1 MKRGF
6 ARPTPEKA
14 PVIKP
19 ENIVLPTPLSIPPP
33 EGKPWWIVVVGVVVI
48 GLLGGMI
55 AMTFASGSHVFGG
68 VGAIFPI
75 FMIGGMAMMMFGGR
89 FGGQQQMSRPKLD
102 AMRAQFMLMLD
113 MLRETAHESADS
125 MDANYR
131 WFHPAPTML
140 ASAVG
145 SSRMWERKPDG
156 KDLNFGVVR
165 VGVGMT
171 RPEVTWGEPQNMPT
185 DIELEP
191 VTGKALQEFGRYQS
205 VVYNLPKMISLLVEP
220 WYSLIGG
227 REQVL
232 GLMRAIVCQ
241 LAFSHGPDHVQM
253 VVVSSDLEQW
263 DWVKWLP
270 HFGDPRRQDA
280 AGNARMVYSSVR
292 EFAAEQAELFAG
304 RGSFTPRHAS
314 SSAQTPT
321 PHTVII
327 ADVTDPQWEFVKSA
341 EGIDGVTFFDLTGA
355 SMWAAVPERT
365 LQFDDLGVIEA
376 LPRDRDTWMVI
387 DEKPW
392 FFALTDHISIAE
404 AEEFA
409 QKLARWRLAEAYEEI
424 GQRVAHIGARDIM
437 AYYGIDDPADIDFGS
452 LWGSRTDTMGRSRLR
467 APFGNRSDNGELL
480 FLDMKSLD
488 EGGDGPHGVMSG
500 TTGSGKS
507 TLVRTV
513 IESLM
518 LGHPPQELQFV
529 LADLKGGSAVKPF
542 AGVPHVSR
550 IITDLEED
558 QALMER
564 FLDALWGEIARRK
577 AICDSAGVDDAKEY
591 NSVRSRMRARGQD
604 MPPLPMLVVVIDEFY
619 EWFRI
624 MPTAVDVLDSIGRQ
638 GRAYWIHLMM
648 ASQTIES
655 RAEKLMENM
664 GYRLVLKA
672 RTAGAAQ
679 AAGVPNAV
687 NLPAQAG
694 LGYFR
699 RSLEDIVRF
708 QAEFLWRDYISRGIT
723 IDGEEAPALVHSIDY
738 VRPQLFTNLFTPLEV
753 SVGGPDLEPVHS
765 NGEVLEAADAEAEDE
780 EEGIRTPKVGTVI
793 IDQLRKID
801 FEPYRLWQPP
811 LSEPVAIDELVNRF
825 IGHQWQQD
833 YGTARDLVFPLGIID
848 RPFKHDQPPW
858 TVDTSGPGANVLIL
872 GAGGSGKTTAL
883 QTLICSAALTHTPEQ
898 VQFYCLAYSGTA
910 LTTVARLP
918 HVGEV
923 AGPTDPY
930 GVRRTVAELL
940 ALVRERKRSFLE
952 YRIASMDVFR
962 RRKFGGEAGPVPN
975 DGFGDVYLVIDNY
988 RALAEENE
996 VLIEQVNLIINQ
1008 GPSFGVH
1015 VVVSADRESELR
1027 PPVRSGF
1034 GSRVE
1039 LRLAA
1044 VEDAKLVRSRFAK
1057 EVPVKPGRGM
1067 VAVNYVRLDAD
1078 PQAGLHTLVARP
1090 ALGST
1095 PTNVF
1100 ASDSI
1105 VDAVSRLASGQAPP
1119 IRRLPARFGVEQVRE
1134 LAARDTRQG
1143 VGAGGIVW
1151 AISELDLAPVYLNF
1165 AENAH
1170 LVVTGRRECGRT
1182 TTLATIM
1189 SEIGRLYAPGTSS
1202 ALAATGRAAL
1212 CPGVAGRPAPSA
1224 ADRAGLRVR
1233 REVRLQPRRR
1243 AGDDERH
1250 VRPSGQPRTTA
1261 RLVGGGAAVAL
1272 LVERS
1277 GDLPD
1282 RRRHTADAGRFRF
1295 AAAQGRRLGD
1305 PGRRCRPARD
1315 CHPHVRRLVVRGQ
1328 RPDAA
1333 GTAPGE
1339 RATTGDGRRPRRGL
1353 HPRQDEGWPAA
1364 PWSRPADGRG
1374 HRCVRPGGGH
1384 RAPQVEAAPPR
1395 WGWLACQPQRSGN
1408 FLSANVFD
1416 GKLISGVQSGG
1427 SSKSGICLSHSAT
1440 TMVSSIRAR

>member
-6 ARPTPEKA
+6 ARPTPEKP

-19 ENIVLPTPLSIPPP
+19 ENIVLSTPLSIPPP
-33 EGKPWWIVVVGVVVI
+33 EGKPWWLIVVGVVVV
-48 GLLGGMI
+48 GLLGGMV
-55 AMTFASGSHVFGG
+55 AMVFASGSHVFGG
-68 VGAIFPI
+68 IGSIFPL
-75 FMIGGMAMMMFGGR
+75 FMMVGIMMMMFRGMG
-89 FGGQQQMSRPKLD
+89 GGQQQMSRPKLD

-113 MLRETAHESADS
+113 MLRETAQESADS

-131 WFHPAPTML
+131 WFHPAPNTL
-140 ASAVG
+140 AAAVG
-145 SSRMWERKPDG
+145 SPRMWERKPDG

-205 VVYNLPKMISLLVEP
+205 VVYNLPKMVSLLVEP
-220 WYSLIGG
+220 WYALVGE

-232 GLMRAIVCQ
+232 GLMRAIICQ

-253 VVVSSDLEQW
+253 IVVSSDLDQW

-270 HFGDPRRQDA
+270 HFGDSRRHDA
-280 AGNARMVYSSVR
+280 AGNARMVYTSVR

-314 SSAQTPT
+314 SSPQTPT

-327 ADVTDPQWEFVKSA
+327 ADVDDPQWEYVISA
-341 EGIDGVTFFDLTGA
+341 EGVDGVTFFDLTGS
-355 SMWAAVPERT
+355 SMWTDIPERK
-365 LQFDDLGVIEA
+365 LQFDKTGVIEA

-387 DEKPW
+387 DDKAW
-392 FFALTDHISIAE
+392 FFALTDQVSIAE

-409 QKLARWRLAEAYEEI
+409 QKLAQWRLAEAYEEI
-424 GQRVAHIGARDIM
+424 GQRVAHIGARDILS
-437 AYYGIDDPADIDFGS
+437 YYGIDDPGNIDFDS
-452 LWGSRTDTMGRSRLR
+452 LWASRTDTMGRSRLR

-518 LGHPPQELQFV
+518 LSHPPEELQFV

-591 NSVRSRMRARGQD
+591 NSVRARMRARGQD
-604 MPPLPMLVVVIDEFY
+604 MAPLPMLVVVIDEFY

-699 RSLEDIVRF
+699 KSLEDIIRF
-708 QAEFLWRDYISRGIT
+708 QAEFLWRDYFQPGVS

-738 VRPQLFTNLFTPLEV
+738 IRPQLFTNSFTPLEV
-753 SVGGPDLEPVHS
+753 SVGGPDIEPVVAQP
-765 NGEVLEAADAEAEDE
+765 NGEVLESDDIEGGEDEDE
-780 EEGIRTPKVGTVI
+780 EGVRTPKVGTVI
-793 IDQLRKID
+793 IDQLRKIK

-811 LSEPVAIDELVNRF
+811 LTQPVAIDDLVNRF
-825 IGHQWQQD
+825 LGRPWHKE
-833 YGTARDLVFPLGIID
+833 YGSACNLVFPIGIID
-848 RPFKHDQPPW
+848 RPYKHDQPPW

-883 QTLICSAALTHTPEQ
+883 QTLICSAALTHTPQQ
-898 VQFYCLAYSGTA
+898 VQFYCLAYSSTA
-910 LTTVARLP
+910 LTTVSRIP

-952 YRIASMDVFR
+952 CGIASMEMFR
-962 RRKFGGEAGPVPN
+962 RRKFGGEAGPVPD

-996 VLIEQVNLIINQ
+996 VLIEQVNVIINQ

-1015 VVVSADRESELR
+1015 VVVTADRESELR

-1034 GSRVE
+1034 GSRIE

-1057 EVPVKPGRGM
+1057 DVPVKPGRGM
-1067 VAVNYVRLDAD
+1067 VAVNYVRLDSD

-1095 PTNVF
+1095 PDNVF
-1100 ASDSI
+1100 ECDS
-1105 VDAVSRLASGQAPP
+1105 VVAAVSRLTSAQAPP
-1119 IRRLPARFGVEQVRE
+1119 VRRLPARFGVEQVRE
-1134 LAARDTRQG
+1134 LASRDTRQG
-1143 VGAGGIVW
+1143 VGAGGIAW

-1165 AENAH
+1165 AENSH
-1170 LVVTGRRECGRT
+1170 LMVTGRRECGRT

-1189 SEIGRLYAPGTSS
+1189 SEIGRLYAPGASS
-1202 ALAATGRAAL
+1202 APPPAPGRPSAQVWLVDPRRQLLTALGSDYVERFAYNLDGVVAMMGELAAALAGREPPPGLSAEELLSRSWWSGPEIFLIVDDIQQLPPGFDSPLHKAVPFVNRAADVGL
-1212 CPGVAGRPAPSA
+1212 HVIFTRTFGGWSSAGSDPMLRALHQANAPLLVMDADPDEGFIRGKMKGGPLPRGRGLLMAEDTGVFVQVA
-1224 ADRAGLRVR
+1224 ATEVR
-1233 REVRLQPRRR
+1233 R
-1243 AGDDERH
+1243 
-1250 VRPSGQPRTTA
+1250 
-1261 RLVGGGAAVAL
+1261 
-1272 LVERS
+1272 
-1277 GDLPD
+1277 
-1282 RRRHTADAGRFRF
+1282 
-1295 AAAQGRRLGD
+1295 
-1305 PGRRCRPARD
+1305 
-1315 CHPHVRRLVVRGQ
+1315 
-1328 RPDAA
+1328 
-1333 GTAPGE
+1333 
-1339 RATTGDGRRPRRGL
+1339 
-1353 HPRQDEGWPAA
+1353 
-1364 PWSRPADGRG
+1364 
-1374 HRCVRPGGGH
+1374 
-1384 RAPQVEAAPPR
+1384 
-1395 WGWLACQPQRSGN
+1395 
-1408 FLSANVFD
+1408 
-1416 GKLISGVQSGG
+1416 
-1427 SSKSGICLSHSAT
+1427 
-1440 TMVSSIRAR
+1440 

>member
-6 ARPTPEKA
+6 ARPTPEKP

-33 EGKPWWIVVVGVVVI
+33 EGKPWYMIVIGVVVI
-48 GLLGGMI
+48 GLLGGMV

-68 VGAIFPI
+68 VGSIFPI
-75 FMIGGMAMMMFGGR
+75 FMVGGMMMMMFGGR
-89 FGGQQQMSRPKLD
+89 MGGQQQMSRPKLD

-131 WFHPAPTML
+131 WFHPAPNTL
-140 ASAVG
+140 SAAVG

-220 WYSLIGG
+220 WYALNGN

-253 VVVSSDLEQW
+253 IVVSSDLDEW

-270 HFGDPRRQDA
+270 HFGDPRRHDA
-280 AGNARMVYSSVR
+280 AGNARMVYGSVR

-327 ADVTDPQWEFVKSA
+327 ADAADPQWEFVISA
-341 EGIDGVTFFDLTGA
+341 EGIDGVTFFDLTG
-355 SMWAAVPERT
+355 SPMWTSVPERM
-365 LQFDDLGVIEA
+365 LSFDETGIIEA

-392 FFALTDHISIAE
+392 FFALTDHFSLEE

-424 GQRVAHIGARDIM
+424 GQRVAHIGARDIL
-437 AYYGIDDPADIDFGS
+437 AYYGIDDPADIDFHA
-452 LWGSRTDTMGRSRLR
+452 LWGSRSDHMGRSRLR

-518 LGHPPQELQFV
+518 LSHPPEELQFV

-591 NSVRSRMRARGQD
+591 NSVRLRMRARGQD

-708 QAEFLWRDYISRGIT
+708 QAEFLWRDYISRGVT
-723 IDGEEAPALVHSIDY
+723 IDGDEAPALVHSIDY
-738 VRPQLFTNLFTPLEV
+738 VRPQLFTNSFTPLEV
-753 SVGGPDLEPVHS
+753 TVGGPDQIAIPTNGDAAEPP
-765 NGEVLEAADAEAEDE
+765 LPIEAEDE
-780 EEGIRTPKVGTVI
+780 DEEGIRVPKIGTVI
-793 IDQLRKID
+793 IDQLRKIP
-801 FEPYRLWQPP
+801 FEPYRLWQQP
-811 LSEPVAIDELVNRF
+811 LNQPVAIDDLVNRF
-825 IGHQWQQD
+825 LGHPWQQD
-833 YGTARDLVFPLGIID
+833 YGTARDLVFPIGIID

-898 VQFYCLAYSGTA
+898 VQFYCLAYSSTA
-910 LTTVARLP
+910 LTTVAQLP

-923 AGPTDPY
+923 VGPTDPY

-940 ALVRERKRSFLE
+940 ALVRDRKRTFLE
-952 YRIASMDVFR
+952 YGIASMEVFR
-962 RRKFGGEAGPVPN
+962 RRKFGGASGPVP
-975 DGFGDVYLVIDNY
+975 DVFGDVYLVIDNY

-1015 VVVSADRESELR
+1015 VIVTADRESELR

-1078 PQAGLHTLVARP
+1078 PQSGLHTLVARP

-1095 PTNVF
+1095 PDNTF
-1100 ASDSI
+1100 ESDSI
-1105 VDAVSRLASGQAPP
+1105 VEAVSRLTSGQAPP
-1119 IRRLPARFGVEQVRE
+1119 VRRLPATFGVQQVRE

-1143 VGAGGIVW
+1143 VGAGGIAW
-1151 AISELDLAPVYLNF
+1151 AISELDLNPVYLNF
-1165 AENAH
+1165 GENSH
-1170 LVVTGRRECGRT
+1170 LMVTGRRECGKT

-1189 SEIGRLYAPGTSS
+1189 AEIGRLYAPGATSAPATSQRSAQVWLVDPRRQLLTALGSEYVEKFAYNLDGVQAMMGELAAVLAGREPPPGLSAEELLSRSWWSGPEIFLIVDDIQQLPTGFDSPLHKAVPWVTRAADVGLHVIVTRSFGGWSS
-1202 ALAATGRAAL
+1202 AGSDPMLRALHQANAPLLVMDADPDEGFIRGKMKGGPLPRGRGLLMAEDTGVFVQVAAT
-1212 CPGVAGRPAPSA
+1212 
-1224 ADRAGLRVR
+1224 
-1233 REVRLQPRRR
+1233 EVR
-1243 AGDDERH
+1243 
-1250 VRPSGQPRTTA
+1250 
-1261 RLVGGGAAVAL
+1261 
-1272 LVERS
+1272 
-1277 GDLPD
+1277 
-1282 RRRHTADAGRFRF
+1282 
-1295 AAAQGRRLGD
+1295 
-1305 PGRRCRPARD
+1305 
-1315 CHPHVRRLVVRGQ
+1315 
-1328 RPDAA
+1328 
-1333 GTAPGE
+1333 
-1339 RATTGDGRRPRRGL
+1339 
-1353 HPRQDEGWPAA
+1353 
-1364 PWSRPADGRG
+1364 
-1374 HRCVRPGGGH
+1374 
-1384 RAPQVEAAPPR
+1384 
-1395 WGWLACQPQRSGN
+1395 
-1408 FLSANVFD
+1408 
-1416 GKLISGVQSGG
+1416 K
-1427 SSKSGICLSHSAT
+1427 
-1440 TMVSSIRAR
+1440 

>member
-6 ARPTPEKA
+6 ARPTPEKP

-19 ENIVLPTPLSIPPP
+19 ENIVLSTPLSIPPP
-33 EGKPWWIVVVGVVVI
+33 EGKPWWLIVVGVVVV
-48 GLLGGMI
+48 GLMGGMV
-55 AMTFASGSHVFGG
+55 AMVFASGSHVFGG
-68 VGAIFPI
+68 IGSIFPL
-75 FMIGGMAMMMFGGR
+75 FMMVGIMMMMFRGMG
-89 FGGQQQMSRPKLD
+89 GGQQQMSRPKLD

-113 MLRETAHESADS
+113 MLRETAQESADS

-131 WFHPAPTML
+131 WFHPAPNTL
-140 ASAVG
+140 AAAVG
-145 SSRMWERKPDG
+145 SPRMWERKPDG

-205 VVYNLPKMISLLVEP
+205 VVYNLPKMVSLLVEP
-220 WYSLIGG
+220 WYALVGE

-232 GLMRAIVCQ
+232 GLMRAIICQ

-253 VVVSSDLEQW
+253 IVVSSDLDQW

-270 HFGDPRRQDA
+270 HFGDSRRHDA
-280 AGNARMVYSSVR
+280 AGNARMVYTSVR

-327 ADVTDPQWEFVKSA
+327 ADVDDPQWEYVISA
-341 EGIDGVTFFDLTGA
+341 EGVDGVTFFDLTGS
-355 SMWAAVPERT
+355 SMWTDIPERK
-365 LQFDDLGVIEA
+365 LQFDKTGVIEA

-387 DEKPW
+387 DDKAW
-392 FFALTDHISIAE
+392 FFALTDQVSIAE

-409 QKLARWRLAEAYEEI
+409 QKLAQWRLAEAYEEI
-424 GQRVAHIGARDIM
+424 GQRVAHIGARDILS
-437 AYYGIDDPADIDFGS
+437 YYGIDDPGNIDFDS
-452 LWGSRTDTMGRSRLR
+452 LWASRTDTMGRSRLR

-518 LGHPPQELQFV
+518 LSHPPEELQFV

-591 NSVRSRMRARGQD
+591 NSVRARMRARGQD
-604 MPPLPMLVVVIDEFY
+604 MAPLPMLVVVIDEFY

-699 RSLEDIVRF
+699 KSLEDIIRF
-708 QAEFLWRDYISRGIT
+708 QAEFLWRDYFQPGVS

-738 VRPQLFTNLFTPLEV
+738 IRPQLFTNSFTPLEV
-753 SVGGPDLEPVHS
+753 SVGGPDIEPVVAQP
-765 NGEVLEAADAEAEDE
+765 NGEVLESDDIEGGEDEDE
-780 EEGIRTPKVGTVI
+780 EGVRTPKVGTVI
-793 IDQLRKID
+793 IDQLRKIK

-811 LSEPVAIDELVNRF
+811 LTQPVAIDDLVNRF
-825 IGHQWQQD
+825 LGRPWHKE
-833 YGTARDLVFPLGIID
+833 YGSACNLVFPIGIID
-848 RPFKHDQPPW
+848 RPYKHDQPPW

-883 QTLICSAALTHTPEQ
+883 QTLICSAALTHTPQQ
-898 VQFYCLAYSGTA
+898 VQFYCLAYSSTA
-910 LTTVARLP
+910 LTTVSRIP

-952 YRIASMDVFR
+952 CGIASMEMFR
-962 RRKFGGEAGPVPN
+962 RRKFGGEAGPVPD

-996 VLIEQVNLIINQ
+996 VLIEQVNVIINQ

-1015 VVVSADRESELR
+1015 VVVTADRESELR

-1034 GSRVE
+1034 GSRIE

-1057 EVPVKPGRGM
+1057 DVPVKPGRGM
-1067 VAVNYVRLDAD
+1067 VAVNYVRLDSD

-1095 PTNVF
+1095 PDNVF
-1100 ASDSI
+1100 ECDS
-1105 VDAVSRLASGQAPP
+1105 VVAAVSRLTSAQAPP
-1119 IRRLPARFGVEQVRE
+1119 VRRLPARFGVEQVRE
-1134 LAARDTRQG
+1134 LASRDTRQG
-1143 VGAGGIVW
+1143 VGAGGIAW

-1165 AENAH
+1165 AENSH
-1170 LVVTGRRECGRT
+1170 LMVTGRRECGRT

-1189 SEIGRLYAPGTSS
+1189 SEIGRLYAPGASS
-1202 ALAATGRAAL
+1202 APPPAPGRPSAQVWLVDPRRQLLTALGSDYVERFAYNLDGVVAMMGELAAALAGREPPPGLSAEELLSRSWWSGPEIFLIVDDIQQLPPGFDSPLHKAVPFVNRAADVGL
-1212 CPGVAGRPAPSA
+1212 HVIFTRTFGGWSSAGSDPMLRALHQANAPLLVMDADPDEGFIRGKMKGGPLPRGRGLLMAEDTGVFVQVA
-1224 ADRAGLRVR
+1224 ATEVR
-1233 REVRLQPRRR
+1233 R
-1243 AGDDERH
+1243 
-1250 VRPSGQPRTTA
+1250 
-1261 RLVGGGAAVAL
+1261 
-1272 LVERS
+1272 
-1277 GDLPD
+1277 
-1282 RRRHTADAGRFRF
+1282 
-1295 AAAQGRRLGD
+1295 
-1305 PGRRCRPARD
+1305 
-1315 CHPHVRRLVVRGQ
+1315 
-1328 RPDAA
+1328 
-1333 GTAPGE
+1333 
-1339 RATTGDGRRPRRGL
+1339 
-1353 HPRQDEGWPAA
+1353 
-1364 PWSRPADGRG
+1364 
-1374 HRCVRPGGGH
+1374 
-1384 RAPQVEAAPPR
+1384 
-1395 WGWLACQPQRSGN
+1395 
-1408 FLSANVFD
+1408 
-1416 GKLISGVQSGG
+1416 
-1427 SSKSGICLSHSAT
+1427 
-1440 TMVSSIRAR
+1440 

>member
-6 ARPTPEKA
+6 ARPTPEKP

-19 ENIVLPTPLSIPPP
+19 ENIVLSTPLSIPPP
-33 EGKPWWIVVVGVVVI
+33 EGKPWWLIVVGVVVV
-48 GLLGGMI
+48 GLLGGMV
-55 AMTFASGSHVFGG
+55 AMVFASGSHVFGG
-68 VGAIFPI
+68 IGSIFPL
-75 FMIGGMAMMMFGGR
+75 FMMVGIMMMMFRGMG
-89 FGGQQQMSRPKLD
+89 GGQQQMSRPKLD

-113 MLRETAHESADS
+113 MLRETAQESADS

-131 WFHPAPTML
+131 WFHPAPNTL
-140 ASAVG
+140 AAAVG
-145 SSRMWERKPDG
+145 SPRMWERKPDG

-205 VVYNLPKMISLLVEP
+205 VVYNLPKMVSLLVEP
-220 WYSLIGG
+220 WYALVGE

-232 GLMRAIVCQ
+232 GLMRAIICQ

-253 VVVSSDLEQW
+253 IVVSSDLDQW

-270 HFGDPRRQDA
+270 HFGDSRRHDA
-280 AGNARMVYSSVR
+280 AGNARMVYTSVR

-327 ADVTDPQWEFVKSA
+327 ADVDDPQWEYVISA
-341 EGIDGVTFFDLTGA
+341 EGVDGVTFFDLTGS
-355 SMWAAVPERT
+355 SMWTDIPERK
-365 LQFDDLGVIEA
+365 LQFDKTGVIEA

-387 DEKPW
+387 DDKAW
-392 FFALTDHISIAE
+392 FFALTDQVSIAE

-409 QKLARWRLAEAYEEI
+409 QKLAQWRLAEAYEEI
-424 GQRVAHIGARDIM
+424 GQRVAHIGARDILS
-437 AYYGIDDPADIDFGS
+437 YYGIDDPGNIDFDS
-452 LWGSRTDTMGRSRLR
+452 LWASRTDTMGRSRLR

-518 LGHPPQELQFV
+518 LSHPPEELQFV

-591 NSVRSRMRARGQD
+591 NSVRARMRARGQD
-604 MPPLPMLVVVIDEFY
+604 MAPLPMLVVVIDEFY

-699 RSLEDIVRF
+699 KSLEDIIRF
-708 QAEFLWRDYISRGIT
+708 QAEFLWRDYFQPGVS

-738 VRPQLFTNLFTPLEV
+738 IRPQLFTNSFTPLEV
-753 SVGGPDLEPVHS
+753 SVGGPDIEPVVAQP
-765 NGEVLEAADAEAEDE
+765 NGEVLESDDIEGGEDEDE
-780 EEGIRTPKVGTVI
+780 EGVRTPKVGTVI
-793 IDQLRKID
+793 VDQLRKIK

-811 LSEPVAIDELVNRF
+811 LTQPVAIDDLVNRF
-825 IGHQWQQD
+825 LGRPWHKE
-833 YGTARDLVFPLGIID
+833 YGSACNLVFPIGIID
-848 RPFKHDQPPW
+848 RPYKHDQPPW

-883 QTLICSAALTHTPEQ
+883 QTLICSAALTHTPQQ
-898 VQFYCLAYSGTA
+898 VQFYCLAYSSTA
-910 LTTVARLP
+910 LTTVSRIP

-952 YRIASMDVFR
+952 CGIASMEMFR
-962 RRKFGGEAGPVPN
+962 RRKFGGEAGPVPD

-996 VLIEQVNLIINQ
+996 VLIEQVNVIINQ

-1015 VVVSADRESELR
+1015 VVVTADRESELR

-1034 GSRVE
+1034 GSRIE

-1057 EVPVKPGRGM
+1057 DVPVKPGRGM
-1067 VAVNYVRLDAD
+1067 VAVNYVRLDSD

-1095 PTNVF
+1095 PDNVF
-1100 ASDSI
+1100 ECDS
-1105 VDAVSRLASGQAPP
+1105 VVAAVSRLTSAQAPP
-1119 IRRLPARFGVEQVRE
+1119 VRRLPARFGVEQVRE
-1134 LAARDTRQG
+1134 LASRDTRQG
-1143 VGAGGIVW
+1143 VGAGGIAW

-1165 AENAH
+1165 AENSH
-1170 LVVTGRRECGRT
+1170 LMVTGRRECGRT

-1189 SEIGRLYAPGTSS
+1189 SEIGRLYAPGASS
-1202 ALAATGRAAL
+1202 APPPAPGRPSAQVWLVDPRRQLLTALGSDYVERFAYNLDGVVAMMGELAAALAGREPPPGLSAEELLSRSWWSGPEIFLIVDDIQQLPPGFDSPLHKAVPFVNRAADVGL
-1212 CPGVAGRPAPSA
+1212 HVIVTRTFGGWSSAGSDPMLRALHQANAPLLVMDADPDEGFIRGKMKGGPLPRGRGLLMAEDTGVFVQVA
-1224 ADRAGLRVR
+1224 ATEVR
-1233 REVRLQPRRR
+1233 R
-1243 AGDDERH
+1243 
-1250 VRPSGQPRTTA
+1250 
-1261 RLVGGGAAVAL
+1261 
-1272 LVERS
+1272 
-1277 GDLPD
+1277 
-1282 RRRHTADAGRFRF
+1282 
-1295 AAAQGRRLGD
+1295 
-1305 PGRRCRPARD
+1305 
-1315 CHPHVRRLVVRGQ
+1315 
-1328 RPDAA
+1328 
-1333 GTAPGE
+1333 
-1339 RATTGDGRRPRRGL
+1339 
-1353 HPRQDEGWPAA
+1353 
-1364 PWSRPADGRG
+1364 
-1374 HRCVRPGGGH
+1374 
-1384 RAPQVEAAPPR
+1384 
-1395 WGWLACQPQRSGN
+1395 
-1408 FLSANVFD
+1408 
-1416 GKLISGVQSGG
+1416 
-1427 SSKSGICLSHSAT
+1427 
-1440 TMVSSIRAR
+1440 

>member
-6 ARPTPEKA
+6 ARPTPEKP

-19 ENIVLPTPLSIPPP
+19 ENIVLSTPLSIPPP
-33 EGKPWWIVVVGVVVI
+33 EGKPWWLIVVGVVVV
-48 GLLGGMI
+48 GLLGGMV
-55 AMTFASGSHVFGG
+55 AMVFASGSHVFGG
-68 VGAIFPI
+68 IGSIFPL
-75 FMIGGMAMMMFGGR
+75 FMMVGIMMMMFRGMG
-89 FGGQQQMSRPKLD
+89 GGQQQMSRPKLD

-113 MLRETAHESADS
+113 MLRETAQESADS

-131 WFHPAPTML
+131 WFHPAPNTL
-140 ASAVG
+140 AAAVG
-145 SSRMWERKPDG
+145 SPRMWERKPDG

-205 VVYNLPKMISLLVEP
+205 VVYNLPKMVSLLVEP
-220 WYSLIGG
+220 WYALVGE

-232 GLMRAIVCQ
+232 GLMRAIICQ

-253 VVVSSDLEQW
+253 IVVSSDLDQW

-270 HFGDPRRQDA
+270 HFGDSRRHDA
-280 AGNARMVYSSVR
+280 AGNARMVYTSVR

-327 ADVTDPQWEFVKSA
+327 ADVDDPQWEYVISA
-341 EGIDGVTFFDLTGA
+341 EGVDGVTFFDLTGS
-355 SMWAAVPERT
+355 SMWTDIPERK
-365 LQFDDLGVIEA
+365 LQFDKTGVIEA

-387 DEKPW
+387 DDKAW
-392 FFALTDHISIAE
+392 FFALTDQVSIAE

-409 QKLARWRLAEAYEEI
+409 QKLAQWRLAEAYEEI
-424 GQRVAHIGARDIM
+424 GQRVARIGARDILS
-437 AYYGIDDPADIDFGS
+437 YYGIDDPGNIDFDS
-452 LWGSRTDTMGRSRLR
+452 LWASRTDTMGRSRLR

-518 LGHPPQELQFV
+518 LSHPPEELQFV

-591 NSVRSRMRARGQD
+591 NSVRARMRARGQD
-604 MPPLPMLVVVIDEFY
+604 MAPLPMLVVVIDEFY

-699 RSLEDIVRF
+699 KSLEDIIRF
-708 QAEFLWRDYISRGIT
+708 QAEFLWRDYFQPGVS

-738 VRPQLFTNLFTPLEV
+738 IRPQLFTNSFTPLEV
-753 SVGGPDLEPVHS
+753 SVGGPDIEPVVAQP
-765 NGEVLEAADAEAEDE
+765 NGEVLESDDIEGGEDEDE
-780 EEGIRTPKVGTVI
+780 EGVRTPKVGTVI
-793 IDQLRKID
+793 IDQLRKIK

-811 LSEPVAIDELVNRF
+811 LTQPVAIDDLVNRF
-825 IGHQWQQD
+825 LGRPWHKE
-833 YGTARDLVFPLGIID
+833 YGSACNLVFPIGIID
-848 RPFKHDQPPW
+848 RPYKHDQPPW

-883 QTLICSAALTHTPEQ
+883 QTLICSAALTHTPQQ
-898 VQFYCLAYSGTA
+898 VQFYCLAYSSTA
-910 LTTVARLP
+910 LTTVSRIP

-952 YRIASMDVFR
+952 CGIASMEMFR
-962 RRKFGGEAGPVPN
+962 RRKFGGEAGPVPD

-996 VLIEQVNLIINQ
+996 VLIEQVNVIINQ

-1015 VVVSADRESELR
+1015 VVVTADRESELR

-1034 GSRVE
+1034 GSRIE

-1057 EVPVKPGRGM
+1057 DVPVKPGRGM
-1067 VAVNYVRLDAD
+1067 VAVNYVRLDSD

-1095 PTNVF
+1095 PDNVF
-1100 ASDSI
+1100 ECDS
-1105 VDAVSRLASGQAPP
+1105 VVAAVSRLTSAQAPP
-1119 IRRLPARFGVEQVRE
+1119 VRRLPARFGVEQVRE
-1134 LAARDTRQG
+1134 LASRDTRQG
-1143 VGAGGIVW
+1143 VGAGGIAW

-1165 AENAH
+1165 AENSH
-1170 LVVTGRRECGRT
+1170 LMVTGRRECGRT

-1189 SEIGRLYAPGTSS
+1189 SEIGRLYAPGASS
-1202 ALAATGRAAL
+1202 APPPAPGRPSAQVWLVDPRRQLLTALGSDYVERFAYNLDGVVAMMGELAAALAGREPPPGLSAEELLSRSWWSGPEIFLIVDDIQQLPPGFDSPLHKAVPFVNRAADVGL
-1212 CPGVAGRPAPSA
+1212 HVIVTRTFGGWSSAGSDPMLRALHQANAPLLVMDADPDEGFIRGKMKGGPLPRGRGLLMAEDTGVFVQVA
-1224 ADRAGLRVR
+1224 ATEVR
-1233 REVRLQPRRR
+1233 R
-1243 AGDDERH
+1243 
-1250 VRPSGQPRTTA
+1250 
-1261 RLVGGGAAVAL
+1261 
-1272 LVERS
+1272 
-1277 GDLPD
+1277 
-1282 RRRHTADAGRFRF
+1282 
-1295 AAAQGRRLGD
+1295 
-1305 PGRRCRPARD
+1305 
-1315 CHPHVRRLVVRGQ
+1315 
-1328 RPDAA
+1328 
-1333 GTAPGE
+1333 
-1339 RATTGDGRRPRRGL
+1339 
-1353 HPRQDEGWPAA
+1353 
-1364 PWSRPADGRG
+1364 
-1374 HRCVRPGGGH
+1374 
-1384 RAPQVEAAPPR
+1384 
-1395 WGWLACQPQRSGN
+1395 
-1408 FLSANVFD
+1408 
-1416 GKLISGVQSGG
+1416 
-1427 SSKSGICLSHSAT
+1427 
-1440 TMVSSIRAR
+1440 

>member
-6 ARPTPEKA
+6 ARPTPEKP

-19 ENIVLPTPLSIPPP
+19 ENIVLSTPLSIPPP
-33 EGKPWWIVVVGVVVI
+33 EGKPWWLIVVGVVVV
-48 GLLGGMI
+48 GLLGGMV
-55 AMTFASGSHVFGG
+55 AMVFASGSHVFGG
-68 VGAIFPI
+68 IGSIFPL
-75 FMIGGMAMMMFGGR
+75 FMMVGIMMMMFRGMG
-89 FGGQQQMSRPKLD
+89 GGQQQMSRPKLD

-113 MLRETAHESADS
+113 MLRETAQESADS

-131 WFHPAPTML
+131 WFHPAPNTL
-140 ASAVG
+140 AAAVG
-145 SSRMWERKPDG
+145 SPRMWERKPDG

-205 VVYNLPKMISLLVEP
+205 VVYNLPKMVSLLVEP
-220 WYSLIGG
+220 WYALVGE

-232 GLMRAIVCQ
+232 GLMRAIICQ

-253 VVVSSDLEQW
+253 IVVSSDLDQW

-270 HFGDPRRQDA
+270 HFGDSRRHDA
-280 AGNARMVYSSVR
+280 AGNARMVYTSVR

-327 ADVTDPQWEFVKSA
+327 ADVDDPQWEYVISA
-341 EGIDGVTFFDLTGA
+341 EGVDGVTFFDLTGS
-355 SMWAAVPERT
+355 SMWTDIPERK
-365 LQFDDLGVIEA
+365 LQFDKTGVIEA

-387 DEKPW
+387 DDKAW
-392 FFALTDHISIAE
+392 FFALTDQVSIAE

-409 QKLARWRLAEAYEEI
+409 QKLAQWRLAEAYEEI
-424 GQRVAHIGARDIM
+424 GQRVAHIGARDILS
-437 AYYGIDDPADIDFGS
+437 YYGIDDPGNIDFDS
-452 LWGSRTDTMGRSRLR
+452 LWASRTDTMGRSRLR

-518 LGHPPQELQFV
+518 LSHPPEELQFV

-591 NSVRSRMRARGQD
+591 NSVRARMRARGQD
-604 MPPLPMLVVVIDEFY
+604 MAPLPMLVVVIDEFY

-699 RSLEDIVRF
+699 KSLEDIIRF
-708 QAEFLWRDYISRGIT
+708 QAEFLWRDYFQPGVS

-738 VRPQLFTNLFTPLEV
+738 IRPQLFTNSFTPLEV
-753 SVGGPDLEPVHS
+753 SVGGPDIEPVVAQP
-765 NGEVLEAADAEAEDE
+765 NGEVLESDDIEGGEDEDE
-780 EEGIRTPKVGTVI
+780 EGVRTPKVGTVI
-793 IDQLRKID
+793 IDQLRKIK

-811 LSEPVAIDELVNRF
+811 LTQPVAIDDLVNRF
-825 IGHQWQQD
+825 LGRQWHKE
-833 YGTARDLVFPLGIID
+833 YGSACNLVFPIGIID
-848 RPFKHDQPPW
+848 RPYKHDQPPW

-883 QTLICSAALTHTPEQ
+883 QTLICSAALTHTPQQ
-898 VQFYCLAYSGTA
+898 VQFYCLAYSSTA
-910 LTTVARLP
+910 LTTVSRIP

-952 YRIASMDVFR
+952 CGIASMEMFR
-962 RRKFGGEAGPVPN
+962 RRKFGGEAGPVPD

-996 VLIEQVNLIINQ
+996 VLIEQVNVIINQ

-1015 VVVSADRESELR
+1015 VVVTADRESELR

-1034 GSRVE
+1034 GSRIE

-1057 EVPVKPGRGM
+1057 DVPVKPGRGM
-1067 VAVNYVRLDAD
+1067 VAVNYVRLDSD

-1095 PTNVF
+1095 PDNVF
-1100 ASDSI
+1100 ECDS
-1105 VDAVSRLASGQAPP
+1105 VVAAVSRLTSAQAPP
-1119 IRRLPARFGVEQVRE
+1119 VRRLPARFGVEQVRE
-1134 LAARDTRQG
+1134 LASRDTRQG
-1143 VGAGGIVW
+1143 VGAGGIAW

-1165 AENAH
+1165 AENSH
-1170 LVVTGRRECGRT
+1170 LMVTGRRECGRT

-1189 SEIGRLYAPGTSS
+1189 SEIGRLYAPGASS
-1202 ALAATGRAAL
+1202 APPPAPGRPSAQVWLVDPRRQLLTALGSDYVERFAYNLDGVVAMMGELAAALAGREPPPGLSAEELLSRSWWSGPEIFLIVDDIQQLPPGFDSPLHKAVPFVNRAADVGL
-1212 CPGVAGRPAPSA
+1212 HVIVTRTFGGWSSAGSDPMLRALHQANAPLLVMDADPDEGFIRGKMKGGPLPRGRGLLMAEDTGVFVQVA
-1224 ADRAGLRVR
+1224 ATEVR
-1233 REVRLQPRRR
+1233 R
-1243 AGDDERH
+1243 
-1250 VRPSGQPRTTA
+1250 
-1261 RLVGGGAAVAL
+1261 
-1272 LVERS
+1272 
-1277 GDLPD
+1277 
-1282 RRRHTADAGRFRF
+1282 
-1295 AAAQGRRLGD
+1295 
-1305 PGRRCRPARD
+1305 
-1315 CHPHVRRLVVRGQ
+1315 
-1328 RPDAA
+1328 
-1333 GTAPGE
+1333 
-1339 RATTGDGRRPRRGL
+1339 
-1353 HPRQDEGWPAA
+1353 
-1364 PWSRPADGRG
+1364 
-1374 HRCVRPGGGH
+1374 
-1384 RAPQVEAAPPR
+1384 
-1395 WGWLACQPQRSGN
+1395 
-1408 FLSANVFD
+1408 
-1416 GKLISGVQSGG
+1416 
-1427 SSKSGICLSHSAT
+1427 
-1440 TMVSSIRAR
+1440 

>member
-6 ARPTPEKA
+6 ARPTPEKP

-19 ENIVLPTPLSIPPP
+19 ENIVLSTPLSIPPP
-33 EGKPWWIVVVGVVVI
+33 EGKPWWLIVVGVVVV
-48 GLLGGMI
+48 GLLGGMV
-55 AMTFASGSHVFGG
+55 AMVFASGSHVFGG
-68 VGAIFPI
+68 IGSIFPL
-75 FMIGGMAMMMFGGR
+75 FMMVGIMMMMFRGMG
-89 FGGQQQMSRPKLD
+89 GGQQQMSRPKLD

-113 MLRETAHESADS
+113 MLRETAQESADS

-131 WFHPAPTML
+131 WFHPAPNTL
-140 ASAVG
+140 AAAVG
-145 SSRMWERKPDG
+145 SPRMWERKPDG

-205 VVYNLPKMISLLVEP
+205 VVYNLPKMVSLLVEP
-220 WYSLIGG
+220 WYALVGE

-232 GLMRAIVCQ
+232 GLMRAIICQ

-253 VVVSSDLEQW
+253 IVVSSDLDQW

-270 HFGDPRRQDA
+270 HFGDSRRHDA
-280 AGNARMVYSSVR
+280 AGNARMVYTSVR

-327 ADVTDPQWEFVKSA
+327 ADVDDPQWEYVISA
-341 EGIDGVTFFDLTGA
+341 EGVDGVTFFDLTGS
-355 SMWAAVPERT
+355 SMWTDIPERK
-365 LQFDDLGVIEA
+365 LQFDKTGVIEA

-387 DEKPW
+387 DDKAW
-392 FFALTDHISIAE
+392 FFALTDQVSIAE

-409 QKLARWRLAEAYEEI
+409 QKLAQWRLAEAYEEI
-424 GQRVAHIGARDIM
+424 GQRVAHIGARDILS
-437 AYYGIDDPADIDFGS
+437 YYGIDDPGNIDFDS
-452 LWGSRTDTMGRSRLR
+452 LWASRTDTMGRSRLR

-518 LGHPPQELQFV
+518 LSHPPEELQFV

-591 NSVRSRMRARGQD
+591 NSVRARMRARGQD
-604 MPPLPMLVVVIDEFY
+604 MAPLPMLVVVIDEFY

-699 RSLEDIVRF
+699 KSLEDIIRF
-708 QAEFLWRDYISRGIT
+708 QAEFLWRDYFQPGVS

-738 VRPQLFTNLFTPLEV
+738 IRPQLFTNSFTPLEV
-753 SVGGPDLEPVHS
+753 SVGGPDIEPVVAQP
-765 NGEVLEAADAEAEDE
+765 NGEVLESDDIEGGEDEDE
-780 EEGIRTPKVGTVI
+780 EGVRTPKVGTVI
-793 IDQLRKID
+793 IDQLRKIK

-811 LSEPVAIDELVNRF
+811 LTQPVAIDDLVNRF
-825 IGHQWQQD
+825 LGRPWHKE
-833 YGTARDLVFPLGIID
+833 YGSACNLVFPIGIID
-848 RPFKHDQPPW
+848 RPYKHDQPPW

-883 QTLICSAALTHTPEQ
+883 QTLICSAALTHTPQQ
-898 VQFYCLAYSGTA
+898 VQFYCLAYSSTA
-910 LTTVARLP
+910 LTTVSRIP

-952 YRIASMDVFR
+952 CGIASMEMFR
-962 RRKFGGEAGPVPN
+962 RRKFGGEAGPVPD

-996 VLIEQVNLIINQ
+996 VLIEQVNVIINQ

-1015 VVVSADRESELR
+1015 VVVTADRESELR

-1034 GSRVE
+1034 GSRIE

-1057 EVPVKPGRGM
+1057 DVPVKPGRGM
-1067 VAVNYVRLDAD
+1067 VAVNYVRLDSD

-1095 PTNVF
+1095 PDNVF
-1100 ASDSI
+1100 ECDS
-1105 VDAVSRLASGQAPP
+1105 VVAAVSRHTSAQAPP
-1119 IRRLPARFGVEQVRE
+1119 VRRLPARFGVEQVRE
-1134 LAARDTRQG
+1134 LASRDTRQG
-1143 VGAGGIVW
+1143 VGAGGIAW

-1165 AENAH
+1165 AENSH
-1170 LVVTGRRECGRT
+1170 LMVTGRRECGRT

-1189 SEIGRLYAPGTSS
+1189 SEIGRLYAPGASS
-1202 ALAATGRAAL
+1202 APPPAPGRPSAQVWLVDPRRQLLTALGSDYVERFAYNLDGVVAMMGELAAALAGREPPPGLSAEELLSRSWWSGPEIFLIVDDIQQLPPGFDSPLHKAVPFVNRAADVGL
-1212 CPGVAGRPAPSA
+1212 HVIFTRTFGGWSSAGSDPMLRALHQANAPLLVMDADPDEGFIRGKMKGGPLPRGRGLLMAEDTGVFVQVA
-1224 ADRAGLRVR
+1224 ATEVR
-1233 REVRLQPRRR
+1233 R
-1243 AGDDERH
+1243 
-1250 VRPSGQPRTTA
+1250 
-1261 RLVGGGAAVAL
+1261 
-1272 LVERS
+1272 
-1277 GDLPD
+1277 
-1282 RRRHTADAGRFRF
+1282 
-1295 AAAQGRRLGD
+1295 
-1305 PGRRCRPARD
+1305 
-1315 CHPHVRRLVVRGQ
+1315 
-1328 RPDAA
+1328 
-1333 GTAPGE
+1333 
-1339 RATTGDGRRPRRGL
+1339 
-1353 HPRQDEGWPAA
+1353 
-1364 PWSRPADGRG
+1364 
-1374 HRCVRPGGGH
+1374 
-1384 RAPQVEAAPPR
+1384 
-1395 WGWLACQPQRSGN
+1395 
-1408 FLSANVFD
+1408 
-1416 GKLISGVQSGG
+1416 
-1427 SSKSGICLSHSAT
+1427 
-1440 TMVSSIRAR
+1440 

>member
-6 ARPTPEKA
+6 ARPTAEKP

-33 EGKPWWIVVVGVVVI
+33 EGKPWWMVVVGVLVV
-48 GLLGGMI
+48 GLLIGMV

-68 VGAIFPI
+68 AGSIFPI
-75 FMIGGMAMMMFGGR
+75 FMIGGVAMMMFGGR

-102 AMRAQFMLMLD
+102 SMRAQFMLMLD
-113 MLRETAHESADS
+113 MLRDTAHESADS

-131 WFHPAPTML
+131 WYHPAPDTL
-140 ASAVG
+140 SAAVG
-145 SSRMWERKPDG
+145 SPRMWERKPDG
-156 KDLNFGVVR
+156 KDLNFGIVR

-220 WYSLIGG
+220 WYALIGE

-232 GLMRAIVCQ
+232 GLMRAIITQ

-253 VVVSSDLEQW
+253 VVVSSDLDEW
-263 DWVKWLP
+263 EWVKWIP
-270 HFGDPRRQDA
+270 HFGDPRRHDA

-292 EFAAEQAELFAG
+292 EFAAEQSELFAG

-321 PHTVII
+321 PHHVII
-327 ADVTDPQWEFVKSA
+327 ADVSDPQWEYVISS
-341 EGIDGVTFFDLTGA
+341 EGVDGVTFFDLTG
-355 SMWAAVPERT
+355 SRMWTSVPERT
-365 LQFDDLGVIEA
+365 LRFDDKGVIEA

-387 DEKPW
+387 DDKPW
-392 FFALTDHISIAE
+392 FFALTDQVSRPE
-404 AEEFA
+404 AEEFG

-424 GQRVAHIGARDIM
+424 GQRVAHIGARDILT
-437 AYYGIDDPADIDFGS
+437 YYGVDDPSRIDFDS
-452 LWGSRTDTMGRSRLR
+452 LWGSRTDSMGRSRLR
-467 APFGNRSDNGELL
+467 VPFGNRSDNGELL

-518 LGHPPQELQFV
+518 LGHPPEELQFV

-577 AICDSAGVDDAKEY
+577 AVCDNAGVDDAKEY
-591 NSVRSRMRARGQD
+591 NSVRTRMRARGQD

-699 RSLEDIVRF
+699 KSLEDIIRF
-708 QAEFLWRDYISRGIT
+708 QAEFLWRDYYRGIT
-723 IDGEEAPALVHSIDY
+723 IDGEDAPVLVHSIDY
-738 VRPQLFTNLFTPLEV
+738 IRPQLFTNSFTPLEV
-753 SVGGPDLEPVHS
+753 TVGGPDVEPEVLLG
-765 NGEVLEAADAEAEDE
+765 NGELLETDESE
-780 EEGIRTPKVGTVI
+780 EEEDAIRTPKVGTVI
-793 IDQLRKID
+793 IDQLRRID

-811 LSEPVAIDELVNRF
+811 LTVPVAIDELVDRF
-825 IGHQWQQD
+825 LGRPWQEEYGH
-833 YGTARDLVFPLGIID
+833 AKDLVFPIGIID

-858 TVDTSGPGANVLIL
+858 TVDTTGPGANVLIL

-898 VQFYCLAYSGTA
+898 VQFYCIAYSGTA

-940 ALVRERKRSFLE
+940 ALVRDRKRSFLE
-952 YRIASMDVFR
+952 YGIASMEVFR
-962 RRKFGGEAGPVPN
+962 RRKFEGEAGPVPN

-1015 VVVSADRESELR
+1015 VIVTADRESELR

-1034 GSRVE
+1034 GSRIE

-1067 VAVNYVRLDAD
+1067 VAVNYVRLDSD
-1078 PQAGLHTLVARP
+1078 PQAGLHTLVGRP
-1090 ALGST
+1090 AMAST
-1095 PTNVF
+1095 PDKIF
-1100 ASDSI
+1100 ESDT
-1105 VDAVSRLASGQAPP
+1105 VVAAVSRLTSGQAPP
-1119 IRRLPARFGVEQVRE
+1119 VRRLPAKFGVEQVRE

-1143 VGAGGIVW
+1143 VGAGGIAW

-1170 LVVTGRRECGRT
+1170 LMVTGRRECGRT

-1189 SEIGRLYAPGTSS
+1189 SEIGRLYAPGSS
-1202 ALAATGRAAL
+1202 TAPT
-1212 CPGVAGRPAPSA
+1212 PPAGRPSAQVWLVDPRRQLLTTLGTEYVEKFAYNLDGVQALVGELAAVLAARQPPPGLSAEELLSRSWWSGPEIFLIVDDIQQLPPGFDSPLHQVAPWVTRA
-1224 ADRAGLRVR
+1224 ADVGLHVLVTRTFGGWSSAGSDPILRALA
-1233 REVRLQPRRR
+1233 QANSP
-1243 AGDDERH
+1243 
-1250 VRPSGQPRTTA
+1250 
-1261 RLVGGGAAVAL
+1261 L
-1272 LVERS
+1272 LVMDADPDEGFIR
-1277 GDLPD
+1277 GKMKGGPLP
-1282 RRRHTADAGRFRF
+1282 
-1295 AAAQGRRLGD
+1295 
-1305 PGRRCRPARD
+1305 
-1315 CHPHVRRLVVRGQ
+1315 RG
-1328 RPDAA
+1328 
-1333 GTAPGE
+1333 
-1339 RATTGDGRRPRRGL
+1339 RGL
-1353 HPRQDEGWPAA
+1353 LMAEDTGVFVQVAA
-1364 PWSRPADGRG
+1364 TELR
-1374 HRCVRPGGGH
+1374 
-1384 RAPQVEAAPPR
+1384 
-1395 WGWLACQPQRSGN
+1395 
-1408 FLSANVFD
+1408 
-1416 GKLISGVQSGG
+1416 K
-1427 SSKSGICLSHSAT
+1427 
-1440 TMVSSIRAR
+1440 

>member
-6 ARPTPEKA
+6 ARPTPEKP

-19 ENIVLPTPLSIPPP
+19 ENIVLSTPLSIPPP
-33 EGKPWWIVVVGVVVI
+33 EGKPWWLIVVGVVVV
-48 GLLGGMI
+48 GLLGGMV
-55 AMTFASGSHVFGG
+55 AMVFASGSHVFGG
-68 VGAIFPI
+68 IGSIFPL
-75 FMIGGMAMMMFGGR
+75 FMMVGIMMMMFRGMG
-89 FGGQQQMSRPKLD
+89 GGQQQMSRPKLD

-113 MLRETAHESADS
+113 MLRETAQESADS

-131 WFHPAPTML
+131 WFHPAPNTL
-140 ASAVG
+140 AAAVG
-145 SSRMWERKPDG
+145 SPRMWERKPDG

-205 VVYNLPKMISLLVEP
+205 VVYNLPKMVSLLVEP
-220 WYSLIGG
+220 WYALVGE

-232 GLMRAIVCQ
+232 GLMRAIICQ

-253 VVVSSDLEQW
+253 IVVSSDLDQW

-270 HFGDPRRQDA
+270 HFGDSRRHDA
-280 AGNARMVYSSVR
+280 AGNARMVYTSVR

-327 ADVTDPQWEFVKSA
+327 ADVDDPQWEYVISA
-341 EGIDGVTFFDLTGA
+341 EGVDGVTFFDLTGS
-355 SMWAAVPERT
+355 SMWTDIPERK
-365 LQFDDLGVIEA
+365 LQFDKTGVIEA

-387 DEKPW
+387 DDKAW
-392 FFALTDHISIAE
+392 FFALTDQVSIAE

-409 QKLARWRLAEAYEEI
+409 QKLAQWRLAEAYEEI
-424 GQRVAHIGARDIM
+424 GQRVAHIGARDILS
-437 AYYGIDDPADIDFGS
+437 YYGIDDPGNIDFDS
-452 LWGSRTDTMGRSRLR
+452 LWASRTDTMGRSRLR

-518 LGHPPQELQFV
+518 LSHPPEELQFV

-591 NSVRSRMRARGQD
+591 NSVRARMRARGQD
-604 MPPLPMLVVVIDEFY
+604 MAPLPMLVVVIDEFY

-699 RSLEDIVRF
+699 KSLEDIIRF
-708 QAEFLWRDYISRGIT
+708 QAEFLWRDYFQPGVS

-738 VRPQLFTNLFTPLEV
+738 IRPQLFTNSFTPLEV
-753 SVGGPDLEPVHS
+753 SVGGPDIEPVVAQP
-765 NGEVLEAADAEAEDE
+765 NGEVLESDDIEGGEDEDE
-780 EEGIRTPKVGTVI
+780 EGVRTPKVGTVI
-793 IDQLRKID
+793 IDQLRKIK

-811 LSEPVAIDELVNRF
+811 LTQPVAIDDLVNRF
-825 IGHQWQQD
+825 LGRPWHKE
-833 YGTARDLVFPLGIID
+833 YGSACNLVFPIGIID
-848 RPFKHDQPPW
+848 RPYKHDQPPW

-883 QTLICSAALTHTPEQ
+883 QTLICSAALTHTPQQ
-898 VQFYCLAYSGTA
+898 VQFYCLAYSSTA
-910 LTTVARLP
+910 LTTVSRIP

-940 ALVRERKRSFLE
+940 ALVRERRRSFLE
-952 YRIASMDVFR
+952 CGIASMEMFR
-962 RRKFGGEAGPVPN
+962 RRKFGGEAGPVPD

-996 VLIEQVNLIINQ
+996 VLIEQVNVIINQ

-1015 VVVSADRESELR
+1015 VVVTADRESELR

-1034 GSRVE
+1034 GSRIE

-1057 EVPVKPGRGM
+1057 DVPVKPGRGM
-1067 VAVNYVRLDAD
+1067 VAVNYVRLDSD

-1095 PTNVF
+1095 PDNVF
-1100 ASDSI
+1100 ECDS
-1105 VDAVSRLASGQAPP
+1105 VVAAVSRLTSAQAPP
-1119 IRRLPARFGVEQVRE
+1119 VRRLPARFGVEQVRE
-1134 LAARDTRQG
+1134 LASRDTRQG
-1143 VGAGGIVW
+1143 VGAGGIAW

-1165 AENAH
+1165 AENSH
-1170 LVVTGRRECGRT
+1170 LMVTGRRECGRT

-1189 SEIGRLYAPGTSS
+1189 SEIGRLYAPGASS
-1202 ALAATGRAAL
+1202 APPPAPGRPSAQVWLVDPRRQLLTALGSDYVERFAYNLDGVVAMMGELAAALAGREPPPGLSAEELLSRSWWSGPEIFLIVDDIQQLPPGFDSPLHKAVPFVNRAADVGL
-1212 CPGVAGRPAPSA
+1212 HVIVTRTFGGWSSAGSDPMLRALHQANAPLLVMDADPDEGFIRGKMKGGPLPRGRGLLMAEDTGVFVQVA
-1224 ADRAGLRVR
+1224 ATEVR
-1233 REVRLQPRRR
+1233 R
-1243 AGDDERH
+1243 
-1250 VRPSGQPRTTA
+1250 
-1261 RLVGGGAAVAL
+1261 
-1272 LVERS
+1272 
-1277 GDLPD
+1277 
-1282 RRRHTADAGRFRF
+1282 
-1295 AAAQGRRLGD
+1295 
-1305 PGRRCRPARD
+1305 
-1315 CHPHVRRLVVRGQ
+1315 
-1328 RPDAA
+1328 
-1333 GTAPGE
+1333 
-1339 RATTGDGRRPRRGL
+1339 
-1353 HPRQDEGWPAA
+1353 
-1364 PWSRPADGRG
+1364 
-1374 HRCVRPGGGH
+1374 
-1384 RAPQVEAAPPR
+1384 
-1395 WGWLACQPQRSGN
+1395 
-1408 FLSANVFD
+1408 
-1416 GKLISGVQSGG
+1416 
-1427 SSKSGICLSHSAT
+1427 
-1440 TMVSSIRAR
+1440 

>member
-6 ARPTPEKA
+6 ARPTPEKP
-14 PVIKP
+14 PVIRP
-19 ENIVLPTPLSIPPP
+19 ENIVLSTPLSIPPP
-33 EGKPWWIVVVGVVVI
+33 EGKPWWLIVVGVVVV
-48 GLLGGMI
+48 GLLGGMV
-55 AMTFASGSHVFGG
+55 AMVFASGSHVFGG
-68 VGAIFPI
+68 IGSIFPL
-75 FMIGGMAMMMFGGR
+75 FMMVGIMMMMFRGMG
-89 FGGQQQMSRPKLD
+89 GGQQQMSRPKLD

-113 MLRETAHESADS
+113 MLRETAQESADS

-131 WFHPAPTML
+131 WFHPAPNTL
-140 ASAVG
+140 AAAVG
-145 SSRMWERKPDG
+145 SPRMWERKPDG

-205 VVYNLPKMISLLVEP
+205 VVYNLPKMVSLLVEP
-220 WYSLIGG
+220 WYALVGE

-232 GLMRAIVCQ
+232 GLMRAIICQ

-253 VVVSSDLEQW
+253 IVVSSDLDQW

-270 HFGDPRRQDA
+270 HFGDSRRHDA
-280 AGNARMVYSSVR
+280 AGNARMVYTSVR

-327 ADVTDPQWEFVKSA
+327 ADVDDPQWEYVISA
-341 EGIDGVTFFDLTGA
+341 EGVDGVTFFDLTGS
-355 SMWAAVPERT
+355 SMWTDIPERK
-365 LQFDDLGVIEA
+365 LQFDKTGVIEA

-387 DEKPW
+387 DDKAW
-392 FFALTDHISIAE
+392 FFALTDQVSIAE

-409 QKLARWRLAEAYEEI
+409 QKLAQWRLAEAYEEI
-424 GQRVAHIGARDIM
+424 GQRVAHIGARDILS
-437 AYYGIDDPADIDFGS
+437 YYGIDDPGNIDFDS
-452 LWGSRTDTMGRSRLR
+452 LWASRTDTMGRSRLR

-518 LGHPPQELQFV
+518 LSHPPEELQFV

-591 NSVRSRMRARGQD
+591 NSVRARMRARGQD
-604 MPPLPMLVVVIDEFY
+604 MAPLPMLVVVIDEFY

-699 RSLEDIVRF
+699 KSLEDIIRF
-708 QAEFLWRDYISRGIT
+708 QAEFLWRDYFQPGVS

-738 VRPQLFTNLFTPLEV
+738 IRPQLFTNSFTPLEV
-753 SVGGPDLEPVHS
+753 SVGGPDIEPVVAQP
-765 NGEVLEAADAEAEDE
+765 NGEVLESDDIEGGEDEDE
-780 EEGIRTPKVGTVI
+780 EGVRTPKVGTVI
-793 IDQLRKID
+793 IDQLRKIK

-811 LSEPVAIDELVNRF
+811 LTQPVAIDDLVNRF
-825 IGHQWQQD
+825 LGRPWHKE
-833 YGTARDLVFPLGIID
+833 YGSACNLVFPIGIID
-848 RPFKHDQPPW
+848 RPYKHDQPPW

-883 QTLICSAALTHTPEQ
+883 QTLICSAALTHTPQQ
-898 VQFYCLAYSGTA
+898 VQFYCLAYSSTA
-910 LTTVARLP
+910 LTTVSRIP

-952 YRIASMDVFR
+952 CGIASMEMFR
-962 RRKFGGEAGPVPN
+962 RRKFGGEAGPVPD

-996 VLIEQVNLIINQ
+996 VLIEQVNVIINQ

-1015 VVVSADRESELR
+1015 VVVTADRESELR

-1034 GSRVE
+1034 GSRIE

-1057 EVPVKPGRGM
+1057 DVPVKPGRGM
-1067 VAVNYVRLDAD
+1067 VAVNYVRLDSD

-1095 PTNVF
+1095 PDNVF
-1100 ASDSI
+1100 ECDS
-1105 VDAVSRLASGQAPP
+1105 VVAAVSRLTSAQAPP
-1119 IRRLPARFGVEQVRE
+1119 VRRLPARFGVEQVRE
-1134 LAARDTRQG
+1134 LASRDTRQG
-1143 VGAGGIVW
+1143 VGAGGIAW

-1165 AENAH
+1165 AENSH
-1170 LVVTGRRECGRT
+1170 LMVTGRRECGRT

-1189 SEIGRLYAPGTSS
+1189 SEIGRLYAPGASS
-1202 ALAATGRAAL
+1202 APPPAPGRPSAQVWLVDPRRQLLTALGSDYVERFAYNLDGVVAMMGELAAALAGREPPPGLSAEELLSRSWWSGPEIFLIVDDIQQLPPGFDSPLHKAVPFVNRAADVGL
-1212 CPGVAGRPAPSA
+1212 HVIVTRTFGGWSSAGSDPMLRALHQANAPLLVMDADPDEGFIRGKMKGGPLPRGRGLLMAEDTGVFVQVA
-1224 ADRAGLRVR
+1224 ATEVR
-1233 REVRLQPRRR
+1233 R
-1243 AGDDERH
+1243 
-1250 VRPSGQPRTTA
+1250 
-1261 RLVGGGAAVAL
+1261 
-1272 LVERS
+1272 
-1277 GDLPD
+1277 
-1282 RRRHTADAGRFRF
+1282 
-1295 AAAQGRRLGD
+1295 
-1305 PGRRCRPARD
+1305 
-1315 CHPHVRRLVVRGQ
+1315 
-1328 RPDAA
+1328 
-1333 GTAPGE
+1333 
-1339 RATTGDGRRPRRGL
+1339 
-1353 HPRQDEGWPAA
+1353 
-1364 PWSRPADGRG
+1364 
-1374 HRCVRPGGGH
+1374 
-1384 RAPQVEAAPPR
+1384 
-1395 WGWLACQPQRSGN
+1395 
-1408 FLSANVFD
+1408 
-1416 GKLISGVQSGG
+1416 
-1427 SSKSGICLSHSAT
+1427 
-1440 TMVSSIRAR
+1440 

>member
-6 ARPTPEKA
+6 ARPTPEKP

-19 ENIVLPTPLSIPPP
+19 ENIVLSTPLSIPPP
-33 EGKPWWIVVVGVVVI
+33 EGKPWWLIVVGVVVV
-48 GLLGGMI
+48 GLLGGMV
-55 AMTFASGSHVFGG
+55 AMVFASGSHVFGG
-68 VGAIFPI
+68 IGSIFPL
-75 FMIGGMAMMMFGGR
+75 FMMVGIMMMMFRGMG
-89 FGGQQQMSRPKLD
+89 GGQQQMSRPKLD

-113 MLRETAHESADS
+113 MLRETAQESADS

-131 WFHPAPTML
+131 WFHPAPNTL
-140 ASAVG
+140 AAAVG
-145 SSRMWERKPDG
+145 SPRMWERKPDG

-205 VVYNLPKMISLLVEP
+205 VVYNLPKMVSLLVEP
-220 WYSLIGG
+220 WYALVGE

-232 GLMRAIVCQ
+232 GLMRAIICQ

-253 VVVSSDLEQW
+253 IVVSSDLDQW

-270 HFGDPRRQDA
+270 HFGDSRRHDA
-280 AGNARMVYSSVR
+280 AGNARMVYTSVR

-327 ADVTDPQWEFVKSA
+327 ADVDDPQWEYVISA
-341 EGIDGVTFFDLTGA
+341 EGVDGVTFFDLTGS
-355 SMWAAVPERT
+355 SMWTDIPERK
-365 LQFDDLGVIEA
+365 LQFDKTGVIEA

-387 DEKPW
+387 DDKAW
-392 FFALTDHISIAE
+392 FFALTDQVSIAE

-409 QKLARWRLAEAYEEI
+409 QKLAQWRLAEAYEEI
-424 GQRVAHIGARDIM
+424 GQRVAHIGARDILS
-437 AYYGIDDPADIDFGS
+437 YYGIDDPGNIDFDS
-452 LWGSRTDTMGRSRLR
+452 LWASRTDTMGRSRLR

-518 LGHPPQELQFV
+518 LSHPPEELQFV

-591 NSVRSRMRARGQD
+591 NSVRARMRARGQD
-604 MPPLPMLVVVIDEFY
+604 MAPLPMLVVVIDEFY

-699 RSLEDIVRF
+699 KSLEDIIRF
-708 QAEFLWRDYISRGIT
+708 QAEFLWRDYFQPGVS
-723 IDGEEAPALVHSIDY
+723 IDGEDAPALVHSIDY
-738 VRPQLFTNLFTPLEV
+738 IRPQLFTNSFTPLEV
-753 SVGGPDLEPVHS
+753 SVGGPDIEPVVAQP
-765 NGEVLEAADAEAEDE
+765 NGEVLESDDIEGGEDEDE
-780 EEGIRTPKVGTVI
+780 EGVRTPKVGTVI
-793 IDQLRKID
+793 IDQLRKIK

-811 LSEPVAIDELVNRF
+811 LTQPVAIDDLVNRF
-825 IGHQWQQD
+825 LGRPWHKE
-833 YGTARDLVFPLGIID
+833 YGSACNLVFPIGIID
-848 RPFKHDQPPW
+848 RPYKHDQPPW

-883 QTLICSAALTHTPEQ
+883 QTLICSAALTHTPQQ
-898 VQFYCLAYSGTA
+898 VQFYCLAYSSTA
-910 LTTVARLP
+910 LTTVSRIP

-952 YRIASMDVFR
+952 CGIASMEMFR
-962 RRKFGGEAGPVPN
+962 RRKFGGEAGPVPD

-996 VLIEQVNLIINQ
+996 VLIEQVNVIINQ

-1015 VVVSADRESELR
+1015 VVVTADRESELR

-1034 GSRVE
+1034 GSRIE

-1057 EVPVKPGRGM
+1057 DVPVKPGRGM
-1067 VAVNYVRLDAD
+1067 VAVNYVRLDSD

-1095 PTNVF
+1095 PDNVF
-1100 ASDSI
+1100 ECDS
-1105 VDAVSRLASGQAPP
+1105 VVAAVSRLTSAQAPP
-1119 IRRLPARFGVEQVRE
+1119 VRRLPARFGVEQVRE
-1134 LAARDTRQG
+1134 LASRDTRQG
-1143 VGAGGIVW
+1143 VGAGGIAW

-1165 AENAH
+1165 AENSH
-1170 LVVTGRRECGRT
+1170 LMVTGRRECGRT

-1189 SEIGRLYAPGTSS
+1189 SEIGRLYAPGASS
-1202 ALAATGRAAL
+1202 APPPAPGRPSAQVWLVDPRRQLLTALGSDYVERFAYNLDGVVAMMGELAAALAGREPPPGLSAEELLSRSWWSGPEIFLIVDDIQQLPPGFDSPLHKAVPFVNRAADVGL
-1212 CPGVAGRPAPSA
+1212 HVIVTRTFGGWSSAGSDPMLRALHQANAPLLVMDADPDEGFIRGKMKGGPLPRGRGLLMAEDTGVFVQVA
-1224 ADRAGLRVR
+1224 ATEVR
-1233 REVRLQPRRR
+1233 R
-1243 AGDDERH
+1243 
-1250 VRPSGQPRTTA
+1250 
-1261 RLVGGGAAVAL
+1261 
-1272 LVERS
+1272 
-1277 GDLPD
+1277 
-1282 RRRHTADAGRFRF
+1282 
-1295 AAAQGRRLGD
+1295 
-1305 PGRRCRPARD
+1305 
-1315 CHPHVRRLVVRGQ
+1315 
-1328 RPDAA
+1328 
-1333 GTAPGE
+1333 
-1339 RATTGDGRRPRRGL
+1339 
-1353 HPRQDEGWPAA
+1353 
-1364 PWSRPADGRG
+1364 
-1374 HRCVRPGGGH
+1374 
-1384 RAPQVEAAPPR
+1384 
-1395 WGWLACQPQRSGN
+1395 
-1408 FLSANVFD
+1408 
-1416 GKLISGVQSGG
+1416 
-1427 SSKSGICLSHSAT
+1427 
-1440 TMVSSIRAR
+1440 

>member
-6 ARPTPEKA
+6 ARPTPEKP

-19 ENIVLPTPLSIPPP
+19 ENIVLSTPLSIPPP
-33 EGKPWWIVVVGVVVI
+33 EGKPWWLIVVGVVVV
-48 GLLGGMI
+48 GLLGGMV
-55 AMTFASGSHVFGG
+55 AMVFASGSHVFGG
-68 VGAIFPI
+68 IGSIFPL
-75 FMIGGMAMMMFGGR
+75 FMMVGIMMMMFRGMG
-89 FGGQQQMSRPKLD
+89 GGQQQMSRPKLD

-113 MLRETAHESADS
+113 MLRETAQESADS

-131 WFHPAPTML
+131 WFHPAPNTL
-140 ASAVG
+140 AAAVG
-145 SSRMWERKPDG
+145 SPRMWERKPDG

-205 VVYNLPKMISLLVEP
+205 VVYNLPKMVSLLVEP
-220 WYSLIGG
+220 WYALVGE

-232 GLMRAIVCQ
+232 GLMRAIICQ

-253 VVVSSDLEQW
+253 IVVSSDLDQW

-270 HFGDPRRQDA
+270 HFGDSRRHDA
-280 AGNARMVYSSVR
+280 AGNARMVYTSVR

-327 ADVTDPQWEFVKSA
+327 ADVDDPQWEYVISA
-341 EGIDGVTFFDLTGA
+341 EGVDGVTFFDLTGS
-355 SMWAAVPERT
+355 SMWTDIPERK
-365 LQFDDLGVIEA
+365 LQFDKTGVIEA

-387 DEKPW
+387 DDKAW
-392 FFALTDHISIAE
+392 FFALTDQVSIAE

-409 QKLARWRLAEAYEEI
+409 QKLAQWRLAEAYEEI
-424 GQRVAHIGARDIM
+424 GQRVAHIGARDILS
-437 AYYGIDDPADIDFGS
+437 YYGIDDPGNIDFDS
-452 LWGSRTDTMGRSRLR
+452 LWASRTDTMGRSRLR

-518 LGHPPQELQFV
+518 LSHPPEELQFV

-591 NSVRSRMRARGQD
+591 NSVRARMRARGQD
-604 MPPLPMLVVVIDEFY
+604 MAPLPMLVVVIDEFY

-699 RSLEDIVRF
+699 KSLEDIIRF
-708 QAEFLWRDYISRGIT
+708 QAEFLWRDYFQPGVS

-738 VRPQLFTNLFTPLEV
+738 IRPQLFTNSFTPLEV
-753 SVGGPDLEPVHS
+753 SVGGPDIEPVVAQP
-765 NGEVLEAADAEAEDE
+765 NGEVLESDDIEGGEDEDE
-780 EEGIRTPKVGTVI
+780 EGVRTPKVGTVI
-793 IDQLRKID
+793 IDQLRKIK

-811 LSEPVAIDELVNRF
+811 LTQPVAIDDLVNRF
-825 IGHQWQQD
+825 LGRPWHKE
-833 YGTARDLVFPLGIID
+833 YGSACNLVFPIGIID
-848 RPFKHDQPPW
+848 RPYKHDQPPW

-883 QTLICSAALTHTPEQ
+883 QTLICSAALTHTPQQ
-898 VQFYCLAYSGTA
+898 VQFYCLAYSSTA
-910 LTTVARLP
+910 LTTVSRIP

-952 YRIASMDVFR
+952 CGIASMEMFR
-962 RRKFGGEAGPVPN
+962 RRKFGGEAGPVPD

-996 VLIEQVNLIINQ
+996 VLIEQVNVIINQ

-1015 VVVSADRESELR
+1015 VVVTADRESELR

-1034 GSRVE
+1034 GSRIE

-1057 EVPVKPGRGM
+1057 DVPVKPGRGM
-1067 VAVNYVRLDAD
+1067 VAVNYVRLDSD

-1095 PTNVF
+1095 PDNVF
-1100 ASDSI
+1100 ECDS
-1105 VDAVSRLASGQAPP
+1105 VVAAVSRLTSAQAPP
-1119 IRRLPARFGVEQVRE
+1119 VRRLPARFGVEQVRE
-1134 LAARDTRQG
+1134 LASRDTRQG
-1143 VGAGGIVW
+1143 VGAGGIAW

-1165 AENAH
+1165 AENSH
-1170 LVVTGRRECGRT
+1170 LMVTGRRECGRT

-1189 SEIGRLYAPGTSS
+1189 SEIGRLYAPGASS
-1202 ALAATGRAAL
+1202 APPPAPGRPSAQVWLVDPRRQLLTALGSDYVERFAYNLDGVVAMMGELAAALAGREPPPGLSAEELLSRSWWSGPEIFLIVDDIQQLPPGFDSPLHKAVPFVNRAADVGL
-1212 CPGVAGRPAPSA
+1212 HVIVTRTFGGWSSAGSDPMLRALHQANAPLLVMDADPDEGFIRGKMKGGPLPRGRGLLMAEDSGVFVQVA
-1224 ADRAGLRVR
+1224 ATEVR
-1233 REVRLQPRRR
+1233 R
-1243 AGDDERH
+1243 
-1250 VRPSGQPRTTA
+1250 
-1261 RLVGGGAAVAL
+1261 
-1272 LVERS
+1272 
-1277 GDLPD
+1277 
-1282 RRRHTADAGRFRF
+1282 
-1295 AAAQGRRLGD
+1295 
-1305 PGRRCRPARD
+1305 
-1315 CHPHVRRLVVRGQ
+1315 
-1328 RPDAA
+1328 
-1333 GTAPGE
+1333 
-1339 RATTGDGRRPRRGL
+1339 
-1353 HPRQDEGWPAA
+1353 
-1364 PWSRPADGRG
+1364 
-1374 HRCVRPGGGH
+1374 
-1384 RAPQVEAAPPR
+1384 
-1395 WGWLACQPQRSGN
+1395 
-1408 FLSANVFD
+1408 
-1416 GKLISGVQSGG
+1416 
-1427 SSKSGICLSHSAT
+1427 
-1440 TMVSSIRAR
+1440 

>member
-6 ARPTPEKA
+6 ARPTPEKP

-19 ENIVLPTPLSIPPP
+19 ENIVLSTPLSIPPP
-33 EGKPWWIVVVGVVVI
+33 EGKPWWLIVVGVVVV
-48 GLLGGMI
+48 GLLGGMV
-55 AMTFASGSHVFGG
+55 AMVFASGSHVFGG
-68 VGAIFPI
+68 IGSIFPL
-75 FMIGGMAMMMFGGR
+75 FMMVGIMMMMFRGMG
-89 FGGQQQMSRPKLD
+89 GGQQQMSRPKLD

-113 MLRETAHESADS
+113 MLRETAQESADS

-131 WFHPAPTML
+131 WFHPAPNTL
-140 ASAVG
+140 AAAVG
-145 SSRMWERKPDG
+145 SPRMWERKPDG

-205 VVYNLPKMISLLVEP
+205 VVYNLPKMVSLLVEP
-220 WYSLIGG
+220 WYALVGE

-232 GLMRAIVCQ
+232 GLMRAIICQ

-253 VVVSSDLEQW
+253 IVVSSDLDQW

-270 HFGDPRRQDA
+270 HFGDSRRHDA
-280 AGNARMVYSSVR
+280 AGNARMVYTSVR

-327 ADVTDPQWEFVKSA
+327 ADVDDPQWEYVISA
-341 EGIDGVTFFDLTGA
+341 EGVDGVTFFDLTGS
-355 SMWAAVPERT
+355 SMWTDIPERK
-365 LQFDDLGVIEA
+365 LQFDKTGVIEA

-387 DEKPW
+387 DDKAW
-392 FFALTDHISIAE
+392 FFALTDQVSIAE

-409 QKLARWRLAEAYEEI
+409 QKLAQWRLAEAYEEI
-424 GQRVAHIGARDIM
+424 GQRVAHIGARDILS
-437 AYYGIDDPADIDFGS
+437 YYGIDDPGNIDFDS
-452 LWGSRTDTMGRSRLR
+452 LWASRTDTMGRSRLR

-518 LGHPPQELQFV
+518 LSHPPEELQFV

-591 NSVRSRMRARGQD
+591 NSVRARMRARGQD
-604 MPPLPMLVVVIDEFY
+604 MAPLPMLVVVIDEFY

-699 RSLEDIVRF
+699 KSLEDIIRF
-708 QAEFLWRDYISRGIT
+708 QAEFLWRDYFQPGVS

-738 VRPQLFTNLFTPLEV
+738 IRPQLFTNSFTPLEV
-753 SVGGPDLEPVHS
+753 SVGGPDIEPVVAQP
-765 NGEVLEAADAEAEDE
+765 NGEVLESDDIEGGEDEDE
-780 EEGIRTPKVGTVI
+780 EGVRTPKVGTVI
-793 IDQLRKID
+793 IDQLRKIK

-811 LSEPVAIDELVNRF
+811 LTQPVAIDDLVNRF
-825 IGHQWQQD
+825 LGRPWHKE
-833 YGTARDLVFPLGIID
+833 YGSACNLVFPIGIID
-848 RPFKHDQPPW
+848 RPYKHDQPPW

-883 QTLICSAALTHTPEQ
+883 QTLICSAALTHTPQQ
-898 VQFYCLAYSGTA
+898 VQFYCLAYSSTA
-910 LTTVARLP
+910 LTTVSRIP

-952 YRIASMDVFR
+952 CGIASMEMFR
-962 RRKFGGEAGPVPN
+962 RRKFGGEAGPVPD

-996 VLIEQVNLIINQ
+996 VLIEQVNVIINQ

-1015 VVVSADRESELR
+1015 VVVTADRESELR

-1034 GSRVE
+1034 GSRIE

-1057 EVPVKPGRGM
+1057 DVPVKPGRGM
-1067 VAVNYVRLDAD
+1067 VAVNYVRLDSD

-1095 PTNVF
+1095 PDNVF
-1100 ASDSI
+1100 ECDS
-1105 VDAVSRLASGQAPP
+1105 VVAAVSRLTSAQAPP
-1119 IRRLPARFGVEQVRE
+1119 VRRLPARFGVEQVRE
-1134 LAARDTRQG
+1134 LASRDTRQG
-1143 VGAGGIVW
+1143 VGAGGIAW

-1165 AENAH
+1165 AENSH
-1170 LVVTGRRECGRT
+1170 LMVTGRRECGRT

-1189 SEIGRLYAPGTSS
+1189 SEIGRLYAPGASS
-1202 ALAATGRAAL
+1202 APPPAPGRPSAQVWLVDPRRQLLTALGSDYMERFAYNLDGVVAMMGELAAALAGREPPPGLSAEELLSRSWWSGPEIFLIVDDIQQLPPGFDSPLHKAVPFVNRAADVGL
-1212 CPGVAGRPAPSA
+1212 HVIFTRTFGGWSSAGSDPMLRALHQANAPLLVMDADPDEGFIRGKMKGGPLPRGRGLLMAEDTGVFVQVA
-1224 ADRAGLRVR
+1224 ATEVR
-1233 REVRLQPRRR
+1233 R
-1243 AGDDERH
+1243 
-1250 VRPSGQPRTTA
+1250 
-1261 RLVGGGAAVAL
+1261 
-1272 LVERS
+1272 
-1277 GDLPD
+1277 
-1282 RRRHTADAGRFRF
+1282 
-1295 AAAQGRRLGD
+1295 
-1305 PGRRCRPARD
+1305 
-1315 CHPHVRRLVVRGQ
+1315 
-1328 RPDAA
+1328 
-1333 GTAPGE
+1333 
-1339 RATTGDGRRPRRGL
+1339 
-1353 HPRQDEGWPAA
+1353 
-1364 PWSRPADGRG
+1364 
-1374 HRCVRPGGGH
+1374 
-1384 RAPQVEAAPPR
+1384 
-1395 WGWLACQPQRSGN
+1395 
-1408 FLSANVFD
+1408 
-1416 GKLISGVQSGG
+1416 
-1427 SSKSGICLSHSAT
+1427 
-1440 TMVSSIRAR
+1440 

>member
-6 ARPTPEKA
+6 ARPTPEKP

-19 ENIVLPTPLSIPPP
+19 ENIVLSTPLSIPPP
-33 EGKPWWIVVVGVVVI
+33 EGKPWWLIVVGVVVV
-48 GLLGGMI
+48 GLLGGMV
-55 AMTFASGSHVFGG
+55 AMVFASGSHVFGG
-68 VGAIFPI
+68 IGSIFPL
-75 FMIGGMAMMMFGGR
+75 FMMVGIMMMMFRGMG
-89 FGGQQQMSRPKLD
+89 GGQQQMSRPKLD

-113 MLRETAHESADS
+113 MLRETAQESADS

-131 WFHPAPTML
+131 WFHPAPNTL
-140 ASAVG
+140 AAAVG
-145 SSRMWERKPDG
+145 SPRMWERKPDG

-205 VVYNLPKMISLLVEP
+205 VVYNLPKMVSLLVEP
-220 WYSLIGG
+220 WYALVGE

-232 GLMRAIVCQ
+232 GLMRAIICQ

-253 VVVSSDLEQW
+253 IVVSSDLDQW

-270 HFGDPRRQDA
+270 HFGDSRRHDA
-280 AGNARMVYSSVR
+280 AGNARMVYTSVR

-327 ADVTDPQWEFVKSA
+327 ADVDDPQWEYVISA
-341 EGIDGVTFFDLTGA
+341 EGVDGVTFFDLTGS
-355 SMWAAVPERT
+355 SMWTDIPERK
-365 LQFDDLGVIEA
+365 LQFDKTGVIEA

-387 DEKPW
+387 DDKAW
-392 FFALTDHISIAE
+392 FFALTDQVSIAE

-409 QKLARWRLAEAYEEI
+409 QKLAQWRLAEAYEEI
-424 GQRVAHIGARDIM
+424 GQRVAHIGARDILS
-437 AYYGIDDPADIDFGS
+437 YYGIDDPGNIDFDS
-452 LWGSRTDTMGRSRLR
+452 LWASRTDTMGRSRLR

-518 LGHPPQELQFV
+518 LSHPPEELQFV

-591 NSVRSRMRARGQD
+591 NSVRARMRARGQD
-604 MPPLPMLVVVIDEFY
+604 MAPLPMLVVVIDEFY

-699 RSLEDIVRF
+699 KSLEDIIRF
-708 QAEFLWRDYISRGIT
+708 QAEFLWRDYFQPGVS

-738 VRPQLFTNLFTPLEV
+738 IRPQLFTNSFTPLEV
-753 SVGGPDLEPVHS
+753 SVGGPDIEPVVAQP
-765 NGEVLEAADAEAEDE
+765 NGEVLESDDIEGGEDEDE
-780 EEGIRTPKVGTVI
+780 EGVRTPKVGTVI
-793 IDQLRKID
+793 IDQLRKIK

-811 LSEPVAIDELVNRF
+811 LTQPVAIDDLVNRF
-825 IGHQWQQD
+825 LGRPWHKE
-833 YGTARDLVFPLGIID
+833 YGSACNLVFPIGIID
-848 RPFKHDQPPW
+848 RPYKHDQPPW
-858 TVDTSGPGANVLIL
+858 TVDTSGPGANVLVL

-883 QTLICSAALTHTPEQ
+883 QTLICSAALTHTPQQ
-898 VQFYCLAYSGTA
+898 VQFYCLAYSSTA
-910 LTTVARLP
+910 LTTVSRIP

-952 YRIASMDVFR
+952 CGIASMEMFR
-962 RRKFGGEAGPVPN
+962 RRKFGGEAGPVPD

-996 VLIEQVNLIINQ
+996 VLIEQVNVIINQ

-1015 VVVSADRESELR
+1015 VVVTADRESELR

-1034 GSRVE
+1034 GSRIE

-1057 EVPVKPGRGM
+1057 DVPVKPGRGM
-1067 VAVNYVRLDAD
+1067 VAVNYVRLDSD

-1095 PTNVF
+1095 PDNVF
-1100 ASDSI
+1100 ECDS
-1105 VDAVSRLASGQAPP
+1105 VVAAVSRLTSAQAPP
-1119 IRRLPARFGVEQVRE
+1119 VRRLPARFGVEQVRE
-1134 LAARDTRQG
+1134 LASRDTRQG
-1143 VGAGGIVW
+1143 VGAGGIAW

-1165 AENAH
+1165 AENSH
-1170 LVVTGRRECGRT
+1170 LMVTGRRECGRT

-1189 SEIGRLYAPGTSS
+1189 SEIGRLYAPGASS
-1202 ALAATGRAAL
+1202 APPPAPGRPSAQVWLVDPRRQLLTALGSDYVERFAYNLDGVVAMMGELAAALAGREPPPGLSAEELLSRSWWSGPEIFLIVDDIQQLPPGFDSPLHKAVPFVNRAADVGL
-1212 CPGVAGRPAPSA
+1212 HVIVTRTFGGWSSAGSDPMLRALHQANAPLLVMDADPDEGFIRGKMKGGPLPRGRGLLMAEDTGVFVQVA
-1224 ADRAGLRVR
+1224 ATEVR
-1233 REVRLQPRRR
+1233 R
-1243 AGDDERH
+1243 
-1250 VRPSGQPRTTA
+1250 
-1261 RLVGGGAAVAL
+1261 
-1272 LVERS
+1272 
-1277 GDLPD
+1277 
-1282 RRRHTADAGRFRF
+1282 
-1295 AAAQGRRLGD
+1295 
-1305 PGRRCRPARD
+1305 
-1315 CHPHVRRLVVRGQ
+1315 
-1328 RPDAA
+1328 
-1333 GTAPGE
+1333 
-1339 RATTGDGRRPRRGL
+1339 
-1353 HPRQDEGWPAA
+1353 
-1364 PWSRPADGRG
+1364 
-1374 HRCVRPGGGH
+1374 
-1384 RAPQVEAAPPR
+1384 
-1395 WGWLACQPQRSGN
+1395 
-1408 FLSANVFD
+1408 
-1416 GKLISGVQSGG
+1416 
-1427 SSKSGICLSHSAT
+1427 
-1440 TMVSSIRAR
+1440 

>member
-6 ARPTPEKA
+6 ARPTPEKP

-19 ENIVLPTPLSIPPP
+19 ENIVLSTPLSIPPP
-33 EGKPWWIVVVGVVVI
+33 EGKPWWLIVVGVVVV
-48 GLLGGMI
+48 GLLGGMV
-55 AMTFASGSHVFGG
+55 AMVFASGSHVFGG
-68 VGAIFPI
+68 IGSIFPL
-75 FMIGGMAMMMFGGR
+75 FMMVGIMMMMFRGMG
-89 FGGQQQMSRPKLD
+89 GGQQQMSRPKLD

-113 MLRETAHESADS
+113 MLRETAQESADS

-131 WFHPAPTML
+131 WFHPAPNTL
-140 ASAVG
+140 AAAVG
-145 SSRMWERKPDG
+145 SPRMWERKPDG

-205 VVYNLPKMISLLVEP
+205 VVYNLPKMVSLLVEP
-220 WYSLIGG
+220 WYALVGE

-232 GLMRAIVCQ
+232 GLMRAIICQ

-253 VVVSSDLEQW
+253 IVVSSDLDQW

-270 HFGDPRRQDA
+270 HFGDSRRHDA
-280 AGNARMVYSSVR
+280 AGNARMVYTSVR

-327 ADVTDPQWEFVKSA
+327 ADVDDPQWEYVISA
-341 EGIDGVTFFDLTGA
+341 EGVDGVTFFDLTGS
-355 SMWAAVPERT
+355 SMWTDIPERK
-365 LQFDDLGVIEA
+365 LQFDKTGVIEA

-387 DEKPW
+387 DDKAW
-392 FFALTDHISIAE
+392 FFALTDQVSIAE

-409 QKLARWRLAEAYEEI
+409 QKLAQWRLAEAYEEI
-424 GQRVAHIGARDIM
+424 GQRVAHIGARDILS
-437 AYYGIDDPADIDFGS
+437 YYGIDDPGNIDFDS
-452 LWGSRTDTMGRSRLR
+452 LWASRTDTMGRSRLR

-518 LGHPPQELQFV
+518 LSHPPEELQFV

-591 NSVRSRMRARGQD
+591 NSVRARMRARGQD
-604 MPPLPMLVVVIDEFY
+604 MAPLPMLVVVIDEFY

-699 RSLEDIVRF
+699 KSLEDIIRF
-708 QAEFLWRDYISRGIT
+708 QAEFLWRDYFQPGVS

-738 VRPQLFTNLFTPLEV
+738 IRPQLFTNSFTPLEA
-753 SVGGPDLEPVHS
+753 SVGGPDIEPVVAQP
-765 NGEVLEAADAEAEDE
+765 NGEVLESDDIEGGEDEDE
-780 EEGIRTPKVGTVI
+780 EGVRTPKVGTVI
-793 IDQLRKID
+793 IDQLRKIK

-811 LSEPVAIDELVNRF
+811 LTQPVAIDDLVNRF
-825 IGHQWQQD
+825 LGRPWHKE
-833 YGTARDLVFPLGIID
+833 YGSACNLVFPIGIID
-848 RPFKHDQPPW
+848 RPYKHDQPPW

-883 QTLICSAALTHTPEQ
+883 QTLICSAALTHTPQQ
-898 VQFYCLAYSGTA
+898 VQFYCLAYSSTA
-910 LTTVARLP
+910 LTTVSRIP

-952 YRIASMDVFR
+952 CGIASMEMFR
-962 RRKFGGEAGPVPN
+962 RRKFGGEAGPVPD

-996 VLIEQVNLIINQ
+996 VLIEQVNVIINQ

-1015 VVVSADRESELR
+1015 VVVTADRESELR

-1034 GSRVE
+1034 GSRIE

-1057 EVPVKPGRGM
+1057 DVPVKPGRGM
-1067 VAVNYVRLDAD
+1067 VAVNYVRLDSD

-1095 PTNVF
+1095 PDNVF
-1100 ASDSI
+1100 ECDS
-1105 VDAVSRLASGQAPP
+1105 VVAAVSRLTSAQAPP
-1119 IRRLPARFGVEQVRE
+1119 VRRLPARFGVEQVRE
-1134 LAARDTRQG
+1134 LASRDTRQG
-1143 VGAGGIVW
+1143 VGAGGIAW

-1165 AENAH
+1165 AENSH
-1170 LVVTGRRECGRT
+1170 LMVTGRRECGRT

-1189 SEIGRLYAPGTSS
+1189 SEIGRLYAPGASS
-1202 ALAATGRAAL
+1202 APPPAPGRPSAQVWLVDPRRQLLTALGSDYVERFAYNLDGVVAMMGELAAALAGREPPPGLSAEELLSRSWWSGPEIFLIVDDIQQLPPGFDSPLHKAVPFVNRAADVGL
-1212 CPGVAGRPAPSA
+1212 HVIVTRTFGGWSSAGSDPMLRALHQANAPLLVMDADPDEGFIRGKMKGGPLPRGRGLLMAEDTGVFVQVA
-1224 ADRAGLRVR
+1224 ATEVR
-1233 REVRLQPRRR
+1233 R
-1243 AGDDERH
+1243 
-1250 VRPSGQPRTTA
+1250 
-1261 RLVGGGAAVAL
+1261 
-1272 LVERS
+1272 
-1277 GDLPD
+1277 
-1282 RRRHTADAGRFRF
+1282 
-1295 AAAQGRRLGD
+1295 
-1305 PGRRCRPARD
+1305 
-1315 CHPHVRRLVVRGQ
+1315 
-1328 RPDAA
+1328 
-1333 GTAPGE
+1333 
-1339 RATTGDGRRPRRGL
+1339 
-1353 HPRQDEGWPAA
+1353 
-1364 PWSRPADGRG
+1364 
-1374 HRCVRPGGGH
+1374 
-1384 RAPQVEAAPPR
+1384 
-1395 WGWLACQPQRSGN
+1395 
-1408 FLSANVFD
+1408 
-1416 GKLISGVQSGG
+1416 
-1427 SSKSGICLSHSAT
+1427 
-1440 TMVSSIRAR
+1440 

>member
-6 ARPTPEKA
+6 ARPTPEKP

-19 ENIVLPTPLSIPPP
+19 ENIVLSTPLSIPPP
-33 EGKPWWIVVVGVVVI
+33 EGKPWWLIVVGVVVV
-48 GLLGGMI
+48 GLLGGMV
-55 AMTFASGSHVFGG
+55 AMVFASGSHVFGG
-68 VGAIFPI
+68 IGSIFPL
-75 FMIGGMAMMMFGGR
+75 FMMVGIMMMMFRGMG
-89 FGGQQQMSRPKLD
+89 GGQQQMSRPKLD

-113 MLRETAHESADS
+113 MLRETAQESADS

-131 WFHPAPTML
+131 WFHPAPNTL
-140 ASAVG
+140 AAAVG
-145 SSRMWERKPDG
+145 SPRMWERKPDG

-205 VVYNLPKMISLLVEP
+205 VVYNLPKMVSLLVEP
-220 WYSLIGG
+220 WYALVGE

-232 GLMRAIVCQ
+232 GLMRAIICQ

-253 VVVSSDLEQW
+253 IVVSSDLDQW

-270 HFGDPRRQDA
+270 HFGDSRRHDA
-280 AGNARMVYSSVR
+280 AGNARMVYTSVR

-327 ADVTDPQWEFVKSA
+327 ADVDDPQWEYVISA
-341 EGIDGVTFFDLTGA
+341 EGVDGVTFFDLTGS
-355 SMWAAVPERT
+355 SMWTDIPERK
-365 LQFDDLGVIEA
+365 LQFDKTGVIEA

-387 DEKPW
+387 DDKAW
-392 FFALTDHISIAE
+392 FFALTDQVSIAE

-409 QKLARWRLAEAYEEI
+409 QKLAQWRLAEAYEEI
-424 GQRVAHIGARDIM
+424 GQRVAHIGARDILS
-437 AYYGIDDPADIDFGS
+437 YYGIDDPGNIDFDS
-452 LWGSRTDTMGRSRLR
+452 LWASRTDTMGRSRLR

-518 LGHPPQELQFV
+518 LSHPPEELQFV

-591 NSVRSRMRARGQD
+591 NSVRARMRARGQD
-604 MPPLPMLVVVIDEFY
+604 MAPLPMLVVVIDEFY

-699 RSLEDIVRF
+699 KSLEDIIRF
-708 QAEFLWRDYISRGIT
+708 QAEFLWRDYFQPGVS

-738 VRPQLFTNLFTPLEV
+738 IRPQLFTNSFTPLEV
-753 SVGGPDLEPVHS
+753 SVGGPDIEPVVAQP
-765 NGEVLEAADAEAEDE
+765 NGEVLESDDIEGGEDEDE
-780 EEGIRTPKVGTVI
+780 EGVRTPKVGTVI
-793 IDQLRKID
+793 IDQLRKIK

-811 LSEPVAIDELVNRF
+811 LTQPVAIDDLVNRF
-825 IGHQWQQD
+825 LGRPWHKE
-833 YGTARDLVFPLGIID
+833 YGSACNLVFPIGIID
-848 RPFKHDQPPW
+848 RPYKHDQPPW

-883 QTLICSAALTHTPEQ
+883 QTLICSAALTHTPQQ
-898 VQFYCLAYSGTA
+898 VQFYCLAYSSTA
-910 LTTVARLP
+910 LTTVSRIP

-952 YRIASMDVFR
+952 CGIASMEMFR
-962 RRKFGGEAGPVPN
+962 RRKFGGEAGPVPD

-996 VLIEQVNLIINQ
+996 VLIEQVNVIINQ

-1015 VVVSADRESELR
+1015 VVVTADRESELR
-1027 PPVRSGF
+1027 PPMRSGF
-1034 GSRVE
+1034 GSRIE

-1057 EVPVKPGRGM
+1057 DVPVKPGRGM
-1067 VAVNYVRLDAD
+1067 VAVNYVRLDSD

-1095 PTNVF
+1095 PDNVF
-1100 ASDSI
+1100 ECDS
-1105 VDAVSRLASGQAPP
+1105 VVAAVSRLTSAQAPP
-1119 IRRLPARFGVEQVRE
+1119 VRRLPARFGVEQVRE
-1134 LAARDTRQG
+1134 LASRDTRQG
-1143 VGAGGIVW
+1143 VGAGGIAW

-1165 AENAH
+1165 AENSH
-1170 LVVTGRRECGRT
+1170 LMVTGRRECGRT

-1189 SEIGRLYAPGTSS
+1189 SEIGRLYAPGASS
-1202 ALAATGRAAL
+1202 APPPAPGRPSAQVWLVDPRRQLLTALGSDYVERFAYNLDGVVAMMGELAAALAGREPPPGLSAEELLSRSWWSGPEIFLIVDDIQQLPPGFDSPLHKAVPFVNRAADVGL
-1212 CPGVAGRPAPSA
+1212 HVIFTRTFGGWSSAGSDPMLRALHQANAPLLVMDADPDEGFIRGKMKGGPLPRGRGLLMAEDTGVFVQVA
-1224 ADRAGLRVR
+1224 ATEVR
-1233 REVRLQPRRR
+1233 R
-1243 AGDDERH
+1243 
-1250 VRPSGQPRTTA
+1250 
-1261 RLVGGGAAVAL
+1261 
-1272 LVERS
+1272 
-1277 GDLPD
+1277 
-1282 RRRHTADAGRFRF
+1282 
-1295 AAAQGRRLGD
+1295 
-1305 PGRRCRPARD
+1305 
-1315 CHPHVRRLVVRGQ
+1315 
-1328 RPDAA
+1328 
-1333 GTAPGE
+1333 
-1339 RATTGDGRRPRRGL
+1339 
-1353 HPRQDEGWPAA
+1353 
-1364 PWSRPADGRG
+1364 
-1374 HRCVRPGGGH
+1374 
-1384 RAPQVEAAPPR
+1384 
-1395 WGWLACQPQRSGN
+1395 
-1408 FLSANVFD
+1408 
-1416 GKLISGVQSGG
+1416 
-1427 SSKSGICLSHSAT
+1427 
-1440 TMVSSIRAR
+1440 

>member
-6 ARPTPEKA
+6 ARPTPEKP

-19 ENIVLPTPLSIPPP
+19 QNIVLSTPLSIPPP
-33 EGKPWWIVVVGVVVI
+33 EGKPWWLIVVGVVVV
-48 GLLGGMI
+48 GLLGGMV
-55 AMTFASGSHVFGG
+55 AMVFASGSHVFGG
-68 VGAIFPI
+68 IGSIFPL
-75 FMIGGMAMMMFGGR
+75 FMMVGIMMMMFRGMG
-89 FGGQQQMSRPKLD
+89 GGQQQMSRPKLD

-113 MLRETAHESADS
+113 MLRETAQESADS

-131 WFHPAPTML
+131 WFHPAPNTL
-140 ASAVG
+140 AAAVG
-145 SSRMWERKPDG
+145 SPRMWERKPDG

-205 VVYNLPKMISLLVEP
+205 VVYNLPKMVSLLVEP
-220 WYSLIGG
+220 WYALVGE

-232 GLMRAIVCQ
+232 GLMRAIICQ

-253 VVVSSDLEQW
+253 IVVSSDLDQW

-270 HFGDPRRQDA
+270 HFGDSRRHDA
-280 AGNARMVYSSVR
+280 AGNARMVYTSVR

-327 ADVTDPQWEFVKSA
+327 ADVDDPQWEYVISA
-341 EGIDGVTFFDLTGA
+341 EGVDGVTFFDLTGS
-355 SMWAAVPERT
+355 SMWTDIPERK
-365 LQFDDLGVIEA
+365 LQFDKTGVIEA

-387 DEKPW
+387 DDKAW
-392 FFALTDHISIAE
+392 FFALTDQVSIAE

-409 QKLARWRLAEAYEEI
+409 QKLAQWRLAEAYEEI
-424 GQRVAHIGARDIM
+424 GQRVAHIGARDILS
-437 AYYGIDDPADIDFGS
+437 YYGIDDPGNIDFDS
-452 LWGSRTDTMGRSRLR
+452 LWASRTDTMGRSRLR

-518 LGHPPQELQFV
+518 LSHPPEELQFV

-591 NSVRSRMRARGQD
+591 NSVRARMRARGQD
-604 MPPLPMLVVVIDEFY
+604 MAPLPMLVVVIDEFY

-699 RSLEDIVRF
+699 KSLEDIIRF
-708 QAEFLWRDYISRGIT
+708 QAEFLWRDYFQPGVS

-738 VRPQLFTNLFTPLEV
+738 IRPQLFTNSFTPLEV
-753 SVGGPDLEPVHS
+753 SVGGPDIEPVVAQP
-765 NGEVLEAADAEAEDE
+765 NGEVLESDDIEGGEDEDE
-780 EEGIRTPKVGTVI
+780 EGVRTPKVGTVI
-793 IDQLRKID
+793 IDQLRKIK

-811 LSEPVAIDELVNRF
+811 LTQPVAIDDLVNRF
-825 IGHQWQQD
+825 LGRPWHKE
-833 YGTARDLVFPLGIID
+833 YGSACNLVFPIGIID
-848 RPFKHDQPPW
+848 RPYKHDQPPW

-883 QTLICSAALTHTPEQ
+883 QTLICSAALTHTPQQ
-898 VQFYCLAYSGTA
+898 VQFYCLAYSSTA
-910 LTTVARLP
+910 LTTVSRIP

-952 YRIASMDVFR
+952 CGIASMEMFR
-962 RRKFGGEAGPVPN
+962 RRKFGGEAGPVPD

-996 VLIEQVNLIINQ
+996 VLIEQVNVIINQ

-1015 VVVSADRESELR
+1015 VVVTADRESELR

-1034 GSRVE
+1034 GSRIE

-1057 EVPVKPGRGM
+1057 DVPVKPGRGM
-1067 VAVNYVRLDAD
+1067 VAVNYVRLDSD

-1095 PTNVF
+1095 PDNVF
-1100 ASDSI
+1100 ECDS
-1105 VDAVSRLASGQAPP
+1105 VVAAVSRLTSAQAPP
-1119 IRRLPARFGVEQVRE
+1119 VRRLPARFGVEQVRE
-1134 LAARDTRQG
+1134 LASRDTRQG
-1143 VGAGGIVW
+1143 VGAGGIAW

-1165 AENAH
+1165 AENSH
-1170 LVVTGRRECGRT
+1170 LMVTGRRECGRT

-1189 SEIGRLYAPGTSS
+1189 SEIGRLYAPGASS
-1202 ALAATGRAAL
+1202 APPPAPGRPSAQVWLVDPRRQLLTALGSDYVERFAYNLDGVVAMMGELAAALAGREPPPGLSAEELLSRSWWSGPEIFLIVDDIQQLPPGFDSPLHKAVPFVNRAADVGL
-1212 CPGVAGRPAPSA
+1212 HVIVTRTFGGWSSAGSDPMLRALHQANAPLLVMDADPDEGFIRGKMKGGPLPRGRGLLMAEDTGVFVQVA
-1224 ADRAGLRVR
+1224 ATEVR
-1233 REVRLQPRRR
+1233 R
-1243 AGDDERH
+1243 
-1250 VRPSGQPRTTA
+1250 
-1261 RLVGGGAAVAL
+1261 
-1272 LVERS
+1272 
-1277 GDLPD
+1277 
-1282 RRRHTADAGRFRF
+1282 
-1295 AAAQGRRLGD
+1295 
-1305 PGRRCRPARD
+1305 
-1315 CHPHVRRLVVRGQ
+1315 
-1328 RPDAA
+1328 
-1333 GTAPGE
+1333 
-1339 RATTGDGRRPRRGL
+1339 
-1353 HPRQDEGWPAA
+1353 
-1364 PWSRPADGRG
+1364 
-1374 HRCVRPGGGH
+1374 
-1384 RAPQVEAAPPR
+1384 
-1395 WGWLACQPQRSGN
+1395 
-1408 FLSANVFD
+1408 
-1416 GKLISGVQSGG
+1416 
-1427 SSKSGICLSHSAT
+1427 
-1440 TMVSSIRAR
+1440 

>member
-6 ARPTPEKA
+6 ARPTPEKP

-19 ENIVLPTPLSIPPP
+19 ENIVLSTPLSIPPP
-33 EGKPWWIVVVGVVVI
+33 EGKPWWLIVVGVVVV
-48 GLLGGMI
+48 GLLGGMV
-55 AMTFASGSHVFGG
+55 AMVFASGSHVFGG
-68 VGAIFPI
+68 IGSIFPL
-75 FMIGGMAMMMFGGR
+75 FMMVGIMMMMFRGMG
-89 FGGQQQMSRPKLD
+89 GGQQQMSRPKLD

-113 MLRETAHESADS
+113 MLRETAQESADS

-131 WFHPAPTML
+131 WFHPAPNTL
-140 ASAVG
+140 AAAVG
-145 SSRMWERKPDG
+145 SPRMWERKPDG

-205 VVYNLPKMISLLVEP
+205 VVYNLPKMVSLLVEP
-220 WYSLIGG
+220 WYALVGE

-232 GLMRAIVCQ
+232 GLMRAIICQ

-253 VVVSSDLEQW
+253 IVVSSDLDQW

-270 HFGDPRRQDA
+270 HFGDSRRHDA
-280 AGNARMVYSSVR
+280 AGNARMVYTSVR

-327 ADVTDPQWEFVKSA
+327 ADVDDPQWEYVISA
-341 EGIDGVTFFDLTGA
+341 EGVDGVTFFDLTGS
-355 SMWAAVPERT
+355 SMWTDIPERK
-365 LQFDDLGVIEA
+365 LQFDKTGVIEA

-387 DEKPW
+387 DDKAW
-392 FFALTDHISIAE
+392 FFALTDQVSIAE

-409 QKLARWRLAEAYEEI
+409 QKLAQWRLAEAYEEI
-424 GQRVAHIGARDIM
+424 GQRVAHIGARDILS
-437 AYYGIDDPADIDFGS
+437 YYGIDDPGNIDFDS
-452 LWGSRTDTMGRSRLR
+452 LWASRTDTMGRSRLR

-518 LGHPPQELQFV
+518 LSHPPEELQFV

-591 NSVRSRMRARGQD
+591 NSVRARMRARGQD
-604 MPPLPMLVVVIDEFY
+604 MAPLPMLVVVIDEFY

-699 RSLEDIVRF
+699 KSLEDIIRF
-708 QAEFLWRDYISRGIT
+708 QAEFLWRDYFQPGVS

-738 VRPQLFTNLFTPLEV
+738 IRPQLFTNSFTPLEV
-753 SVGGPDLEPVHS
+753 SVGGPDIEPVVAQP
-765 NGEVLEAADAEAEDE
+765 NGEVLESDDIEGGEDEDE
-780 EEGIRTPKVGTVI
+780 EGVRTPKVGTVI
-793 IDQLRKID
+793 IDQLRKIK

-811 LSEPVAIDELVNRF
+811 LTQPVAIDDLVNRF
-825 IGHQWQQD
+825 LGRPWHKE
-833 YGTARDLVFPLGIID
+833 YGSACNLVFPIGIID
-848 RPFKHDQPPW
+848 RPYKHDQPPW

-883 QTLICSAALTHTPEQ
+883 QTLICSAALTHTPQQ
-898 VQFYCLAYSGTA
+898 VQFYCLAYSSTA
-910 LTTVARLP
+910 LTTVSRIP

-952 YRIASMDVFR
+952 CGIASMEMFR
-962 RRKFGGEAGPVPN
+962 RRKFGGEAGPVPD

-996 VLIEQVNLIINQ
+996 VLIEQVNVIINQ

-1015 VVVSADRESELR
+1015 VVVTADRESELR

-1034 GSRVE
+1034 GSRIE

-1057 EVPVKPGRGM
+1057 DVPVKPGRGM
-1067 VAVNYVRLDAD
+1067 VAVNYVRLDSD

-1095 PTNVF
+1095 PDNVF
-1100 ASDSI
+1100 ECDS
-1105 VDAVSRLASGQAPP
+1105 VVAAVSRLTSAQAPP
-1119 IRRLPARFGVEQVRE
+1119 VRRLPARFGVEQVRE
-1134 LAARDTRQG
+1134 LASRDTRQG
-1143 VGAGGIVW
+1143 VGAGGIAW

-1165 AENAH
+1165 AENSH
-1170 LVVTGRRECGRT
+1170 LMVTGRRECGRT

-1189 SEIGRLYAPGTSS
+1189 SEIGRLYAPGASS
-1202 ALAATGRAAL
+1202 APPPAPGRPSAQVWLVDPRRQLLTALGSDYVDRFAYNLDGVVAMMGELAAALAGREPPPGLSAEELLSRSWWSGPEIFLIVDDIQQLPPGFDSPLHKAVPFVNRAADVGL
-1212 CPGVAGRPAPSA
+1212 HVIVTRTFGGWSSAGSDPMLRALHQANAPLLVMDADPDEGFIRGKMKGGPLPRGRGLLMAEDTGVFVQVA
-1224 ADRAGLRVR
+1224 ATEVR
-1233 REVRLQPRRR
+1233 R
-1243 AGDDERH
+1243 
-1250 VRPSGQPRTTA
+1250 
-1261 RLVGGGAAVAL
+1261 
-1272 LVERS
+1272 
-1277 GDLPD
+1277 
-1282 RRRHTADAGRFRF
+1282 
-1295 AAAQGRRLGD
+1295 
-1305 PGRRCRPARD
+1305 
-1315 CHPHVRRLVVRGQ
+1315 
-1328 RPDAA
+1328 
-1333 GTAPGE
+1333 
-1339 RATTGDGRRPRRGL
+1339 
-1353 HPRQDEGWPAA
+1353 
-1364 PWSRPADGRG
+1364 
-1374 HRCVRPGGGH
+1374 
-1384 RAPQVEAAPPR
+1384 
-1395 WGWLACQPQRSGN
+1395 
-1408 FLSANVFD
+1408 
-1416 GKLISGVQSGG
+1416 
-1427 SSKSGICLSHSAT
+1427 
-1440 TMVSSIRAR
+1440 

>member
-6 ARPTPEKA
+6 ARPTPEKP

-19 ENIVLPTPLSIPPP
+19 ENIVLSTPLSIPPP
-33 EGKPWWIVVVGVVVI
+33 EGKPWWLIVVGVVVV
-48 GLLGGMI
+48 GLLGGMV
-55 AMTFASGSHVFGG
+55 AMVFASGSHVFGG
-68 VGAIFPI
+68 IGSIFPL
-75 FMIGGMAMMMFGGR
+75 FMMVGIMMMMFRGMG
-89 FGGQQQMSRPKLD
+89 GGQQQMSRPKLD

-113 MLRETAHESADS
+113 MLRETAQESADS

-131 WFHPAPTML
+131 WFHPAPNTL
-140 ASAVG
+140 AAAVG
-145 SSRMWERKPDG
+145 SPRMWERKPDG

-205 VVYNLPKMISLLVEP
+205 VVYNLPKMVSLLVEP
-220 WYSLIGG
+220 WYALVGE

-232 GLMRAIVCQ
+232 GLMRAIICQ

-253 VVVSSDLEQW
+253 IVVSSDLDQW

-270 HFGDPRRQDA
+270 HFGDSRRHDA
-280 AGNARMVYSSVR
+280 AGNARMVYTSVR

-327 ADVTDPQWEFVKSA
+327 ADVDDPQWEYVISA
-341 EGIDGVTFFDLTGA
+341 EGVDGVTFFDLTGS
-355 SMWAAVPERT
+355 SMWTDIPERK
-365 LQFDDLGVIEA
+365 LQFDKTGVIEA

-387 DEKPW
+387 DDKAW
-392 FFALTDHISIAE
+392 FFALTDQVSIAE

-409 QKLARWRLAEAYEEI
+409 QKLAQWRLAEAYEEI
-424 GQRVAHIGARDIM
+424 GQRVAHIGARDVLS
-437 AYYGIDDPADIDFGS
+437 YYGIDDPGNIDFDS
-452 LWGSRTDTMGRSRLR
+452 LWASRTDTMGRSRLR

-518 LGHPPQELQFV
+518 LSHPPEELQFV

-591 NSVRSRMRARGQD
+591 NSVRARMRARGQD
-604 MPPLPMLVVVIDEFY
+604 MAPLPMLVVVIDEFY

-699 RSLEDIVRF
+699 KSLEDIIRF
-708 QAEFLWRDYISRGIT
+708 QAEFLWRDYFQPGVS

-738 VRPQLFTNLFTPLEV
+738 IRPQLFTNSFTPLEV
-753 SVGGPDLEPVHS
+753 SVGGPDIEPVVAQP
-765 NGEVLEAADAEAEDE
+765 NGEVLESDDIEGGEDEDE
-780 EEGIRTPKVGTVI
+780 EGVRTPKVGTVI
-793 IDQLRKID
+793 IDQLRKIK

-811 LSEPVAIDELVNRF
+811 LTQPVAIDDLVNRF
-825 IGHQWQQD
+825 LGRPWHKE
-833 YGTARDLVFPLGIID
+833 YGSACNLVFPIGIID
-848 RPFKHDQPPW
+848 RPYKHDQPPW

-883 QTLICSAALTHTPEQ
+883 QTLICSAALTHTPQQ
-898 VQFYCLAYSGTA
+898 VQFYCLAYSSTA
-910 LTTVARLP
+910 LTTVSRIP

-952 YRIASMDVFR
+952 CGIASMEMFR
-962 RRKFGGEAGPVPN
+962 RRKFGGEAGPVPD

-996 VLIEQVNLIINQ
+996 VLIEQVNVIINQ

-1015 VVVSADRESELR
+1015 VVVTADRESELR

-1034 GSRVE
+1034 GSRIE

-1057 EVPVKPGRGM
+1057 DVPVKPGRGM
-1067 VAVNYVRLDAD
+1067 VAVNYVRLDSD

-1095 PTNVF
+1095 PDNVF
-1100 ASDSI
+1100 ECDS
-1105 VDAVSRLASGQAPP
+1105 VVAAVSRLTSAQAPP
-1119 IRRLPARFGVEQVRE
+1119 VRRLPARFGVEQVRE
-1134 LAARDTRQG
+1134 LASRDTRQG
-1143 VGAGGIVW
+1143 VGAGGIAW

-1165 AENAH
+1165 AENSH
-1170 LVVTGRRECGRT
+1170 LMVTGRRECGRT

-1189 SEIGRLYAPGTSS
+1189 SEIGRLYAPGASS
-1202 ALAATGRAAL
+1202 APPPAPGRPSAQVWLVDPRRQLLTALGSDYVERFAYNLDGVVAMMGELAAALAGREPPPGLSAEELLSRSWWSGPEIFLIVDDIQQLPPGFDSPLHKAVPFVNRAADVGL
-1212 CPGVAGRPAPSA
+1212 HVIVTRTFGGWSSAGSDPMLRALHQANAPLLVMDADPDEGFIRGKMKGGPLPRGRGLLMAEDTGVFVQVA
-1224 ADRAGLRVR
+1224 ATEVR
-1233 REVRLQPRRR
+1233 R
-1243 AGDDERH
+1243 
-1250 VRPSGQPRTTA
+1250 
-1261 RLVGGGAAVAL
+1261 
-1272 LVERS
+1272 
-1277 GDLPD
+1277 
-1282 RRRHTADAGRFRF
+1282 
-1295 AAAQGRRLGD
+1295 
-1305 PGRRCRPARD
+1305 
-1315 CHPHVRRLVVRGQ
+1315 
-1328 RPDAA
+1328 
-1333 GTAPGE
+1333 
-1339 RATTGDGRRPRRGL
+1339 
-1353 HPRQDEGWPAA
+1353 
-1364 PWSRPADGRG
+1364 
-1374 HRCVRPGGGH
+1374 
-1384 RAPQVEAAPPR
+1384 
-1395 WGWLACQPQRSGN
+1395 
-1408 FLSANVFD
+1408 
-1416 GKLISGVQSGG
+1416 
-1427 SSKSGICLSHSAT
+1427 
-1440 TMVSSIRAR
+1440 

>member
-6 ARPTPEKA
+6 ARPTPEKP

-19 ENIVLPTPLSIPPP
+19 ENIVLSTPLSIPPP
-33 EGKPWWIVVVGVVVI
+33 EGKPWWLIVVGVVVV
-48 GLLGGMI
+48 GLLGGMV
-55 AMTFASGSHVFGG
+55 AMVFASGSHVFGG
-68 VGAIFPI
+68 IGSIFPL
-75 FMIGGMAMMMFGGR
+75 FMMVGIMMMMFRGMG
-89 FGGQQQMSRPKLD
+89 GGQQQMSRPKLD

-113 MLRETAHESADS
+113 MLRETAQESADS

-131 WFHPAPTML
+131 WFHPAPNTL
-140 ASAVG
+140 AAAVG
-145 SSRMWERKPDG
+145 SPRMWERKPDG

-205 VVYNLPKMISLLVEP
+205 VVYNLPKMVSLLVEP
-220 WYSLIGG
+220 WYALVGK
-227 REQVL
+227 RERVL
-232 GLMRAIVCQ
+232 GLMRAIICQ

-253 VVVSSDLEQW
+253 IVVSSDLDQW

-270 HFGDPRRQDA
+270 HFGDSRRHDA
-280 AGNARMVYSSVR
+280 AGNARMVYTSVR

-327 ADVTDPQWEFVKSA
+327 ADVDDPQWEYVISA
-341 EGIDGVTFFDLTGA
+341 EGVDGVTFFDLTGS
-355 SMWAAVPERT
+355 SMWTDIPERK
-365 LQFDDLGVIEA
+365 LQFDKTGVIEA

-387 DEKPW
+387 DDKAW
-392 FFALTDHISIAE
+392 FFALTDQVSIAE

-409 QKLARWRLAEAYEEI
+409 QKLAQWRLAEAYEEI
-424 GQRVAHIGARDIM
+424 GQRVAHIGARDILS
-437 AYYGIDDPADIDFGS
+437 YYGIDDPGNIDFDS
-452 LWGSRTDTMGRSRLR
+452 LWASRTDTMGRSRLR

-518 LGHPPQELQFV
+518 LSHPPEELQFV

-591 NSVRSRMRARGQD
+591 NSVRARMRARGQD
-604 MPPLPMLVVVIDEFY
+604 MAPLPMLVVVIDEFY

-699 RSLEDIVRF
+699 KSLEDIIRF
-708 QAEFLWRDYISRGIT
+708 QAEFLWRDYFQPGVS

-738 VRPQLFTNLFTPLEV
+738 IRPQLFTNSFTPLEV
-753 SVGGPDLEPVHS
+753 SVGGPDIEPVVAQP
-765 NGEVLEAADAEAEDE
+765 NGEVLESDDIEGGEDEDE
-780 EEGIRTPKVGTVI
+780 EGVRTPKVGTVI
-793 IDQLRKID
+793 IDQLRKIK

-811 LSEPVAIDELVNRF
+811 LTQPVAIDDLVNRF
-825 IGHQWQQD
+825 LGRPWHKE
-833 YGTARDLVFPLGIID
+833 YGSACNLVFPIGIID
-848 RPFKHDQPPW
+848 RPYKHDQPPW

-883 QTLICSAALTHTPEQ
+883 QTLICSAALTHTPQQ
-898 VQFYCLAYSGTA
+898 VQFYCLAYSSTA
-910 LTTVARLP
+910 LTTVSRIP

-952 YRIASMDVFR
+952 CGIASMEMFR
-962 RRKFGGEAGPVPN
+962 RRKFGGEAGPVPD

-996 VLIEQVNLIINQ
+996 VLIEQVNVIINQ

-1015 VVVSADRESELR
+1015 VVVTADRESELR

-1034 GSRVE
+1034 GSRIE

-1057 EVPVKPGRGM
+1057 DVPVKPGRGM
-1067 VAVNYVRLDAD
+1067 VAVNYVRLDSD

-1095 PTNVF
+1095 PDNVF
-1100 ASDSI
+1100 ECDS
-1105 VDAVSRLASGQAPP
+1105 VVAAVSRLTSAQAPP
-1119 IRRLPARFGVEQVRE
+1119 VRRLPARFGVEQVRE
-1134 LAARDTRQG
+1134 LASRDTRQG
-1143 VGAGGIVW
+1143 VGAGGIAW

-1165 AENAH
+1165 AENSH
-1170 LVVTGRRECGRT
+1170 LMVTGRRECGRT

-1189 SEIGRLYAPGTSS
+1189 SEIGRLYAPGASS
-1202 ALAATGRAAL
+1202 APPPAPGRPSAQVWLVDPRRQLLTALGSDYVERFAYNLDGVVAMMGELAAALAGREPPPGLSAEELLSRSWWSGPEIFLIVDDIQQLPPGFDSPLHKAVPFVNRAADVGL
-1212 CPGVAGRPAPSA
+1212 HVIVTRTFGGWSSAGSDPMLRALHQANAPLLVMDADPDEGFIRGKMKGGPLPRGRGLLMAEDTGVFVQVA
-1224 ADRAGLRVR
+1224 ATEVR
-1233 REVRLQPRRR
+1233 R
-1243 AGDDERH
+1243 
-1250 VRPSGQPRTTA
+1250 
-1261 RLVGGGAAVAL
+1261 
-1272 LVERS
+1272 
-1277 GDLPD
+1277 
-1282 RRRHTADAGRFRF
+1282 
-1295 AAAQGRRLGD
+1295 
-1305 PGRRCRPARD
+1305 
-1315 CHPHVRRLVVRGQ
+1315 
-1328 RPDAA
+1328 
-1333 GTAPGE
+1333 
-1339 RATTGDGRRPRRGL
+1339 
-1353 HPRQDEGWPAA
+1353 
-1364 PWSRPADGRG
+1364 
-1374 HRCVRPGGGH
+1374 
-1384 RAPQVEAAPPR
+1384 
-1395 WGWLACQPQRSGN
+1395 
-1408 FLSANVFD
+1408 
-1416 GKLISGVQSGG
+1416 
-1427 SSKSGICLSHSAT
+1427 
-1440 TMVSSIRAR
+1440 

>member
-6 ARPTPEKA
+6 ARPTPEKP

-19 ENIVLPTPLSIPPP
+19 ENIVLSTPLSIPPP
-33 EGKPWWIVVVGVVVI
+33 EGKPWWLIVVGVVVV
-48 GLLGGMI
+48 GLLGGMV
-55 AMTFASGSHVFGG
+55 AMVFASGSHVFGG
-68 VGAIFPI
+68 IGSIFPL
-75 FMIGGMAMMMFGGR
+75 FMMVGIMMMMFRGMG
-89 FGGQQQMSRPKLD
+89 GGQQQMSRPKLD

-113 MLRETAHESADS
+113 MLRETAQESADS

-131 WFHPAPTML
+131 WFHPAPNTL
-140 ASAVG
+140 AAAVG
-145 SSRMWERKPDG
+145 SPRMWERKPDG

-205 VVYNLPKMISLLVEP
+205 VVYNLPKMVSLLVEP
-220 WYSLIGG
+220 WYALVGE

-232 GLMRAIVCQ
+232 GLMRAIICQ

-253 VVVSSDLEQW
+253 IVVSSDLAQW

-270 HFGDPRRQDA
+270 HFGDSRRHDA
-280 AGNARMVYSSVR
+280 AGNARMVYTSVR

-327 ADVTDPQWEFVKSA
+327 ADVDDPQWEYVISA
-341 EGIDGVTFFDLTGA
+341 EGVDGVTFFDLTGS
-355 SMWAAVPERT
+355 SMWTDIPERK
-365 LQFDDLGVIEA
+365 LQFDKTGVIEA

-387 DEKPW
+387 DDKAW
-392 FFALTDHISIAE
+392 FFALTDQVSIAE

-409 QKLARWRLAEAYEEI
+409 QKLAQWRLAEAYEEI
-424 GQRVAHIGARDIM
+424 GQRVAHIGARDILS
-437 AYYGIDDPADIDFGS
+437 YYGIDDPGNIDFDS
-452 LWGSRTDTMGRSRLR
+452 LWASRTDTMGRSRLR

-518 LGHPPQELQFV
+518 LSHPPEELQFV

-591 NSVRSRMRARGQD
+591 NSVRARMRARGQD
-604 MPPLPMLVVVIDEFY
+604 MAPLPMLVVVIDEFY

-699 RSLEDIVRF
+699 KSLEDIIRF
-708 QAEFLWRDYISRGIT
+708 QAEFLWRDYFQPGVS

-738 VRPQLFTNLFTPLEV
+738 IRPQLFTNSFTPLEV
-753 SVGGPDLEPVHS
+753 SVGGPDIEPVVAQP
-765 NGEVLEAADAEAEDE
+765 NGEVLESDDIEGGEDEDE
-780 EEGIRTPKVGTVI
+780 EGVRTPKVGTVI
-793 IDQLRKID
+793 IDQLRKIK

-811 LSEPVAIDELVNRF
+811 LTQPVAIDDLVNRF
-825 IGHQWQQD
+825 LGRPWHKE
-833 YGTARDLVFPLGIID
+833 YGSACNLVFPIGIID
-848 RPFKHDQPPW
+848 RPYKHDQPPW

-883 QTLICSAALTHTPEQ
+883 QTLICSAALTHTPQQ
-898 VQFYCLAYSGTA
+898 VQFYCLAYSSTA
-910 LTTVARLP
+910 LTTVSRIP

-952 YRIASMDVFR
+952 CGIASMEMFR
-962 RRKFGGEAGPVPN
+962 RRKFGGEAGPVPD

-996 VLIEQVNLIINQ
+996 VLIEQVNVIINQ

-1015 VVVSADRESELR
+1015 VVVTADRESELR

-1034 GSRVE
+1034 GSRIE

-1057 EVPVKPGRGM
+1057 DVPVKPGRGM
-1067 VAVNYVRLDAD
+1067 VAVNYVRLDSD

-1095 PTNVF
+1095 PDNVF
-1100 ASDSI
+1100 ECDS
-1105 VDAVSRLASGQAPP
+1105 VVAAVSRLTSAQAPP
-1119 IRRLPARFGVEQVRE
+1119 VRRLPARFGVEQVRE
-1134 LAARDTRQG
+1134 LASRDTRQG
-1143 VGAGGIVW
+1143 VGAGGIAW

-1165 AENAH
+1165 AENSH
-1170 LVVTGRRECGRT
+1170 LMVTGRRECGRT

-1189 SEIGRLYAPGTSS
+1189 SEIGRLYAPGASS
-1202 ALAATGRAAL
+1202 APPPAPGRPSAQVWLVDPRRQLLTALGSDYVERFAYNLDGVVAMMGELAAALAGREPPPGLSAEELLSRSWWSGPEIFLIVDDIQQLPPGFDSPLHKAVPFVNRAADVGL
-1212 CPGVAGRPAPSA
+1212 HVIVTRTFGGWSSAGSDPMLRALHQANAPLLVMDADPDEGFIRGKMKGGPLPRGRGLLMAEDTGVFVQVA
-1224 ADRAGLRVR
+1224 ATEVR
-1233 REVRLQPRRR
+1233 R
-1243 AGDDERH
+1243 
-1250 VRPSGQPRTTA
+1250 
-1261 RLVGGGAAVAL
+1261 
-1272 LVERS
+1272 
-1277 GDLPD
+1277 
-1282 RRRHTADAGRFRF
+1282 
-1295 AAAQGRRLGD
+1295 
-1305 PGRRCRPARD
+1305 
-1315 CHPHVRRLVVRGQ
+1315 
-1328 RPDAA
+1328 
-1333 GTAPGE
+1333 
-1339 RATTGDGRRPRRGL
+1339 
-1353 HPRQDEGWPAA
+1353 
-1364 PWSRPADGRG
+1364 
-1374 HRCVRPGGGH
+1374 
-1384 RAPQVEAAPPR
+1384 
-1395 WGWLACQPQRSGN
+1395 
-1408 FLSANVFD
+1408 
-1416 GKLISGVQSGG
+1416 
-1427 SSKSGICLSHSAT
+1427 
-1440 TMVSSIRAR
+1440 

>member
-6 ARPTPEKA
+6 ARPTPEKP

-19 ENIVLPTPLSIPPP
+19 ENIVLSTPLSIPPP
-33 EGKPWWIVVVGVVVI
+33 EGKPWWLIVVGVVVV
-48 GLLGGMI
+48 GLLGGMV
-55 AMTFASGSHVFGG
+55 AMVFASGSHVFGG
-68 VGAIFPI
+68 IGSIFPL
-75 FMIGGMAMMMFGGR
+75 FMMVGIMMMMFRGMG
-89 FGGQQQMSRPKLD
+89 GGQQQMSRPKLD

-113 MLRETAHESADS
+113 MLRETAQESADS

-131 WFHPAPTML
+131 WFHPAPNTL
-140 ASAVG
+140 AAAVG
-145 SSRMWERKPDG
+145 SPRMWERKPDG

-205 VVYNLPKMISLLVEP
+205 VVYNLPKMVSLLVEP
-220 WYSLIGG
+220 WYALVGE

-232 GLMRAIVCQ
+232 GLMRAIICQ

-253 VVVSSDLEQW
+253 IVVSSDLDQW

-270 HFGDPRRQDA
+270 HFGDSRRHDA
-280 AGNARMVYSSVR
+280 AGNARMVYTSVR

-327 ADVTDPQWEFVKSA
+327 ADVDDPQWEYVISA
-341 EGIDGVTFFDLTGA
+341 EGVDGVTFFDLTGS
-355 SMWAAVPERT
+355 SMWTDIPERK
-365 LQFDDLGVIEA
+365 LQFDKTGVIEA

-387 DEKPW
+387 DDKAW
-392 FFALTDHISIAE
+392 FFALTDQVSIAE

-409 QKLARWRLAEAYEEI
+409 QKLAQWRLAEAYEEI
-424 GQRVAHIGARDIM
+424 GQRVAHIGARDILS
-437 AYYGIDDPADIDFGS
+437 YYGIDDPGNIDFDS
-452 LWGSRTDTMGRSRLR
+452 LWASRTDTMGRSRLR

-518 LGHPPQELQFV
+518 LSHPPEELQFV

-591 NSVRSRMRARGQD
+591 NSVRARMRARGQD
-604 MPPLPMLVVVIDEFY
+604 MAPLPMLVVVIDEFY

-699 RSLEDIVRF
+699 KSLEDIIRF
-708 QAEFLWRDYISRGIT
+708 QAEFLWRDYFQPGVS

-738 VRPQLFTNLFTPLEV
+738 IRPQLFTNSFTPLEV
-753 SVGGPDLEPVHS
+753 SVGGPDIEPVVAQP
-765 NGEVLEAADAEAEDE
+765 NGEVLESDDIEGGEDEDE
-780 EEGIRTPKVGTVI
+780 EGVRTPKVGTVI
-793 IDQLRKID
+793 IDQLRKIK

-811 LSEPVAIDELVNRF
+811 LTQPVAIDDLVNRF
-825 IGHQWQQD
+825 LGRPWHKE
-833 YGTARDLVFPLGIID
+833 YGSACNLVFPIGIID
-848 RPFKHDQPPW
+848 RPYKHDQPPW

-883 QTLICSAALTHTPEQ
+883 QTLICSAALTHTPQQ
-898 VQFYCLAYSGTA
+898 VQFYCLAYSSTA
-910 LTTVARLP
+910 LTTVSRIP

-952 YRIASMDVFR
+952 CGIASMEMFR
-962 RRKFGGEAGPVPN
+962 RRKFGGEAGPVPD

-996 VLIEQVNLIINQ
+996 VLIEQVNVIINQ

-1015 VVVSADRESELR
+1015 VVVTADRESELR

-1034 GSRVE
+1034 GSRIE

-1057 EVPVKPGRGM
+1057 DVPVKPGRGM
-1067 VAVNYVRLDAD
+1067 VAVNYVRLDSD

-1095 PTNVF
+1095 PDNVF
-1100 ASDSI
+1100 ECDI
-1105 VDAVSRLASGQAPP
+1105 VVAAVSRLTSAQAPP
-1119 IRRLPARFGVEQVRE
+1119 VRRLPARFGVEQVRE
-1134 LAARDTRQG
+1134 LASRDTRQG
-1143 VGAGGIVW
+1143 VGAGGIAW

-1165 AENAH
+1165 AENSH
-1170 LVVTGRRECGRT
+1170 LMVTGRRECGRT

-1189 SEIGRLYAPGTSS
+1189 SEIGRLYAPGASS
-1202 ALAATGRAAL
+1202 APPPAPGRPSAQVWLVDPRRQLLTALGSDYVERFAYNLDGVVAMMGELAAALAGREPPPGLSAEELLSRSWWSGPEIFLIVDDIQQLPPGFDSPLHKAVPFVNRAADVGL
-1212 CPGVAGRPAPSA
+1212 HVIFTRTFGGWSSAGSDPMLRALHQANAPLLVMDADPDEGFIRGKMKGGPLPRGRGLLMAEDTGVFVQVA
-1224 ADRAGLRVR
+1224 ATEVR
-1233 REVRLQPRRR
+1233 R
-1243 AGDDERH
+1243 
-1250 VRPSGQPRTTA
+1250 
-1261 RLVGGGAAVAL
+1261 
-1272 LVERS
+1272 
-1277 GDLPD
+1277 
-1282 RRRHTADAGRFRF
+1282 
-1295 AAAQGRRLGD
+1295 
-1305 PGRRCRPARD
+1305 
-1315 CHPHVRRLVVRGQ
+1315 
-1328 RPDAA
+1328 
-1333 GTAPGE
+1333 
-1339 RATTGDGRRPRRGL
+1339 
-1353 HPRQDEGWPAA
+1353 
-1364 PWSRPADGRG
+1364 
-1374 HRCVRPGGGH
+1374 
-1384 RAPQVEAAPPR
+1384 
-1395 WGWLACQPQRSGN
+1395 
-1408 FLSANVFD
+1408 
-1416 GKLISGVQSGG
+1416 
-1427 SSKSGICLSHSAT
+1427 
-1440 TMVSSIRAR
+1440 

>member
-6 ARPTPEKA
+6 ARPTPEKP

-19 ENIVLPTPLSIPPP
+19 ENIVLSTPLSIPPP
-33 EGKPWWIVVVGVVVI
+33 EGKPWWLIVVGVVVV
-48 GLLGGMI
+48 GLLGGMV
-55 AMTFASGSHVFGG
+55 AMVFASGSHVFGG
-68 VGAIFPI
+68 IGSIFPL
-75 FMIGGMAMMMFGGR
+75 FMMVGIMMMMFRGMG
-89 FGGQQQMSRPKLD
+89 GGQQQMSRPKLD

-113 MLRETAHESADS
+113 MLRETAQESADS

-131 WFHPAPTML
+131 WFHPAPNTL
-140 ASAVG
+140 AAAVG
-145 SSRMWERKPDG
+145 SPRMWERKPDG

-205 VVYNLPKMISLLVEP
+205 VVYNLPKMVSLLVEP
-220 WYSLIGG
+220 WYALVGE

-232 GLMRAIVCQ
+232 GLMRAIICQ

-253 VVVSSDLEQW
+253 IVVSSDLDQW

-270 HFGDPRRQDA
+270 HFGDSRRHDA
-280 AGNARMVYSSVR
+280 AGNARMVYTSVR

-327 ADVTDPQWEFVKSA
+327 ADVDDPQWEYVISA
-341 EGIDGVTFFDLTGA
+341 EGVDGVTFFDLTGS
-355 SMWAAVPERT
+355 SMWTDIPERK
-365 LQFDDLGVIEA
+365 LQFDKTGVIEA

-387 DEKPW
+387 DDKAW
-392 FFALTDHISIAE
+392 FFALTDQVSIAE

-409 QKLARWRLAEAYEEI
+409 QKLAQWRLAEAYEEI
-424 GQRVAHIGARDIM
+424 GQRVAHIGARDILS
-437 AYYGIDDPADIDFGS
+437 YYGIDDPGNIDFDS
-452 LWGSRTDTMGRSRLR
+452 LWASRTDTMGRSRLR

-518 LGHPPQELQFV
+518 LSHPPEELQFV

-591 NSVRSRMRARGQD
+591 NSVRARMRARGQD
-604 MPPLPMLVVVIDEFY
+604 MAPLPMLMVVIDEFY

-699 RSLEDIVRF
+699 KSLEDIIRF
-708 QAEFLWRDYISRGIT
+708 QAEFLWRDYFQPGVS

-738 VRPQLFTNLFTPLEV
+738 IRPQLFTNSFTPLEV
-753 SVGGPDLEPVHS
+753 SVGGPDIEPVVAQP
-765 NGEVLEAADAEAEDE
+765 NGEVLESDDIEGGEDEDE
-780 EEGIRTPKVGTVI
+780 EGVRTPKVGTVI
-793 IDQLRKID
+793 IDQLRKIK

-811 LSEPVAIDELVNRF
+811 LTQPVAIDDLVNRF
-825 IGHQWQQD
+825 LGRPWHKE
-833 YGTARDLVFPLGIID
+833 YGSACNLVFPIGIID
-848 RPFKHDQPPW
+848 RPYKHDQPPW

-883 QTLICSAALTHTPEQ
+883 QTLICSAALTHTPQQ
-898 VQFYCLAYSGTA
+898 VQFYCLAYSSTA
-910 LTTVARLP
+910 LTTVSRIP

-952 YRIASMDVFR
+952 CGIASMEMFR
-962 RRKFGGEAGPVPN
+962 RRKFGGEAGPVPD

-996 VLIEQVNLIINQ
+996 VLIEQVNVIINQ

-1015 VVVSADRESELR
+1015 VVVTADRESELR

-1034 GSRVE
+1034 GSRIE

-1057 EVPVKPGRGM
+1057 DVPVKPGRGM
-1067 VAVNYVRLDAD
+1067 VAVNYVRLDSD

-1095 PTNVF
+1095 PDNVF
-1100 ASDSI
+1100 ECDS
-1105 VDAVSRLASGQAPP
+1105 VVAAVSRLTSAQAPP
-1119 IRRLPARFGVEQVRE
+1119 VRRLPARFGVEQVRE
-1134 LAARDTRQG
+1134 LASRDTRQG
-1143 VGAGGIVW
+1143 VGAGGIAW

-1165 AENAH
+1165 AENSH
-1170 LVVTGRRECGRT
+1170 LMVTGRRECGRT

-1189 SEIGRLYAPGTSS
+1189 SEIGRLYAPGASS
-1202 ALAATGRAAL
+1202 APPPAPGRPSAQVWLVDPRRQLLTALGSDYVERFAYNLDGVVAMMGELAAALAGREPPPGLSAEELLSRSWWSGPEIFLIVDDIQQLPPGFDSPLHKAVPFVNRAADVGL
-1212 CPGVAGRPAPSA
+1212 HVIFTRTFGGWSSAGSDPMLRALHQANAPLLVMDADPDEGFIRGKMKGGPLPRGRGLLMAEDTGVFVQVA
-1224 ADRAGLRVR
+1224 ATEVR
-1233 REVRLQPRRR
+1233 R
-1243 AGDDERH
+1243 
-1250 VRPSGQPRTTA
+1250 
-1261 RLVGGGAAVAL
+1261 
-1272 LVERS
+1272 
-1277 GDLPD
+1277 
-1282 RRRHTADAGRFRF
+1282 
-1295 AAAQGRRLGD
+1295 
-1305 PGRRCRPARD
+1305 
-1315 CHPHVRRLVVRGQ
+1315 
-1328 RPDAA
+1328 
-1333 GTAPGE
+1333 
-1339 RATTGDGRRPRRGL
+1339 
-1353 HPRQDEGWPAA
+1353 
-1364 PWSRPADGRG
+1364 
-1374 HRCVRPGGGH
+1374 
-1384 RAPQVEAAPPR
+1384 
-1395 WGWLACQPQRSGN
+1395 
-1408 FLSANVFD
+1408 
-1416 GKLISGVQSGG
+1416 
-1427 SSKSGICLSHSAT
+1427 
-1440 TMVSSIRAR
+1440 

>member
-6 ARPTPEKA
+6 ARPTPEKP

-19 ENIVLPTPLSIPPP
+19 ENIVLSTPLSIPPP
-33 EGKPWWIVVVGVVVI
+33 EGKPWWLIVVGVVVV
-48 GLLGGMI
+48 GLLGGMV
-55 AMTFASGSHVFGG
+55 AMVFASGSHVFGG
-68 VGAIFPI
+68 IGSIFPL
-75 FMIGGMAMMMFGGR
+75 FMMVGIMMMMFRGMG
-89 FGGQQQMSRPKLD
+89 GGQQQMSRPKLD

-113 MLRETAHESADS
+113 MLRETAQESADS

-131 WFHPAPTML
+131 WFHPAPNTL
-140 ASAVG
+140 AAAVG
-145 SSRMWERKPDG
+145 SPRMWERKPDG

-205 VVYNLPKMISLLVEP
+205 VVYNLPKMVSLLVEP
-220 WYSLIGG
+220 WYALVGE
-227 REQVL
+227 RERVL
-232 GLMRAIVCQ
+232 GLMRAIICQ

-253 VVVSSDLEQW
+253 IVVSSDLDQW

-270 HFGDPRRQDA
+270 HFGDSRRHDA
-280 AGNARMVYSSVR
+280 AGNARMVYTSVR

-327 ADVTDPQWEFVKSA
+327 ADVDDPQWEYVISA
-341 EGIDGVTFFDLTGA
+341 EGVDGVTFFDLTGS
-355 SMWAAVPERT
+355 SMWTDIPERK
-365 LQFDDLGVIEA
+365 LQFDKTGVIEA

-387 DEKPW
+387 DDKAW
-392 FFALTDHISIAE
+392 FFALTDQVSIAE

-409 QKLARWRLAEAYEEI
+409 QKLAQWRLAEAYEEI
-424 GQRVAHIGARDIM
+424 GQRVAHIGARDILS
-437 AYYGIDDPADIDFGS
+437 YYGIDDPGNIDFDS
-452 LWGSRTDTMGRSRLR
+452 LWASRTDTMGRSRLR

-518 LGHPPQELQFV
+518 LSHPPEELQFV

-564 FLDALWGEIARRK
+564 FLDALWGETPRRK

-591 NSVRSRMRARGQD
+591 NSVRARMRARGQD
-604 MPPLPMLVVVIDEFY
+604 MAPLPMLVVVIDEFY

-699 RSLEDIVRF
+699 KSLEDIIRF
-708 QAEFLWRDYISRGIT
+708 QAEFLWRDYFQPGVS

-738 VRPQLFTNLFTPLEV
+738 IRPQLFTNSFTPLEV
-753 SVGGPDLEPVHS
+753 SVGGPDIEPVVAQP
-765 NGEVLEAADAEAEDE
+765 NGEVLESDDIEGGEDEDE
-780 EEGIRTPKVGTVI
+780 EGVRTPKVGTVI
-793 IDQLRKID
+793 IDQLRKIK

-811 LSEPVAIDELVNRF
+811 LTQPVAIDDLVNRF
-825 IGHQWQQD
+825 LGRPWHKE
-833 YGTARDLVFPLGIID
+833 YGSACNLVFPIGIID
-848 RPFKHDQPPW
+848 RPYKHDQPPW

-883 QTLICSAALTHTPEQ
+883 QTLICSAALTHTPQQ
-898 VQFYCLAYSGTA
+898 VQFYCLAYSSTA
-910 LTTVARLP
+910 LTTVSRIP

-952 YRIASMDVFR
+952 CGIASMEMFR
-962 RRKFGGEAGPVPN
+962 RRKFGGEAGPVPD

-996 VLIEQVNLIINQ
+996 VLIEQVNVIINQ

-1015 VVVSADRESELR
+1015 VVVTADRESELR

-1034 GSRVE
+1034 GSRIE

-1057 EVPVKPGRGM
+1057 DVPVKPGRGM
-1067 VAVNYVRLDAD
+1067 VAVNYVRLDSD

-1095 PTNVF
+1095 PDNVF
-1100 ASDSI
+1100 ECDS
-1105 VDAVSRLASGQAPP
+1105 VVAAVSRLTSAQAPP
-1119 IRRLPARFGVEQVRE
+1119 VRRLPARFGVEQVRE
-1134 LAARDTRQG
+1134 LASRDTRQG
-1143 VGAGGIVW
+1143 VGAGGIAW

-1165 AENAH
+1165 AENSH
-1170 LVVTGRRECGRT
+1170 LMVTGRRECGRT

-1189 SEIGRLYAPGTSS
+1189 SEIGRLYAPGASS
-1202 ALAATGRAAL
+1202 APPPAPGRPSAQVWLVDPRRQLLTALGSDYVERFAYNLDGVVAMMGELAAALAGREPPPGLSAEELLSRSWWSGPEIFLIVDDIQQLPPGFDSPLHKAVPFVNRAADVGL
-1212 CPGVAGRPAPSA
+1212 HVIVTRTFGGWSSAGSDPMLRALHQANAPLLVMDADPDEGFIRGKMKGGPLPRGRGLLMAEDTGVFVQVA
-1224 ADRAGLRVR
+1224 ATEVR
-1233 REVRLQPRRR
+1233 R
-1243 AGDDERH
+1243 
-1250 VRPSGQPRTTA
+1250 
-1261 RLVGGGAAVAL
+1261 
-1272 LVERS
+1272 
-1277 GDLPD
+1277 
-1282 RRRHTADAGRFRF
+1282 
-1295 AAAQGRRLGD
+1295 
-1305 PGRRCRPARD
+1305 
-1315 CHPHVRRLVVRGQ
+1315 
-1328 RPDAA
+1328 
-1333 GTAPGE
+1333 
-1339 RATTGDGRRPRRGL
+1339 
-1353 HPRQDEGWPAA
+1353 
-1364 PWSRPADGRG
+1364 
-1374 HRCVRPGGGH
+1374 
-1384 RAPQVEAAPPR
+1384 
-1395 WGWLACQPQRSGN
+1395 
-1408 FLSANVFD
+1408 
-1416 GKLISGVQSGG
+1416 
-1427 SSKSGICLSHSAT
+1427 
-1440 TMVSSIRAR
+1440 

>member
-6 ARPTPEKA
+6 ARPTPEKP

-19 ENIVLPTPLSIPPP
+19 ENIVLSTPLSIPPP
-33 EGKPWWIVVVGVVVI
+33 EGKPWWLIVVGVVVV
-48 GLLGGMI
+48 GLLGGMV
-55 AMTFASGSHVFGG
+55 AMVFASGSHVFGG
-68 VGAIFPI
+68 IGSIFPL
-75 FMIGGMAMMMFGGR
+75 FMMVGIMMMMFRGMG
-89 FGGQQQMSRPKLD
+89 GGQQQMSRPKLD

-113 MLRETAHESADS
+113 MLRETAQESADS

-131 WFHPAPTML
+131 WFHPAPNTL
-140 ASAVG
+140 AAAVG
-145 SSRMWERKPDG
+145 SPRMWERKPDG

-205 VVYNLPKMISLLVEP
+205 VVYNLPKMVSLLVEP
-220 WYSLIGG
+220 WYALVGE

-232 GLMRAIVCQ
+232 GLMRAIICQ

-253 VVVSSDLEQW
+253 IVVSSDLDQW

-270 HFGDPRRQDA
+270 HFGDSRRHDA
-280 AGNARMVYSSVR
+280 AGNARMVYTSVR

-327 ADVTDPQWEFVKSA
+327 ADVDDPQWEYVISA
-341 EGIDGVTFFDLTGA
+341 EGVDGVTFFDLTGS
-355 SMWAAVPERT
+355 SMWTDIPERK
-365 LQFDDLGVIEA
+365 LQFDKTGVIEA

-387 DEKPW
+387 DDKAW
-392 FFALTDHISIAE
+392 FFALTDQVSIAE

-409 QKLARWRLAEAYEEI
+409 QKLAQWRLAEAYEEI
-424 GQRVAHIGARDIM
+424 GQRVAHIGARDILS
-437 AYYGIDDPADIDFGS
+437 YYGIDDPGNIDFDS
-452 LWGSRTDTMGRSRLR
+452 LWASRTDTMGRSRLR

-518 LGHPPQELQFV
+518 LSHPPEELQFV

-591 NSVRSRMRARGQD
+591 NSVRARMRARGQD
-604 MPPLPMLVVVIDEFY
+604 MAPLPMLVVVIDEFY

-699 RSLEDIVRF
+699 KSLEDIIRF
-708 QAEFLWRDYISRGIT
+708 QAEFLWRDYFQPGVS

-738 VRPQLFTNLFTPLEV
+738 IRPQLFTNSFTPLEV
-753 SVGGPDLEPVHS
+753 SVGGPDIEPVVAQP
-765 NGEVLEAADAEAEDE
+765 NGEVLESDDIEGGEDEDE
-780 EEGIRTPKVGTVI
+780 EGVRTPKVGTVI
-793 IDQLRKID
+793 IDQLRKIK

-811 LSEPVAIDELVNRF
+811 LTQPVAIDDLVNRF
-825 IGHQWQQD
+825 LGRPWHKE
-833 YGTARDLVFPLGIID
+833 YGSACNLVFPIGIID
-848 RPFKHDQPPW
+848 RPYKHDQPPW

-883 QTLICSAALTHTPEQ
+883 QTLICSAALTHTPQQ
-898 VQFYCLAYSGTA
+898 VQFYCLAYSSTA
-910 LTTVARLP
+910 LTTVSRIP

-952 YRIASMDVFR
+952 CGIASMEMFR
-962 RRKFGGEAGPVPN
+962 RRKFGGEAGPVPD

-996 VLIEQVNLIINQ
+996 VLIEQVNVIINQ

-1015 VVVSADRESELR
+1015 VVVTADRESELR

-1034 GSRVE
+1034 GSRIE

-1057 EVPVKPGRGM
+1057 DVPVKPGRGM
-1067 VAVNYVRLDAD
+1067 VAVNYVRLDSD

-1095 PTNVF
+1095 PDNVF
-1100 ASDSI
+1100 ECDS
-1105 VDAVSRLASGQAPP
+1105 VVAAVSRLTSAQAPP
-1119 IRRLPARFGVEQVRE
+1119 VRRLPARFGVEQVRE
-1134 LAARDTRQG
+1134 LASRDARQG
-1143 VGAGGIVW
+1143 VGAGGIAW

-1165 AENAH
+1165 AENSH
-1170 LVVTGRRECGRT
+1170 LMVTGRRECGRT

-1189 SEIGRLYAPGTSS
+1189 SEIGRLYAPGASS
-1202 ALAATGRAAL
+1202 APPPAPGRPSAQVWLVDPRRQLLTALGSDYVERFAYNLDGVVAMMGELAAALAGREPPPGLSAEELLSRSWWSGPEIFLIVDDIQQLPPGFDSPLHKAVPFVNRAADVGL
-1212 CPGVAGRPAPSA
+1212 HVIVTRTFGGWSSAGSDPMLRALHQANAPLLVMDADPDEGFIRGKMKGGPLPRGRGLLMAEDTGVFVQVA
-1224 ADRAGLRVR
+1224 ATEVR
-1233 REVRLQPRRR
+1233 R
-1243 AGDDERH
+1243 
-1250 VRPSGQPRTTA
+1250 
-1261 RLVGGGAAVAL
+1261 
-1272 LVERS
+1272 
-1277 GDLPD
+1277 
-1282 RRRHTADAGRFRF
+1282 
-1295 AAAQGRRLGD
+1295 
-1305 PGRRCRPARD
+1305 
-1315 CHPHVRRLVVRGQ
+1315 
-1328 RPDAA
+1328 
-1333 GTAPGE
+1333 
-1339 RATTGDGRRPRRGL
+1339 
-1353 HPRQDEGWPAA
+1353 
-1364 PWSRPADGRG
+1364 
-1374 HRCVRPGGGH
+1374 
-1384 RAPQVEAAPPR
+1384 
-1395 WGWLACQPQRSGN
+1395 
-1408 FLSANVFD
+1408 
-1416 GKLISGVQSGG
+1416 
-1427 SSKSGICLSHSAT
+1427 
-1440 TMVSSIRAR
+1440 

>member
-6 ARPTPEKA
+6 ARPTPEKP

-19 ENIVLPTPLSIPPP
+19 ENIVLSTPLSIPPP
-33 EGKPWWIVVVGVVVI
+33 EGKPWWLIVVGVVVV
-48 GLLGGMI
+48 GLLGGMV
-55 AMTFASGSHVFGG
+55 AMVFASGSHVFGG
-68 VGAIFPI
+68 IGSIFPL
-75 FMIGGMAMMMFGGR
+75 FMMVGIMMMMFRGMG
-89 FGGQQQMSRPKLD
+89 GGQQQMSRPKLD

-113 MLRETAHESADS
+113 MLRETAQESADS

-131 WFHPAPTML
+131 WFHPAPNTL
-140 ASAVG
+140 AAAVG
-145 SSRMWERKPDG
+145 SPRMWERKPDG

-205 VVYNLPKMISLLVEP
+205 VVYNLPKMVSLLVEP
-220 WYSLIGG
+220 WYALVGE

-232 GLMRAIVCQ
+232 GLMRAIICQ

-253 VVVSSDLEQW
+253 IVVSSDLDQW

-270 HFGDPRRQDA
+270 HFGDSRRHDA
-280 AGNARMVYSSVR
+280 AGNARMVYTSVR

-327 ADVTDPQWEFVKSA
+327 ADVDDPQWEYVISA
-341 EGIDGVTFFDLTGA
+341 EGVDGVTFFDLTGS
-355 SMWAAVPERT
+355 SMWTDIPERK
-365 LQFDDLGVIEA
+365 LQFDKTGVIEA

-387 DEKPW
+387 DDKAW
-392 FFALTDHISIAE
+392 FFALTDQVSIAE

-409 QKLARWRLAEAYEEI
+409 QKLAQWRLAEAYEEI
-424 GQRVAHIGARDIM
+424 GQRVAHIGARDILS
-437 AYYGIDDPADIDFGS
+437 YYGIDDPGNIDFDS
-452 LWGSRTDTMGRSRLR
+452 LWASRTDTMGRSRLR

-518 LGHPPQELQFV
+518 LSHPPEELQFV

-591 NSVRSRMRARGQD
+591 NSVRARMRARGQD
-604 MPPLPMLVVVIDEFY
+604 MAPLPMLVVVIDEFY

-699 RSLEDIVRF
+699 KSLEDIIRF
-708 QAEFLWRDYISRGIT
+708 QAEFLWRDYFQPGVS

-738 VRPQLFTNLFTPLEV
+738 IRPQLFTNSFTPLEV
-753 SVGGPDLEPVHS
+753 SVGGPDIEPVVAQP
-765 NGEVLEAADAEAEDE
+765 NGEVLESDDIEGGEDEDE
-780 EEGIRTPKVGTVI
+780 EGVRTPKVGTVI
-793 IDQLRKID
+793 IDQLRKIK

-811 LSEPVAIDELVNRF
+811 LTQPVAIDDLVNRF
-825 IGHQWQQD
+825 LGRPWHKE
-833 YGTARDLVFPLGIID
+833 YGSACNLVFPIGIID
-848 RPFKHDQPPW
+848 RPYKHDQPPW

-883 QTLICSAALTHTPEQ
+883 QTLICSAALTHTPQQ
-898 VQFYCLAYSGTA
+898 VQFYCLAYSSTA
-910 LTTVARLP
+910 LTTVSRIP

-952 YRIASMDVFR
+952 CGIASMEMFR
-962 RRKFGGEAGPVPN
+962 RRKFGGEAGPVPD

-996 VLIEQVNLIINQ
+996 VLIEQVNVIINQ

-1015 VVVSADRESELR
+1015 VVVTADRESELR

-1034 GSRVE
+1034 GSRIE

-1057 EVPVKPGRGM
+1057 DVPVKPGRGM
-1067 VAVNYVRLDAD
+1067 VAVNYVRLDSD

-1095 PTNVF
+1095 PDNVF
-1100 ASDSI
+1100 ECDS
-1105 VDAVSRLASGQAPP
+1105 VVAAVSRLTSAQAPP
-1119 IRRLPARFGVEQVRE
+1119 VRRLPARFGVEQVRE
-1134 LAARDTRQG
+1134 LASRDTRQG
-1143 VGAGGIVW
+1143 VGAGGIAW

-1165 AENAH
+1165 AENSH
-1170 LVVTGRRECGRT
+1170 LMVTGRRECGRT

-1189 SEIGRLYAPGTSS
+1189 SEIGRLYAPGASS
-1202 ALAATGRAAL
+1202 APPPAPGRPSAQVWLVDPRRQLLTALGSDYVERFAYNLDGVVAMMGELAAALAGREPPPGLSAEELLSRSWWSGPEIFLIVDDIQQLPPGFDSPLHKAVPFVNRAADVGL
-1212 CPGVAGRPAPSA
+1212 HVIVTRTFGGWSSVGSDPMLRALHQANAPLLVMDADPDEGFIRGKMKGGPLPRGRGLLMAEDTGVFVQVA
-1224 ADRAGLRVR
+1224 ATEVR
-1233 REVRLQPRRR
+1233 R
-1243 AGDDERH
+1243 
-1250 VRPSGQPRTTA
+1250 
-1261 RLVGGGAAVAL
+1261 
-1272 LVERS
+1272 
-1277 GDLPD
+1277 
-1282 RRRHTADAGRFRF
+1282 
-1295 AAAQGRRLGD
+1295 
-1305 PGRRCRPARD
+1305 
-1315 CHPHVRRLVVRGQ
+1315 
-1328 RPDAA
+1328 
-1333 GTAPGE
+1333 
-1339 RATTGDGRRPRRGL
+1339 
-1353 HPRQDEGWPAA
+1353 
-1364 PWSRPADGRG
+1364 
-1374 HRCVRPGGGH
+1374 
-1384 RAPQVEAAPPR
+1384 
-1395 WGWLACQPQRSGN
+1395 
-1408 FLSANVFD
+1408 
-1416 GKLISGVQSGG
+1416 
-1427 SSKSGICLSHSAT
+1427 
-1440 TMVSSIRAR
+1440 

>member
-6 ARPTPEKA
+6 ARPTPEKP

-19 ENIVLPTPLSIPPP
+19 ENIVLSTPLSIPPP
-33 EGKPWWIVVVGVVVI
+33 EGKPWWLIVVGVVVV
-48 GLLGGMI
+48 GLLGGMV
-55 AMTFASGSHVFGG
+55 AMVFASGSHVFGG
-68 VGAIFPI
+68 IGSIFPL
-75 FMIGGMAMMMFGGR
+75 FMMVGIMMMMFRGMG
-89 FGGQQQMSRPKLD
+89 GGQQQMSRPKLD

-113 MLRETAHESADS
+113 MLRETAQESADS

-131 WFHPAPTML
+131 WFHPAPNTL
-140 ASAVG
+140 AAAVG
-145 SSRMWERKPDG
+145 SPRMWERKPDG

-205 VVYNLPKMISLLVEP
+205 VVYNLPKMVSLLVEP
-220 WYSLIGG
+220 WYALVGE

-232 GLMRAIVCQ
+232 GLMRAIICQ

-253 VVVSSDLEQW
+253 IVVSSDLDQW

-270 HFGDPRRQDA
+270 HFGDSRRHDA
-280 AGNARMVYSSVR
+280 AGNARMVYTSVR

-327 ADVTDPQWEFVKSA
+327 ADVDDPQWEYVISA
-341 EGIDGVTFFDLTGA
+341 EGVDGVTFFDLTGS
-355 SMWAAVPERT
+355 SMWTDIPERK
-365 LQFDDLGVIEA
+365 LQFDKTGVIEA

-387 DEKPW
+387 DDKAW
-392 FFALTDHISIAE
+392 FFALTDQVSIAE

-409 QKLARWRLAEAYEEI
+409 QKLAQWRLAEAYEEI
-424 GQRVAHIGARDIM
+424 GQRVAHIGARDILS
-437 AYYGIDDPADIDFGS
+437 YYGIDDPGNIDFDS
-452 LWGSRTDTMGRSRLR
+452 LWASRTDTMGRSRLR

-518 LGHPPQELQFV
+518 LSHPPEELQFV

-591 NSVRSRMRARGQD
+591 NSVRARMRARGQD
-604 MPPLPMLVVVIDEFY
+604 MAPLPMLVVVIDEFY

-699 RSLEDIVRF
+699 KSLEDIIRF
-708 QAEFLWRDYISRGIT
+708 QAEFLWRDYFQPGVS

-738 VRPQLFTNLFTPLEV
+738 IRPQLFTNSFTPLEV
-753 SVGGPDLEPVHS
+753 SVGGPDIEPVVAQP
-765 NGEVLEAADAEAEDE
+765 NGEVLESDDIEGGEDEDE
-780 EEGIRTPKVGTVI
+780 EGVRTPKVGTVI
-793 IDQLRKID
+793 IDQLRKIK

-811 LSEPVAIDELVNRF
+811 LTQPVAIDDLVNRF
-825 IGHQWQQD
+825 LGRPWHKE
-833 YGTARDLVFPLGIID
+833 YGSACNLVFPIGIID
-848 RPFKHDQPPW
+848 RPYKHDQPPW

-883 QTLICSAALTHTPEQ
+883 QTLICSAALTHTPQQ
-898 VQFYCLAYSGTA
+898 VQFYCLAYSSTA
-910 LTTVARLP
+910 LTTVSRIP

-952 YRIASMDVFR
+952 CGIASMEMFR
-962 RRKFGGEAGPVPN
+962 RRKFGGEAGPVPDN
-975 DGFGDVYLVIDNY
+975 GFGDVYLVIDNY

-996 VLIEQVNLIINQ
+996 VLIEQVNVIINQ

-1015 VVVSADRESELR
+1015 VVVTADRESELR

-1034 GSRVE
+1034 GSRIE

-1057 EVPVKPGRGM
+1057 DVPVKPGRGM
-1067 VAVNYVRLDAD
+1067 VAVNYVRLDSD

-1095 PTNVF
+1095 PDNVF
-1100 ASDSI
+1100 ECDS
-1105 VDAVSRLASGQAPP
+1105 VVAAVSRLTSAQAPP
-1119 IRRLPARFGVEQVRE
+1119 VRRLPARFGVEQVRE
-1134 LAARDTRQG
+1134 LASRDTRQG
-1143 VGAGGIVW
+1143 VGAGGIAW

-1165 AENAH
+1165 AENSH
-1170 LVVTGRRECGRT
+1170 LMVTGRRECGRT

-1189 SEIGRLYAPGTSS
+1189 SEIGRLYAPGASS
-1202 ALAATGRAAL
+1202 APPPAPGRPSAQVWLVDPRRQLLTALGSDYVERFAYNLDGVVAMMGELAAALAGREPPPGLSAEELLSRSWWSGPEIFLIVDDIQQLPPGFDSPLHKAVPFVNRAADVGL
-1212 CPGVAGRPAPSA
+1212 HVIVTRTFGGWSSAGSDPMLRALHQANAPLLVMDADPDEGFIRGKMKGGPLPRGRGLLMAEDTGVFVQVA
-1224 ADRAGLRVR
+1224 ATEVR
-1233 REVRLQPRRR
+1233 R
-1243 AGDDERH
+1243 
-1250 VRPSGQPRTTA
+1250 
-1261 RLVGGGAAVAL
+1261 
-1272 LVERS
+1272 
-1277 GDLPD
+1277 
-1282 RRRHTADAGRFRF
+1282 
-1295 AAAQGRRLGD
+1295 
-1305 PGRRCRPARD
+1305 
-1315 CHPHVRRLVVRGQ
+1315 
-1328 RPDAA
+1328 
-1333 GTAPGE
+1333 
-1339 RATTGDGRRPRRGL
+1339 
-1353 HPRQDEGWPAA
+1353 
-1364 PWSRPADGRG
+1364 
-1374 HRCVRPGGGH
+1374 
-1384 RAPQVEAAPPR
+1384 
-1395 WGWLACQPQRSGN
+1395 
-1408 FLSANVFD
+1408 
-1416 GKLISGVQSGG
+1416 
-1427 SSKSGICLSHSAT
+1427 
-1440 TMVSSIRAR
+1440 

>member
-6 ARPTPEKA
+6 ARPTPEKP

-19 ENIVLPTPLSIPPP
+19 ENIVLSTPLSIPPP
-33 EGKPWWIVVVGVVVI
+33 EGKPWWLIVVGVVVV
-48 GLLGGMI
+48 GLLGGMV
-55 AMTFASGSHVFGG
+55 AMVFASGSHVFGG
-68 VGAIFPI
+68 IGSIFPL
-75 FMIGGMAMMMFGGR
+75 FMMVGIMMMMFRGMG
-89 FGGQQQMSRPKLD
+89 GGQQQMSRPKLD

-113 MLRETAHESADS
+113 MLRETAQESADS

-131 WFHPAPTML
+131 WFHPAPNTL
-140 ASAVG
+140 AAAVG
-145 SSRMWERKPDG
+145 SPRMWERKPDG

-205 VVYNLPKMISLLVEP
+205 VVYNLPKMVSLLVEP
-220 WYSLIGG
+220 WYALVGE

-232 GLMRAIVCQ
+232 GLMRAIICQ

-253 VVVSSDLEQW
+253 IVVSSDLDQW

-270 HFGDPRRQDA
+270 HFGDSRRHDA
-280 AGNARMVYSSVR
+280 AGNARMVYTSVR

-327 ADVTDPQWEFVKSA
+327 ADVDDPQWEYVISA
-341 EGIDGVTFFDLTGA
+341 EGVDGVTFFDLTGS
-355 SMWAAVPERT
+355 SMWTDISERK
-365 LQFDDLGVIEA
+365 LQFDKTGVIEA

-387 DEKPW
+387 DDKAW
-392 FFALTDHISIAE
+392 FFALTDQVSIAE

-409 QKLARWRLAEAYEEI
+409 QKLAQWRLAEAYEEI
-424 GQRVAHIGARDIM
+424 GQRVAHIGARDILS
-437 AYYGIDDPADIDFGS
+437 YYGIDDPGNIDFDS
-452 LWGSRTDTMGRSRLR
+452 LWASRTDTMGRSRLR

-518 LGHPPQELQFV
+518 LSHPPEELQFV

-591 NSVRSRMRARGQD
+591 NSVRARMRARGQD
-604 MPPLPMLVVVIDEFY
+604 MAPLPMLVVVIDEFY

-699 RSLEDIVRF
+699 KSLEDIIRF
-708 QAEFLWRDYISRGIT
+708 QAEFLWRDYFQPGVS

-738 VRPQLFTNLFTPLEV
+738 IRPQLFTNSFTPLEV
-753 SVGGPDLEPVHS
+753 SVGGPDIEPVVAQP
-765 NGEVLEAADAEAEDE
+765 NGEVLESDDIEGGEDEDE
-780 EEGIRTPKVGTVI
+780 EGVRTPKVGTVI
-793 IDQLRKID
+793 IDQLRKIK

-811 LSEPVAIDELVNRF
+811 LTQPVAIDDLVNRF
-825 IGHQWQQD
+825 LGRPWHKE
-833 YGTARDLVFPLGIID
+833 YGSACNLVFPIGIID
-848 RPFKHDQPPW
+848 RPYKHDQPPW

-883 QTLICSAALTHTPEQ
+883 QTLICSAALTHTPQQ
-898 VQFYCLAYSGTA
+898 VQFYCLAYSSTA
-910 LTTVARLP
+910 LTTVSRIP

-952 YRIASMDVFR
+952 CGIASMEMFR
-962 RRKFGGEAGPVPN
+962 RRKFGGEAGPVPD

-996 VLIEQVNLIINQ
+996 VLIEQVNVIINQ

-1015 VVVSADRESELR
+1015 VVVTADRESELR

-1034 GSRVE
+1034 GSRIE

-1057 EVPVKPGRGM
+1057 DVPVKPGRGM
-1067 VAVNYVRLDAD
+1067 VAVNYVRLDSD

-1095 PTNVF
+1095 PDNVF
-1100 ASDSI
+1100 ECDS
-1105 VDAVSRLASGQAPP
+1105 VVAAVSRLTSAQAPP
-1119 IRRLPARFGVEQVRE
+1119 VRRLPARFGVEQVRE
-1134 LAARDTRQG
+1134 LASRDTRQG
-1143 VGAGGIVW
+1143 VGAGGIAW

-1165 AENAH
+1165 AENSH
-1170 LVVTGRRECGRT
+1170 LMVTGRRECGRT

-1189 SEIGRLYAPGTSS
+1189 SEIGRLYAPGASS
-1202 ALAATGRAAL
+1202 APPPAPGRPSAQVWLVDPRRQLLTALGSDYVERFAYNLDGVVAMMGELAAALAGREPPPGLSAEELLSRSWWSGPEIFLIVDDIQQLPPGFDSPLHKAVPFVNRAADVGL
-1212 CPGVAGRPAPSA
+1212 HVIVTRTFGGWSSAGSDPMLRALHQANAPLLVMDADPDEGFIRGKMKGGPLPRGRGLLMAEDTGVFVQVA
-1224 ADRAGLRVR
+1224 ATEVR
-1233 REVRLQPRRR
+1233 R
-1243 AGDDERH
+1243 
-1250 VRPSGQPRTTA
+1250 
-1261 RLVGGGAAVAL
+1261 
-1272 LVERS
+1272 
-1277 GDLPD
+1277 
-1282 RRRHTADAGRFRF
+1282 
-1295 AAAQGRRLGD
+1295 
-1305 PGRRCRPARD
+1305 
-1315 CHPHVRRLVVRGQ
+1315 
-1328 RPDAA
+1328 
-1333 GTAPGE
+1333 
-1339 RATTGDGRRPRRGL
+1339 
-1353 HPRQDEGWPAA
+1353 
-1364 PWSRPADGRG
+1364 
-1374 HRCVRPGGGH
+1374 
-1384 RAPQVEAAPPR
+1384 
-1395 WGWLACQPQRSGN
+1395 
-1408 FLSANVFD
+1408 
-1416 GKLISGVQSGG
+1416 
-1427 SSKSGICLSHSAT
+1427 
-1440 TMVSSIRAR
+1440 

>member
-6 ARPTPEKA
+6 ARPTPEKP

-19 ENIVLPTPLSIPPP
+19 ENIVLSTPLSIPPP
-33 EGKPWWIVVVGVVVI
+33 EGKPWWLIVVGVVVV
-48 GLLGGMI
+48 GLLGCMV
-55 AMTFASGSHVFGG
+55 AMVFASGSHVFGG
-68 VGAIFPI
+68 IGSIFPL
-75 FMIGGMAMMMFGGR
+75 FMMVGIMMMMFRGMG
-89 FGGQQQMSRPKLD
+89 GGQQQMSRPKLD

-113 MLRETAHESADS
+113 MLRETAQESADS

-131 WFHPAPTML
+131 WFHPAPNTL
-140 ASAVG
+140 AAAVG
-145 SSRMWERKPDG
+145 SPRMWERKPDG

-205 VVYNLPKMISLLVEP
+205 VVYNLPKMVSLLVEP
-220 WYSLIGG
+220 WYALVGE

-232 GLMRAIVCQ
+232 GLMRAIICQ

-253 VVVSSDLEQW
+253 IVVSSDLDQW

-270 HFGDPRRQDA
+270 HFGDSRRHDA
-280 AGNARMVYSSVR
+280 AGNARMVYTSVR

-327 ADVTDPQWEFVKSA
+327 ADVDDPQWEYVISA
-341 EGIDGVTFFDLTGA
+341 EGVDGVTFFDLTGS
-355 SMWAAVPERT
+355 SMWTDIPERK
-365 LQFDDLGVIEA
+365 LQFDKTGVIEA

-387 DEKPW
+387 DDKAW
-392 FFALTDHISIAE
+392 FFALTDQVSIAE

-409 QKLARWRLAEAYEEI
+409 QKLAQWRLAEAYEEI
-424 GQRVAHIGARDIM
+424 GQRVAHIGARDILS
-437 AYYGIDDPADIDFGS
+437 YYGIDDPGNIDFDS
-452 LWGSRTDTMGRSRLR
+452 LWASRTDTMGRSRLR

-518 LGHPPQELQFV
+518 LSHPPEELQFV

-591 NSVRSRMRARGQD
+591 NSVRARMRARGQD
-604 MPPLPMLVVVIDEFY
+604 MAPLPMLVVVIDEFY

-699 RSLEDIVRF
+699 KSLEDIIRF
-708 QAEFLWRDYISRGIT
+708 QAEFLWRDYFQPGVS

-738 VRPQLFTNLFTPLEV
+738 IRPQLFTNSFTPLEV
-753 SVGGPDLEPVHS
+753 SVGGPDIEPVVAQP
-765 NGEVLEAADAEAEDE
+765 NGEVLESDDIEGGEDEDE
-780 EEGIRTPKVGTVI
+780 EGVRTPKVGTVI
-793 IDQLRKID
+793 IDQLRKIK

-811 LSEPVAIDELVNRF
+811 LTQPVAIDDLVNRF
-825 IGHQWQQD
+825 LGRPWHKE
-833 YGTARDLVFPLGIID
+833 YGSACNLVFPIGIID
-848 RPFKHDQPPW
+848 RPYKHDQPPW

-883 QTLICSAALTHTPEQ
+883 QTLICSAALTHTPQQ
-898 VQFYCLAYSGTA
+898 VQFYCLAYSSTA
-910 LTTVARLP
+910 LTTVSRIP

-952 YRIASMDVFR
+952 CAIASMEMFR
-962 RRKFGGEAGPVPN
+962 RRKFGGEAGPVPD

-996 VLIEQVNLIINQ
+996 VLIEQVNVIINQ

-1015 VVVSADRESELR
+1015 VVVTADRESELR

-1034 GSRVE
+1034 GSRIE

-1057 EVPVKPGRGM
+1057 DVPVKPGRGM
-1067 VAVNYVRLDAD
+1067 VAVNYVRLDSD

-1095 PTNVF
+1095 PDNVF
-1100 ASDSI
+1100 ECDS
-1105 VDAVSRLASGQAPP
+1105 VVAAVSRLTSAQAPP
-1119 IRRLPARFGVEQVRE
+1119 VRRLPARFGVEQVRE
-1134 LAARDTRQG
+1134 LASRDTRQG
-1143 VGAGGIVW
+1143 VGAGGIAW

-1165 AENAH
+1165 AENSH
-1170 LVVTGRRECGRT
+1170 LMVTGRRECGRT

-1189 SEIGRLYAPGTSS
+1189 SEIGRLYAPGASS
-1202 ALAATGRAAL
+1202 APPPAPGRPSAQVWLVDPRRQLLTALGSDYVERFAYNLDGVVAMMGELAAALAGREPPPGLSAEELLSRSWWSGPEIFLIVDDIQQLPPGFDSPLHKAVPFVNRAADVGL
-1212 CPGVAGRPAPSA
+1212 HVIVTRTFGGWSSAGSDPMLRALHQANAPLLVMDADPDEGFIRGKMKGGPLPRGRGLLMAEDTGVFVQVA
-1224 ADRAGLRVR
+1224 ATEVR
-1233 REVRLQPRRR
+1233 R
-1243 AGDDERH
+1243 
-1250 VRPSGQPRTTA
+1250 
-1261 RLVGGGAAVAL
+1261 
-1272 LVERS
+1272 
-1277 GDLPD
+1277 
-1282 RRRHTADAGRFRF
+1282 
-1295 AAAQGRRLGD
+1295 
-1305 PGRRCRPARD
+1305 
-1315 CHPHVRRLVVRGQ
+1315 
-1328 RPDAA
+1328 
-1333 GTAPGE
+1333 
-1339 RATTGDGRRPRRGL
+1339 
-1353 HPRQDEGWPAA
+1353 
-1364 PWSRPADGRG
+1364 
-1374 HRCVRPGGGH
+1374 
-1384 RAPQVEAAPPR
+1384 
-1395 WGWLACQPQRSGN
+1395 
-1408 FLSANVFD
+1408 
-1416 GKLISGVQSGG
+1416 
-1427 SSKSGICLSHSAT
+1427 
-1440 TMVSSIRAR
+1440 

>member
-1 MKRGF
+1 
-6 ARPTPEKA
+6 
-14 PVIKP
+14 
-19 ENIVLPTPLSIPPP
+19 
-33 EGKPWWIVVVGVVVI
+33 
-48 GLLGGMI
+48 
-55 AMTFASGSHVFGG
+55 
-68 VGAIFPI
+68 
-75 FMIGGMAMMMFGGR
+75 
-89 FGGQQQMSRPKLD
+89 
-102 AMRAQFMLMLD
+102 
-113 MLRETAHESADS
+113 
-125 MDANYR
+125 
-131 WFHPAPTML
+131 
-140 ASAVG
+140 
-145 SSRMWERKPDG
+145 
-156 KDLNFGVVR
+156 
-165 VGVGMT
+165 
-171 RPEVTWGEPQNMPT
+171 
-185 DIELEP
+185 
-191 VTGKALQEFGRYQS
+191 
-205 VVYNLPKMISLLVEP
+205 
-220 WYSLIGG
+220 
-227 REQVL
+227 
-232 GLMRAIVCQ
+232 
-241 LAFSHGPDHVQM
+241 
-253 VVVSSDLEQW
+253 
-263 DWVKWLP
+263 
-270 HFGDPRRQDA
+270 
-280 AGNARMVYSSVR
+280 
-292 EFAAEQAELFAG
+292 
-304 RGSFTPRHAS
+304 
-314 SSAQTPT
+314 
-321 PHTVII
+321 
-327 ADVTDPQWEFVKSA
+327 
-341 EGIDGVTFFDLTGA
+341 
-355 SMWAAVPERT
+355 
-365 LQFDDLGVIEA
+365 
-376 LPRDRDTWMVI
+376 MVI
-387 DEKPW
+387 DDNRW
-392 FFALTDHISIAE
+392 FFALADNVTESE
-404 AEEFA
+404 AEQFA
-409 QKLARWRLAEAYEEI
+409 QRIARWRLAESYEEI
-424 GQRVAHIGARDIM
+424 GQRVAQIGARDILS
-437 AYYGIDDPADIDFGS
+437 YYGIEDPSEIDFEA
-452 LWGSRTDTMGRSRLR
+452 LWSSRRDALTSRSRLR
-467 APFGNRSDNGELL
+467 IPFGNRSDNGELL

-513 IESLM
+513 LESLM
-518 LGHPPQELQFV
+518 LAHPPDELQSV

-542 AGVPHVSR
+542 AGVPDVSR

-558 QALMER
+558 PALMER

-591 NSVRSRMRARGQD
+591 NSVRLRMRARGQD

-699 RSLEDIVRF
+699 KSLEDIIRF
-708 QAEFLWRDYISRGIT
+708 QAEFLWRDYYPRGIDL
-723 IDGEEAPALVHSIDY
+723 DGDETPQLVHSIDY
-738 VRPQLFTNLFTPLEV
+738 VRPQLFTNSFTPLEV
-753 SVGGPDLEPVHS
+753 SVGGPDLGSVHSNGS
-765 NGEVLEAADAEAEDE
+765 NGEVLEVEEAEAE

-793 IDQLRKID
+793 IDQLRRID

-811 LSEPVAIDELVNRF
+811 LNSPVAIDELVNRF
-825 IGHQWQQD
+825 IGRPWQQD
-833 YGTARDLVFPLGIID
+833 YGTEQNLVFPIGIID

-858 TVDTSGPGANVLIL
+858 MVDTSGPGANVLIL

-883 QTLICSAALTHTPEQ
+883 QTLICSAALTHTPQQ

-952 YRIASMDVFR
+952 YGIASMDVFR

-1015 VVVSADRESELR
+1015 VVVTADRESELR

-1044 VEDAKLVRSRFAK
+1044 VEDAKPVRSRFAK

-1090 ALGST
+1090 ALANT
-1095 PTNVF
+1095 ADHTF

-1105 VDAVSRLASGQAPP
+1105 VEAVSRLASGQAPP

-1143 VGAGGIVW
+1143 VGAGGITW

-1170 LVVTGRRECGRT
+1170 LMVTGRRECGRT

-1189 SEIGRLYAPGTSS
+1189 SEIGRLYAPGASS
-1202 ALAATGRAAL
+1202 APPTSQ
-1212 CPGVAGRPAPSA
+1212 PSA
-1224 ADRAGLRVR
+1224 QVWLVD
-1233 REVRLQPRRR
+1233 PRRQLLTVLGSEYVENF
-1243 AGDDERH
+1243 AYNLDGVQAMMNDM
-1250 VRPSGQPRTTA
+1250 S
-1261 RLVGGGAAVAL
+1261 AL
-1272 LVERS
+1272 LASRE
-1277 GDLPD
+1277 PP
-1282 RRRHTADAGRFRF
+1282 
-1295 AAAQGRRLGD
+1295 
-1305 PGRRCRPARD
+1305 PG
-1315 CHPHVRRLVVRGQ
+1315 
-1328 RPDAA
+1328 
-1333 GTAPGE
+1333 
-1339 RATTGDGRRPRRGL
+1339 
-1353 HPRQDEGWPAA
+1353 
-1364 PWSRPADGRG
+1364 
-1374 HRCVRPGGGH
+1374 
-1384 RAPQVEAAPPR
+1384 
-1395 WGWLACQPQRSGN
+1395 
-1408 FLSANVFD
+1408 LSAQE
-1416 GKLISGVQSGG
+1416 L
-1427 SSKSGICLSHSAT
+1427 LSHSWW
-1440 TMVSSIRAR
+1440 SGPEIFL

>member
-6 ARPTPEKA
+6 ARPTPEKP

-19 ENIVLPTPLSIPPP
+19 ENIVLSTPLSIPPP
-33 EGKPWWIVVVGVVVI
+33 EGKPWWLIVVGVVVV
-48 GLLGGMI
+48 GLLGGMV
-55 AMTFASGSHVFGG
+55 AMVFASGSHVFGG
-68 VGAIFPI
+68 IGSIFPL
-75 FMIGGMAMMMFGGR
+75 FMMVGIMMMMFRGMG
-89 FGGQQQMSRPKLD
+89 GGQQQMSRPKLD

-113 MLRETAHESADS
+113 MLRETAQESADS

-131 WFHPAPTML
+131 WFHPAPNTL
-140 ASAVG
+140 AAAVG
-145 SSRMWERKPDG
+145 SPRMWERKPDG

-205 VVYNLPKMISLLVEP
+205 VVYNLPKMVSLLVEP
-220 WYSLIGG
+220 WYALVGE

-232 GLMRAIVCQ
+232 GLMRAIICQ

-253 VVVSSDLEQW
+253 IVVSSDLDQW

-270 HFGDPRRQDA
+270 HFGDSRRHDA
-280 AGNARMVYSSVR
+280 AGNARMVYTSVR

-327 ADVTDPQWEFVKSA
+327 ADVDDPQWEYVISA
-341 EGIDGVTFFDLTGA
+341 EGVDGVTFFDLTGS
-355 SMWAAVPERT
+355 SMWTDIPERK
-365 LQFDDLGVIEA
+365 LQFDKTGVIEA

-387 DEKPW
+387 DDKAW
-392 FFALTDHISIAE
+392 FFALTDQVSIAE

-409 QKLARWRLAEAYEEI
+409 QKLAQWRLAEAYEEI
-424 GQRVAHIGARDIM
+424 GQRVAHIGARDILS
-437 AYYGIDDPADIDFGS
+437 YYGIDDPGNIDFDS
-452 LWGSRTDTMGRSRLR
+452 LWASRTDTMGRSRLR

-518 LGHPPQELQFV
+518 LSHPPEELQFV

-591 NSVRSRMRARGQD
+591 NSVRARMRARGQD
-604 MPPLPMLVVVIDEFY
+604 MAPLPMLVVVIDEFY

-699 RSLEDIVRF
+699 KSLEDIIRF
-708 QAEFLWRDYISRGIT
+708 QAEFLWRDYFQPGVS

-738 VRPQLFTNLFTPLEV
+738 IRPQLFTNSFTPLEV
-753 SVGGPDLEPVHS
+753 SVGGPDIGPVVAQP
-765 NGEVLEAADAEAEDE
+765 NGEVLESDDIEGGEDEDE
-780 EEGIRTPKVGTVI
+780 EGVRTPKVGTVI
-793 IDQLRKID
+793 IDQLRKIK

-811 LSEPVAIDELVNRF
+811 LTQPVAIDDLVNRF
-825 IGHQWQQD
+825 LGRPWHKE
-833 YGTARDLVFPLGIID
+833 YGSACNLVFPIGIID
-848 RPFKHDQPPW
+848 RPYKHDQPPW

-883 QTLICSAALTHTPEQ
+883 QTLICSAALTHTPQQ
-898 VQFYCLAYSGTA
+898 VQFYCLAYSSTA
-910 LTTVARLP
+910 LTTVSRIP

-952 YRIASMDVFR
+952 CGIASMEMFR
-962 RRKFGGEAGPVPN
+962 RRKFGGEAGPVPD

-996 VLIEQVNLIINQ
+996 VLIEQVNVIINQ

-1015 VVVSADRESELR
+1015 VVVTADRESELR

-1034 GSRVE
+1034 GSRIE

-1057 EVPVKPGRGM
+1057 DVPVKPGRGM
-1067 VAVNYVRLDAD
+1067 VAVNYVRLDSD

-1095 PTNVF
+1095 PDNVF
-1100 ASDSI
+1100 ECDS
-1105 VDAVSRLASGQAPP
+1105 VVAAVSRLTSAQAPP
-1119 IRRLPARFGVEQVRE
+1119 VRRLPARFGVEQVRE
-1134 LAARDTRQG
+1134 LASRDTRQG
-1143 VGAGGIVW
+1143 VGAGGIAW

-1165 AENAH
+1165 AENSH
-1170 LVVTGRRECGRT
+1170 LMVTGRRECGRT

-1189 SEIGRLYAPGTSS
+1189 SEIGRLYAPGASS
-1202 ALAATGRAAL
+1202 APPPAPGRPSAQVWLVDPRRQLLTALGSDYVERFAYNLDGVVAMMGELAAALAGREPPPGLSAEELLSRSWWSGPEIFLIVDDIQQLPPGFDSPLHKAVPFVNRAADVGL
-1212 CPGVAGRPAPSA
+1212 HVIFTRTFGGWSSAGSDPMLRALHQANAPLLVMDADPDEGFIRGKMKGGPLPRGRGLLMAEDTGVFVQVA
-1224 ADRAGLRVR
+1224 ATEVR
-1233 REVRLQPRRR
+1233 R
-1243 AGDDERH
+1243 
-1250 VRPSGQPRTTA
+1250 
-1261 RLVGGGAAVAL
+1261 
-1272 LVERS
+1272 
-1277 GDLPD
+1277 
-1282 RRRHTADAGRFRF
+1282 
-1295 AAAQGRRLGD
+1295 
-1305 PGRRCRPARD
+1305 
-1315 CHPHVRRLVVRGQ
+1315 
-1328 RPDAA
+1328 
-1333 GTAPGE
+1333 
-1339 RATTGDGRRPRRGL
+1339 
-1353 HPRQDEGWPAA
+1353 
-1364 PWSRPADGRG
+1364 
-1374 HRCVRPGGGH
+1374 
-1384 RAPQVEAAPPR
+1384 
-1395 WGWLACQPQRSGN
+1395 
-1408 FLSANVFD
+1408 
-1416 GKLISGVQSGG
+1416 
-1427 SSKSGICLSHSAT
+1427 
-1440 TMVSSIRAR
+1440 

>member
-6 ARPTPEKA
+6 ARPTPEKP

-19 ENIVLPTPLSIPPP
+19 ENIVLSTPLSIPPP
-33 EGKPWWIVVVGVVVI
+33 EGKPWWLIVVGVVVV
-48 GLLGGMI
+48 GLLGGMV
-55 AMTFASGSHVFGG
+55 AMVFASGSHVFGG
-68 VGAIFPI
+68 IGSIFPL
-75 FMIGGMAMMMFGGR
+75 FMMVGIMMMMFRGMG
-89 FGGQQQMSRPKLD
+89 GGQQQMSRPKLD

-113 MLRETAHESADS
+113 MLRETAQESADS

-131 WFHPAPTML
+131 WFHPAPNTL
-140 ASAVG
+140 AAAVG
-145 SSRMWERKPDG
+145 SPRMWERKPDG

-205 VVYNLPKMISLLVEP
+205 VVYNLPKMVSLLVEP
-220 WYSLIGG
+220 WYALVGE

-232 GLMRAIVCQ
+232 GLMRAIICQ

-253 VVVSSDLEQW
+253 IVVSSDLDQW

-270 HFGDPRRQDA
+270 HFGDSRRHDA
-280 AGNARMVYSSVR
+280 AGNARMVYTSVR

-327 ADVTDPQWEFVKSA
+327 ADVDDPQWEYVISA
-341 EGIDGVTFFDLTGA
+341 EGVDGVTFFDLTGS
-355 SMWAAVPERT
+355 SMWTDIPERK
-365 LQFDDLGVIEA
+365 LQFDKTGVIEA

-387 DEKPW
+387 DDKAW
-392 FFALTDHISIAE
+392 FFALTDQVSIAE

-409 QKLARWRLAEAYEEI
+409 QKLAQWRLAEAYEEI
-424 GQRVAHIGARDIM
+424 GQRVAHIGARDILS
-437 AYYGIDDPADIDFGS
+437 YYGIDDPGNIDFDS
-452 LWGSRTDTMGRSRLR
+452 LWASRTDTMGRSRLR

-518 LGHPPQELQFV
+518 LSHPPEELQFV

-591 NSVRSRMRARGQD
+591 NSVRARMRARGQD
-604 MPPLPMLVVVIDEFY
+604 MAPLPMLVVVIDEFY

-699 RSLEDIVRF
+699 KSLEDIIRF
-708 QAEFLWRDYISRGIT
+708 QAEFLWRDYFQPGVS

-738 VRPQLFTNLFTPLEV
+738 IRPQLFTNSFTPLEV
-753 SVGGPDLEPVHS
+753 SVGGPDIEPVVAQP
-765 NGEVLEAADAEAEDE
+765 NGEVLESDDIEGGEDEDE
-780 EEGIRTPKVGTVI
+780 EGVRTPKVGTVI
-793 IDQLRKID
+793 IDQLRKIK

-811 LSEPVAIDELVNRF
+811 LTQPVAIDDLVNRF
-825 IGHQWQQD
+825 LGRPWHKE
-833 YGTARDLVFPLGIID
+833 YGSACNLVFPIGIID
-848 RPFKHDQPPW
+848 RPYKHDQPPW

-883 QTLICSAALTHTPEQ
+883 QTLICSAALTHTPQQ
-898 VQFYCLAYSGTA
+898 VQFYCLAYSSTA
-910 LTTVARLP
+910 LTTVSRIP

-952 YRIASMDVFR
+952 CGIASMEMFR
-962 RRKFGGEAGPVPN
+962 RRKFGGEAGPVPD

-996 VLIEQVNLIINQ
+996 VLIEQVNVIINQ

-1015 VVVSADRESELR
+1015 VVVTADRESELR

-1034 GSRVE
+1034 GSRIE

-1057 EVPVKPGRGM
+1057 DVPVKPGRGM
-1067 VAVNYVRLDAD
+1067 VAVNYVRLDSD

-1095 PTNVF
+1095 PDNVF
-1100 ASDSI
+1100 ECDS
-1105 VDAVSRLASGQAPP
+1105 VVAAVSRLTSAQAPP
-1119 IRRLPARFGVEQVRE
+1119 VRRLPARFGVEQVRE
-1134 LAARDTRQG
+1134 LASRDTRQG
-1143 VGAGGIVW
+1143 VGAGGIAW

-1165 AENAH
+1165 AENSH
-1170 LVVTGRRECGRT
+1170 LMVTGRRECGRT

-1189 SEIGRLYAPGTSS
+1189 SEIGRLYAPGASS
-1202 ALAATGRAAL
+1202 APPPAPGRPSAQVWLVDPRRQLLTALGSDYVERFAYNLDGVVAMMGELAAALAGREPPPGLSAEELLSRSWWCGPEIFLIVDDIQQLPPGFDSPLHKAVPFVNRAADVGL
-1212 CPGVAGRPAPSA
+1212 HVIFTRTFGGWSSAGSDPMLRALHQANAPLLVMDADPDEGFIRGKMKGGPLPRGRGLLMAEDTGVFVQVA
-1224 ADRAGLRVR
+1224 ATEVR
-1233 REVRLQPRRR
+1233 R
-1243 AGDDERH
+1243 
-1250 VRPSGQPRTTA
+1250 
-1261 RLVGGGAAVAL
+1261 
-1272 LVERS
+1272 
-1277 GDLPD
+1277 
-1282 RRRHTADAGRFRF
+1282 
-1295 AAAQGRRLGD
+1295 
-1305 PGRRCRPARD
+1305 
-1315 CHPHVRRLVVRGQ
+1315 
-1328 RPDAA
+1328 
-1333 GTAPGE
+1333 
-1339 RATTGDGRRPRRGL
+1339 
-1353 HPRQDEGWPAA
+1353 
-1364 PWSRPADGRG
+1364 
-1374 HRCVRPGGGH
+1374 
-1384 RAPQVEAAPPR
+1384 
-1395 WGWLACQPQRSGN
+1395 
-1408 FLSANVFD
+1408 
-1416 GKLISGVQSGG
+1416 
-1427 SSKSGICLSHSAT
+1427 
-1440 TMVSSIRAR
+1440 

>member
-6 ARPTPEKA
+6 ARPTPEKP

-19 ENIVLPTPLSIPPP
+19 ENIVLSTPLSIPPP
-33 EGKPWWIVVVGVVVI
+33 EGKPWWLIVVGVVVV
-48 GLLGGMI
+48 GLLGGMV
-55 AMTFASGSHVFGG
+55 AMVFASGSHVFGG
-68 VGAIFPI
+68 IGSIFPL
-75 FMIGGMAMMMFGGR
+75 FMMVGIMMMMFRGMG
-89 FGGQQQMSRPKLD
+89 GGQQQMSRPKLD

-113 MLRETAHESADS
+113 MLRETAQESADS

-131 WFHPAPTML
+131 WFHPAPNTL
-140 ASAVG
+140 AAAVG
-145 SSRMWERKPDG
+145 SPRMWERKPDG

-205 VVYNLPKMISLLVEP
+205 VVYNLPKMVSLLVEP
-220 WYSLIGG
+220 WYALVGE

-232 GLMRAIVCQ
+232 GLMRAIICQ

-253 VVVSSDLEQW
+253 IVVSSDLDQW

-270 HFGDPRRQDA
+270 HFGDSRRHDA
-280 AGNARMVYSSVR
+280 AGNARMVYTSVR

-327 ADVTDPQWEFVKSA
+327 ADVDDPQWEYVISA
-341 EGIDGVTFFDLTGA
+341 EGVDGVTFFDLTGS
-355 SMWAAVPERT
+355 SMWTDIPERK
-365 LQFDDLGVIEA
+365 LQFDKTGVIEA

-387 DEKPW
+387 DDKAW
-392 FFALTDHISIAE
+392 FFALTDQVSIAE

-409 QKLARWRLAEAYEEI
+409 QKLAQWRLAEAYEEI
-424 GQRVAHIGARDIM
+424 GQRVAHIGARDILS
-437 AYYGIDDPADIDFGS
+437 YYGIDDPGNIDFDS
-452 LWGSRTDTMGRSRLR
+452 LWASRTDTMGRSRLR

-518 LGHPPQELQFV
+518 LSHPPEELQFV

-591 NSVRSRMRARGQD
+591 NSVRARMRARGQD
-604 MPPLPMLVVVIDEFY
+604 MAPLPMLVVVIDEFY

-699 RSLEDIVRF
+699 KSLEDIIRF
-708 QAEFLWRDYISRGIT
+708 QAEFLWRDYFQPGVS

-738 VRPQLFTNLFTPLEV
+738 IRPQLFTNSFTPLEV
-753 SVGGPDLEPVHS
+753 SVGGPDIEPVVAQP
-765 NGEVLEAADAEAEDE
+765 NGEVLESDDIEGGEDEDE
-780 EEGIRTPKVGTVI
+780 EGVRTPKVGTVI
-793 IDQLRKID
+793 IDQLRKIK

-811 LSEPVAIDELVNRF
+811 LTQPVAIDDLVNRF
-825 IGHQWQQD
+825 LGRPWHKE
-833 YGTARDLVFPLGIID
+833 YGSACNLVFPIGIID
-848 RPFKHDQPPW
+848 RPYKHDQPPW

-883 QTLICSAALTHTPEQ
+883 QTLICSAALTHTPQQ
-898 VQFYCLAYSGTA
+898 VQFYCLAYSSTA
-910 LTTVARLP
+910 LTTVSRIP

-952 YRIASMDVFR
+952 CGIASMEMFR
-962 RRKFGGEAGPVPN
+962 RRKFGGEAGPVPD

-996 VLIEQVNLIINQ
+996 VLIEQVNVIINQ

-1015 VVVSADRESELR
+1015 VVVTADRESELR

-1034 GSRVE
+1034 GSRIE

-1057 EVPVKPGRGM
+1057 DVPVKPGRGM
-1067 VAVNYVRLDAD
+1067 VAVNYVRLDSD

-1095 PTNVF
+1095 PDNVF
-1100 ASDSI
+1100 ECDS
-1105 VDAVSRLASGQAPP
+1105 VVAAVSRLTSAQAPP
-1119 IRRLPARFGVEQVRE
+1119 VRRLPARFGVEQVRE
-1134 LAARDTRQG
+1134 LASRDTRQG
-1143 VGAGGIVW
+1143 VGAGGIAL

-1165 AENAH
+1165 AENSH
-1170 LVVTGRRECGRT
+1170 LMVTGRRECGRT

-1189 SEIGRLYAPGTSS
+1189 SEIGRLYAPGASS
-1202 ALAATGRAAL
+1202 APPPAPGRPSAQVWLVDPRRQLLTALGSDYVERFAYNLDGVVAMMGELAAALAGREPPPGLSAEELLSRSWWSGPEIFLIVDDIQQLPPGFDSPLHKAVPFVNRAADVGL
-1212 CPGVAGRPAPSA
+1212 HVIVTRTFGGWSSAGSDPMLRALHQANAPLLVMDADPDEGFIRGKMKGGPLPRGRGLLMAEDTGVFVQVA
-1224 ADRAGLRVR
+1224 ATEVR
-1233 REVRLQPRRR
+1233 R
-1243 AGDDERH
+1243 
-1250 VRPSGQPRTTA
+1250 
-1261 RLVGGGAAVAL
+1261 
-1272 LVERS
+1272 
-1277 GDLPD
+1277 
-1282 RRRHTADAGRFRF
+1282 
-1295 AAAQGRRLGD
+1295 
-1305 PGRRCRPARD
+1305 
-1315 CHPHVRRLVVRGQ
+1315 
-1328 RPDAA
+1328 
-1333 GTAPGE
+1333 
-1339 RATTGDGRRPRRGL
+1339 
-1353 HPRQDEGWPAA
+1353 
-1364 PWSRPADGRG
+1364 
-1374 HRCVRPGGGH
+1374 
-1384 RAPQVEAAPPR
+1384 
-1395 WGWLACQPQRSGN
+1395 
-1408 FLSANVFD
+1408 
-1416 GKLISGVQSGG
+1416 
-1427 SSKSGICLSHSAT
+1427 
-1440 TMVSSIRAR
+1440 

>member
-1 MKRGF
+1 VKRGF
-6 ARPTPEKA
+6 ARPTPEKP

-33 EGKPWWIVVVGVVVI
+33 EGKPWWLIVVGVVVV
-48 GLLGGMI
+48 GLLIGMV
-55 AMTFASGSHVFGG
+55 AMTFASGSRVFGG
-68 VGAIFPI
+68 AGSIFPI
-75 FMIGGMAMMMFGGR
+75 FMIGGVAMMMFGGR

-102 AMRAQFMLMLD
+102 SMRAQFMLMLD

-131 WFHPAPTML
+131 WFHPAPETL
-140 ASAVG
+140 AAAVG

-220 WYSLIGG
+220 WYALVGE
-227 REQVL
+227 RERVL

-253 VVVSSDLEQW
+253 VVVSSDLDEW

-270 HFGDPRRQDA
+270 HFGDPRRHDA

-321 PHTVII
+321 PHHVII
-327 ADVTDPQWEFVKSA
+327 ADAVDPQWEYVISS
-341 EGIDGVTFFDLTGA
+341 EGVDGVTFFDLTGTA
-355 SMWAAVPERT
+355 MWTSIPERT
-365 LQFDDLGVIEA
+365 LRFDDKGIIEA

-392 FFALTDHISIAE
+392 FFALTDHLSAAE
-404 AEEFA
+404 AEEFS

-424 GQRVAHIGARDIM
+424 GQRVAHIGARDILS
-437 AYYGIDDPADIDFGS
+437 YYGIDDPSDIDFDA
-452 LWGSRTDTMGRSRLR
+452 LWGGRTDTMGRSRLR
-467 APFGNRSDNGELL
+467 APFGNRSDNGEMV

-518 LGHPPQELQFV
+518 LGHPPEELQFV

-577 AICDSAGVDDAKEY
+577 AVCDSAGVDDAKEY
-591 NSVRSRMRARGQD
+591 NAVRARMRARGQD

-708 QAEFLWRDYISRGIT
+708 QAEFLWRDYYSRGVT
-723 IDGEEAPALVHSIDY
+723 VDGEDEPQLVHSIDY

-753 SVGGPDLEPVHS
+753 SVGGPDVDTVQP
-765 NGEVLEAADAEAEDE
+765 NGEVLEAEDAEDE
-780 EEGIRTPKVGTVI
+780 DEDDEGIRTPKVGTVI
-793 IDQLRKID
+793 IDQLRKIQ

-811 LSEPVAIDELVNRF
+811 LSQPVAIDELVNRF
-825 IGHQWQQD
+825 LGQQWQRE
-833 YGTARDLVFPLGIID
+833 YGSAKDLVFPIGIID

-858 TVDTSGPGANVLIL
+858 SVDTSGPGANVLIL
-872 GAGGSGKTTAL
+872 GAGGAGKTTAL
-883 QTLICSAALTHTPEQ
+883 QTLICSAALTHTPDQ

-952 YRIASMDVFR
+952 YGIASMDVFR
-962 RRKFGGEAGPVPN
+962 RRKFGGEPGPMPN

-1015 VVVSADRESELR
+1015 VVVTADRESELR

-1034 GSRVE
+1034 GSRIE

-1057 EVPVKPGRGM
+1057 DVPVKPGRGM
-1067 VAVNYVRLDAD
+1067 VAVNYVRLDSD

-1090 ALGST
+1090 ALAST
-1095 PTNVF
+1095 LDNVF
-1100 ASDSI
+1100 ESDSI

-1119 IRRLPARFGVEQVRE
+1119 VRRLPARFGVEQVRE

-1143 VGAGGIVW
+1143 VGAGGIAW
-1151 AISELDLAPVYLNF
+1151 AISELDLEPVYLNF

-1170 LVVTGRRECGRT
+1170 LMVTGRRECGRT

-1189 SEIGRLYAPGTSS
+1189 SEIGRLYAPGASS
-1202 ALAATGRAAL
+1202 APTPPAGQPSAQVWLVDPRRQLLTVLGSEYVEKFAYNLDGVQAMMGELAAVLAGRQPPPGLSAEELLSRSWWSGPEIFVIVDDIQQLPAGFDSPLHQLAPWVTRAADVGL
-1212 CPGVAGRPAPSA
+1212 HVMVTRTFGGWSSAGSDPILRALHQANAP
-1224 ADRAGLRVR
+1224 
-1233 REVRLQPRRR
+1233 
-1243 AGDDERH
+1243 
-1250 VRPSGQPRTTA
+1250 
-1261 RLVGGGAAVAL
+1261 L
-1272 LVERS
+1272 LVMDADPDEGFIR
-1277 GDLPD
+1277 GKMKGGPLP
-1282 RRRHTADAGRFRF
+1282 
-1295 AAAQGRRLGD
+1295 
-1305 PGRRCRPARD
+1305 
-1315 CHPHVRRLVVRGQ
+1315 RG
-1328 RPDAA
+1328 
-1333 GTAPGE
+1333 
-1339 RATTGDGRRPRRGL
+1339 RGL
-1353 HPRQDEGWPAA
+1353 LMAEDTGVFIQVAA
-1364 PWSRPADGRG
+1364 TELR
-1374 HRCVRPGGGH
+1374 
-1384 RAPQVEAAPPR
+1384 
-1395 WGWLACQPQRSGN
+1395 
-1408 FLSANVFD
+1408 
-1416 GKLISGVQSGG
+1416 K
-1427 SSKSGICLSHSAT
+1427 
-1440 TMVSSIRAR
+1440 

>member
-1 MKRGF
+1 M
-6 ARPTPEKA
+6 
-14 PVIKP
+14 V
-19 ENIVLPTPLSIPPP
+19 
-33 EGKPWWIVVVGVVVI
+33 
-48 GLLGGMI
+48 GGM
-55 AMTFASGSHVFGG
+55 M
-68 VGAIFPI
+68 
-75 FMIGGMAMMMFGGR
+75 MMMFGGR
-89 FGGQQQMSRPKLD
+89 MGGQQQMSRPKLD

-113 MLRETAHESADS
+113 MLRETANESADS

-131 WFHPAPTML
+131 WFHPAPSTL
-140 ASAVG
+140 SAAVG
-145 SSRMWERKPDG
+145 SQRMWERKPDG

-205 VVYNLPKMISLLVEP
+205 VVYNLPKMISVMVEP
-220 WYSLIGG
+220 WYALDGE
-227 REQVL
+227 REQAM

-253 VVVSSDLEQW
+253 IVVSSELEKW

-270 HFGDPRRQDA
+270 HFGDSRRQDA

-327 ADVTDPQWEFVKSA
+327 ADVVDPQWEYVISS
-341 EGIDGVTFFDLTGA
+341 EGVDGVTFFDLTGSA
-355 SMWAAVPERT
+355 MWTAVPERR
-365 LQFDDLGVIEA
+365 LQFDKIGVIEA

-387 DEKPW
+387 DDKAW
-392 FFALTDHISIAE
+392 FFALTDQLSIAE
-404 AEEFA
+404 AEEFG

-424 GQRVAHIGARDIM
+424 GQRVAHIGARDILS
-437 AYYGIDDPADIDFGS
+437 YYGIDDPSSIDFDD
-452 LWGSRTDTMGRSRLR
+452 LWGSRTDSMGRSRLR

-513 IESLM
+513 LESLM
-518 LGHPPQELQFV
+518 LGHPPEELQFV

-577 AICDSAGVDDAKEY
+577 QVCDSAGVDDAKEY
-591 NSVRSRMRARGQD
+591 NSVRGRMRARGQD
-604 MPPLPMLVVVIDEFY
+604 MAPLPMLVVVIDEFY

-699 RSLEDIVRF
+699 KSLEDIIRF
-708 QAEFLWRDYISRGIT
+708 QAEFLWRDFYRAGIT
-723 IDGEEAPALVHSIDY
+723 IDGEEAPVLVHSIDY
-738 VRPQLFTNLFTPLEV
+738 VRPQLFTNYFTPLEV
-753 SVGGPDLEPVHS
+753 SVGGPDIETPMPALANG
-765 NGEVLEAADAEAEDE
+765 NGEVHEVLQEEEEEEAA
-780 EEGIRTPKVGTVI
+780 IRTPKVGTEI
-793 IDQLRKID
+793 IEQLRRIN

-811 LSEPVAIDELVNRF
+811 LTSPVAIDDLVNRLL
-825 IGHQWQQD
+825 GRQWHKD
-833 YGTARDLVFPLGIID
+833 YGTAKNLVFPIGIID

-858 TVDTSGPGANVLIL
+858 TVDTSGPGSNVLIL

-898 VQFYCLAYSGTA
+898 VQFYCLAYSSTA
-910 LTTVARLP
+910 LTTVGQLP

-940 ALVRERKRSFLE
+940 ALVRERKRTFLE
-952 YRIASMDVFR
+952 YGIASMDVFR

-975 DGFGDVYLVIDNY
+975 DGFGDVFLVIDNY

-996 VLIEQVNLIINQ
+996 VLIEQVNQIINQ

-1015 VVVSADRESELR
+1015 VVVTADRESELR

-1057 EVPVKPGRGM
+1057 DVPVKPGRGM
-1067 VAVNYVRLDAD
+1067 VAVNYVRLDSD

-1090 ALGST
+1090 ALSNT
-1095 PTNVF
+1095 EDNVF
-1100 ASDSI
+1100 SSDS
-1105 VDAVSRLASGQAPP
+1105 VVAAVSRLASGQAPP
-1119 IRRLPARFGVEQVRE
+1119 VRRLPARFGVEQVRE

-1143 VGAGGIVW
+1143 VGAGGIAW
-1151 AISELDLAPVYLNF
+1151 AISELDLAPIYMNF
-1165 AENAH
+1165 AENSH
-1170 LVVTGRRECGRT
+1170 LMVTGRRECGKT

-1189 SEIGRLYAPGTSS
+1189 TEIGRVYAPGSTTAPTPPAGQPS
-1202 ALAATGRAAL
+1202 AQVWLIDPRRQLLTAMDSNYMEKFAYNLDGVVAMMGELAAEL
-1212 CPGVAGRPAPSA
+1212 AGREPPP
-1224 ADRAGLRVR
+1224 GLSPQELLSRSWWSGPEIFLIV
-1233 REVRLQPRRR
+1233 
-1243 AGDDERH
+1243 DDI
-1250 VRPSGQPRTTA
+1250 QQ
-1261 RLVGGGAAVAL
+1261 
-1272 LVERS
+1272 
-1277 GDLPD
+1277 LP
-1282 RRRHTADAGRFRF
+1282 
-1295 AAAQGRRLGD
+1295 
-1305 PGRRCRPARD
+1305 PGFDSP
-1315 CHPHVRRLVVRGQ
+1315 
-1328 RPDAA
+1328 
-1333 GTAPGE
+1333 
-1339 RATTGDGRRPRRGL
+1339 L
-1353 HPRQDEGWPAA
+1353 HKAA
-1364 PWSRPADGRG
+1364 PWVTRAADVGLHVIVTRSFGGWSSAGSDPMLRALSQANAPLLVMDADPDEGFIRGKMKGGPLPRGRG
-1374 HRCVRPGGGH
+1374 LLMAEDTGVFVQVAATEVR
-1384 RAPQVEAAPPR
+1384 
-1395 WGWLACQPQRSGN
+1395 
-1408 FLSANVFD
+1408 
-1416 GKLISGVQSGG
+1416 K
-1427 SSKSGICLSHSAT
+1427 
-1440 TMVSSIRAR
+1440 

>member
-6 ARPTPEKA
+6 ARPTPEKP

-19 ENIVLPTPLSIPPP
+19 ENIVLSTPLSIPPP
-33 EGKPWWIVVVGVVVI
+33 EGKPWWLIVVGVVVV
-48 GLLGGMI
+48 GLLGGMV
-55 AMTFASGSHVFGG
+55 AMVFASGSHVFGG
-68 VGAIFPI
+68 IGSIFPL
-75 FMIGGMAMMMFGGR
+75 FMMVGIMMMMFRGMG
-89 FGGQQQMSRPKLD
+89 GGQQQMSRPKLD

-113 MLRETAHESADS
+113 MLRETAQESADS

-131 WFHPAPTML
+131 WFHPAPNTL
-140 ASAVG
+140 AAAVG
-145 SSRMWERKPDG
+145 SPRMWERKPDG

-205 VVYNLPKMISLLVEP
+205 VVYNLPKMVSLLVEP
-220 WYSLIGG
+220 WYALVGE

-232 GLMRAIVCQ
+232 GLMRAIICQ

-253 VVVSSDLEQW
+253 IVVSSDLDQW

-270 HFGDPRRQDA
+270 HFGDSRRHDA
-280 AGNARMVYSSVR
+280 AGNARMVYTSVR

-304 RGSFTPRHAS
+304 RGSFKPRHAS

-327 ADVTDPQWEFVKSA
+327 ADVDDPQWEYVISA
-341 EGIDGVTFFDLTGA
+341 EGVDGVTFFDLTGS
-355 SMWAAVPERT
+355 SMWTDIPERK
-365 LQFDDLGVIEA
+365 LQFDKTGVIEA

-387 DEKPW
+387 DDKAW
-392 FFALTDHISIAE
+392 FFALTDQVSIAE

-409 QKLARWRLAEAYEEI
+409 QKLAQWRLAEAYEEI
-424 GQRVAHIGARDIM
+424 GQRVAHIGARDILS
-437 AYYGIDDPADIDFGS
+437 YYGIDDPGNIDFDS
-452 LWGSRTDTMGRSRLR
+452 LWASRTDTMGRSRLR

-518 LGHPPQELQFV
+518 LSHPPEELQFV

-591 NSVRSRMRARGQD
+591 NSVRARMRARGQD
-604 MPPLPMLVVVIDEFY
+604 MAPLPMLVVVIDEFY

-699 RSLEDIVRF
+699 KSLEDIIRF
-708 QAEFLWRDYISRGIT
+708 QAEFLWRDYFQPGVS

-738 VRPQLFTNLFTPLEV
+738 IRPQLFTNSFTPLEV
-753 SVGGPDLEPVHS
+753 SVGGPDIEPVVAQP
-765 NGEVLEAADAEAEDE
+765 NGEVLESDDIEGGEDEDE
-780 EEGIRTPKVGTVI
+780 EGVRTPKVGTVI
-793 IDQLRKID
+793 IDQLRKIK

-811 LSEPVAIDELVNRF
+811 LTQPVAIDDLVNRF
-825 IGHQWQQD
+825 LGRPWHKE
-833 YGTARDLVFPLGIID
+833 YGSACNLVFPIGIID
-848 RPFKHDQPPW
+848 RPYKHDQPPW

-883 QTLICSAALTHTPEQ
+883 QTLICSAALTHTPQQ
-898 VQFYCLAYSGTA
+898 VQFYCLAYSSTA
-910 LTTVARLP
+910 LTTVSRIP

-952 YRIASMDVFR
+952 CGIASMEMFR
-962 RRKFGGEAGPVPN
+962 RRKFGGEAGPVPD

-996 VLIEQVNLIINQ
+996 VLIEQVNVIINQ

-1015 VVVSADRESELR
+1015 VVVTADRESELR

-1034 GSRVE
+1034 GSRIE

-1057 EVPVKPGRGM
+1057 DVPVKPGRGM
-1067 VAVNYVRLDAD
+1067 VAVNYVRLDSD

-1095 PTNVF
+1095 PDNVF
-1100 ASDSI
+1100 ECDS
-1105 VDAVSRLASGQAPP
+1105 VVAAVSRLTSAQAPP
-1119 IRRLPARFGVEQVRE
+1119 VRRLPARFGVEQVRE
-1134 LAARDTRQG
+1134 LASRDTRQG
-1143 VGAGGIVW
+1143 VGAGGIAW

-1165 AENAH
+1165 AENSH
-1170 LVVTGRRECGRT
+1170 LMVTGRRECGRT

-1189 SEIGRLYAPGTSS
+1189 SEIGRLYAPGASS
-1202 ALAATGRAAL
+1202 APPPAPGRPSAQVWLVDPRRQLLTALGSDYVERFAYNLDGVVAMMGELAAALAGREPPPGLSAEELLSRSWWSGPEIFLIVDDIQQLPPGFDSPLHKAVPFVNRAADVGL
-1212 CPGVAGRPAPSA
+1212 HVIVTRTFGGWSSAGSDPMLRALHQANAPLLVMDADPDEGFIRGKMKGGPLPRGRGLLMAEDTGVFVQVA
-1224 ADRAGLRVR
+1224 ATEVR
-1233 REVRLQPRRR
+1233 R
-1243 AGDDERH
+1243 
-1250 VRPSGQPRTTA
+1250 
-1261 RLVGGGAAVAL
+1261 
-1272 LVERS
+1272 
-1277 GDLPD
+1277 
-1282 RRRHTADAGRFRF
+1282 
-1295 AAAQGRRLGD
+1295 
-1305 PGRRCRPARD
+1305 
-1315 CHPHVRRLVVRGQ
+1315 
-1328 RPDAA
+1328 
-1333 GTAPGE
+1333 
-1339 RATTGDGRRPRRGL
+1339 
-1353 HPRQDEGWPAA
+1353 
-1364 PWSRPADGRG
+1364 
-1374 HRCVRPGGGH
+1374 
-1384 RAPQVEAAPPR
+1384 
-1395 WGWLACQPQRSGN
+1395 
-1408 FLSANVFD
+1408 
-1416 GKLISGVQSGG
+1416 
-1427 SSKSGICLSHSAT
+1427 
-1440 TMVSSIRAR
+1440 